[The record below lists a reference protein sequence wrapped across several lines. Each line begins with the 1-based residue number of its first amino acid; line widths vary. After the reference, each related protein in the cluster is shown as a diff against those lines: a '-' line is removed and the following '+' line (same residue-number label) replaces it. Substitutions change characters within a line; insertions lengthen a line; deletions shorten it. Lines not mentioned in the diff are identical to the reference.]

1 MAGENNQNNQNED
14 LNDAVEQTDTND
26 AGTPSQQQNQQ
37 NQQNTIATTIATGAE
52 NTDAA
57 DEVNQALEDN
67 PSGAGNEEE
76 ASASGGA
83 AEEETP
89 ESDEGSD
96 DTQSNVVGGAASDA
110 SSDDASGSGGGSGA
124 GAQAVGGENAAASE
138 GGSDAEGNEDQ
149 GQAARTSAAPSAEA
163 SESDEQQTGDDL
175 DSQTVEETFAVDVE
189 ASDEETISEVE
200 DDFDSETVNETF
212 KIKVESENDAPEAE
226 QNLAYIMDEDG
237 SITFTQEQLLEYAS
251 DVDGDELVASNVQ
264 VGADA
269 TVQENGDGTFT
280 VVPSTDFNGELD
292 LTFDISDGQ
301 ETISSAIDL
310 TVRPIND
317 APVPEDKTFEIE
329 EDGTLIFTDA
339 DLLTGATDIEGD
351 NLTVEGVTYDGGDGI
366 LTDNGNG
373 TYTFAPNENFNGD
386 VNFGFEVSDGTD
398 TVSANIDVSV
408 TAVDDA
414 PVSGDLAYSVDE
426 DGSIRLSQEQ
436 LLSQASDVEG
446 DDLTAS
452 ELSVGGNAT
461 VIQNDDGS
469 FTITPDE
476 NFNGD
481 IDISFDI
488 SDGSNTVQA
497 SADLTVNPV
506 NDLPVPQDQQFSV
519 EEDGTLIFTDADLLT
534 GATDIEGD
542 NLTVEGVTY
551 DGGDGILT
559 DNGNGTYTF
568 APNENFNGDVNFGF
582 DVSDGTDTVS
592 ANIDV
597 SVTAV
602 DDAPVS
608 GDLAYS
614 IDEDGSIRL
623 SQEQLLSQA
632 SDVEGDDLTASGL
645 SVGGNA
651 TVIQNDDGS
660 FTITPDENFNGDID
674 ISFDISDGTNTV
686 QASADLT
693 VNPVNDLPVPQ
704 DQQFSVEEDG
714 TLIFTDAELLTGATD
729 IEGDNLTVEGV
740 TYDGGDGILTDNGNG
755 TYTFAPNENFNGDV
769 NFNFDVS
776 DGTDTVSAN
785 IDVSVTAVDDAPVSG
800 DLAYSVDEDGSI
812 RLSQEQLLSQASDVE
827 GDDLTASGLTVG
839 GDATVVANDDGSFTI
854 TPDEDFNGDIDISF
868 DISDGTNTVQAS
880 ADLTVNPVNDL
891 PVPQDQQFS
900 VEEDG
905 TLIFTDADLLTG
917 ATDIEGDNLTV
928 EGVTYDGGDGILTDN
943 GNGTYTFAP
952 NENFNGDVNF
962 GFDVSDGTDTVSA
975 NIDVSVTAVDDAPVS
990 GDLAYSID
998 EDGSIRLSQEQL
1010 LSQASDVEGDDLTA
1024 SGLTVGGDATV
1035 TQNDDGS
1042 FTITP
1047 DENFNGDI
1055 DISFDIADGTNT
1067 VQASADL
1074 TVNPVNDLPVPQD
1087 QQFSV
1092 EEDGTLIF
1100 TDADLLTGATDIEGD
1115 NLTVEGVTYDGGD
1128 GILTDNGN
1136 GTYTFAPNENFNG
1149 DVNFGFDVSDGT
1161 DTVSANIDVSVT
1173 AVDDAPV
1180 SGDLAY
1186 SIDEDGSIRLSQEQL
1201 LSQASDVEGDD
1212 LTASSLTVGGDA
1224 TVVANDDGSF
1234 TITPDENFNGDI
1246 DISFD
1251 ISDGTNTVQASADLT
1266 VNPVNDL
1273 PVPQD
1278 QQFSIAEDGTLQFTD
1293 ADLLTGATD
1302 VEGDN
1307 LTVEG
1312 ITYEGTDGVLT
1323 DLGEGSYSFAPNE
1336 NFNGD
1341 VSFSFDVS
1349 DGTDTVSANIDV
1361 SVTPENDPPV
1371 AGSTSYTVNE
1381 DNSITI
1387 SDAQLLATS
1396 SDIEGDVSIDS
1407 VTYSGSDGVLEIN
1420 GNGTYIFSPNENF
1433 SGEIALDVVVADED
1447 GATDATTAGINV
1459 LEVND
1464 PPVAGP
1470 TSYTIDEDSV
1480 LTFSESQVLLNA
1492 SDVEGD
1498 VELVGI
1504 SYDGPDGIF
1513 SVNGDGTCS
1522 FAPNENFNGQVQLDV
1537 TIRDED
1543 GAEVETVINVDVLPI
1558 NDVPVSGDL
1567 AYNVNEDGSITL
1579 SQDQLLSQAS
1589 DVEGEDLTASDL
1601 TVNGNAAVTA
1611 NDDGS
1616 FTIVPDANFN
1626 GDIDIQFNITDGTN
1640 TVQATADLTVNP
1652 VNDLPVPQDQQFSV
1666 EEDGTLIFTDAD
1678 LLTGATDIE
1687 GDNLTVEGVTYDGGD
1702 GILTDNGNGTYTFA
1716 PNENFNGDVN
1726 FGFDVSD
1733 GTDTVSANIDVS
1745 VTAVDDAP
1753 VSGDLAYSIDED
1765 GSIRLSQEQLL
1776 SQASDVE
1783 GDDLTASGLSV
1794 GGNATVIQ
1802 NDDGSFTIT
1811 PDENFNGD
1819 IDISFDI
1826 SDGTNTVQASADL
1839 TVNPVNDMPVPQDQQ
1854 FSVEEDGTLIFTDA
1868 DLLTGA
1874 TDIEGDNLTVE
1885 GVTYDGGDG
1894 ILTDNGNGTY
1904 TFAPNENFN
1913 GDVNFGFDVSD
1924 GTNTVQ
1930 ASADLTVNPVNDLP
1944 VPQDQQFSVE
1954 EDGTLI
1960 FTDADLLTGATDIE
1974 GDNLTVEAVT
1984 YDGGDGIL
1992 TDNGN
1997 GTYTFAPNENFNGD
2011 VNFGFEVSDGTDTV
2025 SANIDV
2031 SVTAVDDAPVSGDLA
2046 YSVDE
2051 DGSIRLSQEQL
2062 LSQASD
2068 VEGDDLTASSLTVD
2082 GDATVVANDDG
2093 SFTITP
2099 DENFNGDIDI
2109 SFDISDGTNTVQAS
2123 ADLTVNP
2130 VNDLPVPQ
2138 DQQFSIAEDGTLQF
2152 TDADLLTGA
2161 TDVEGDNLTVEGIT
2175 YEGTDG
2181 VLTDLGEGS
2190 YSFAPNENFNGDVSF
2205 SFDVSDGT
2213 DTVSA
2218 NIDVSVTPENDPPV
2232 AGSTSYTVNEDN
2244 SITISDAQL
2253 LATSSDIEGDVSIDS
2268 VTYSGSDG
2276 VLEIN
2281 GNGTYIFSPNENFS
2295 GEIALDVVVADEDGA
2310 TDATTA
2316 GINVLE
2322 VNDPPVAG
2330 PTSYTIDEDSVLTFS
2345 ESQVLLNASDV
2356 EGDVELVGIS
2366 YDGPDGIFSVN
2377 GDGTCSFAPNENF
2390 NGQVQLDVTIR
2401 DEDGAEVET
2410 VINVDVLPI
2419 NDVPVSGDLAYNV
2432 NEDGSITLSQDQ
2444 LLSQAS
2450 DVEGEDLTASDL
2462 TVNGNAAVTAN
2473 DDGSFTIVP
2482 DANFNGDIDI
2492 QFNITDGTDT
2502 VQATADLTVNPVND
2516 LPVPQDQQFSIAED
2530 GTLQFTDAD
2539 LLTGASDIDGEDLTV
2554 EGISYTGG
2562 DGVLTDHGDGTYT
2575 FAPNENFNG
2584 DVNFSFDVS
2593 DGTDTVSA
2601 NIDVSVTPENDPP
2614 VAGSTSY
2621 MVNED
2626 NAITISDEQLLANSS
2641 DVEGAVSVD
2650 SVTYSGTDG
2659 VFQDNGDGSYTFL
2672 PNENFSGDISLDVI
2686 VADEDGSI
2694 DETTAGITVLEVND
2708 PPVAGPTSYT
2718 IDEDSVLT
2726 FSESQI
2732 LVNASDIEGEVEL
2745 VGINYDGSDGIFTVN
2760 GDGTCS
2766 FAPNENFNGQVQLGV
2781 TIQDEDGATVE
2792 TQINVDV
2799 LPIND
2804 APVSGDLAYTI
2815 NEDSSITLSQEQLLA
2830 RAGDIDS
2837 DNLEAI
2843 NLSTD
2848 ENATIQHNDDGSYTI
2863 TPNADYNGDLDL
2875 NFDIID
2881 NDGGEVQVGL
2891 DITVNPLNDLPQAQ
2905 DQQFTIEE
2913 DGTLLFTDADL
2924 LAGASDIDG
2933 DELSIENVLYT
2944 GADGVL
2950 SDIGDGTYSFAPN
2963 ENFNGDVQFSFDVFD
2978 GTDSTSAVIDVSVT
2992 PENDPPVAG
3001 STSYTVQED
3010 GQITISDEQLLANS
3024 SDVEGDVSLSGVSYS
3039 GDDGSF
3045 VDNGN
3050 GTYTFTPNENF
3061 DGDISLDVVVVDED
3075 GATAT
3080 TTAGIDVIAVNDGP
3094 ETSGIQAEVDEDNS
3108 ITITQEQLLANAT
3121 DIEGDELTATN
3132 LQTNDPDATIVAN
3145 DDGSFTITHT
3155 ENFNGE
3161 LDFTYSISDGENEVL
3176 TTLDLTVNPVNDAPE
3191 AGEEIFIQ
3199 AEEDQTVG
3207 VTLREE
3213 PALRLDQAPENGII
3227 EANVND
3233 EWVVL
3238 EVGQEVPADTEVR
3251 FVPSEGALAEG
3262 THTTQIGTFD
3272 DNASVD
3278 DWGTEVDPYTREFSD
3293 GDLTVTVQSND
3304 EPLGAWN
3311 GNTHIGH
3318 GIGDTDRQGLS
3329 GDEKLTVS
3337 VEGQDINEISFH
3349 LDGLGGWFMEESRH
3363 FTEVEIRAFNDDG
3376 ELIDS
3381 MTYHKEDRSNY
3392 ETDYTLTTSE
3402 PVSYFELGTV
3412 QGNGTYVV
3420 QNMTVSQTCPDEAV
3434 FTSIGVDGSEIT
3446 ETVELNIHAGDSEIE
3461 LTADL
3466 PNITVDTEG
3475 SAQFASVVIT
3485 EEQLLAQASDI
3496 DGDDLDIQNLE
3507 LVGENSEH
3515 ATLTDNGDGTWTVTP
3530 GENFH
3535 GEIELGYQ
3543 VTDGE
3548 LTDSNIINI
3557 NFESVNDAPIV
3568 SGPIVLSTDEDQG
3581 ITFSAD
3587 DLLVNTTDVEGDALS
3602 ISDITYGGDDGD
3614 LIDNGDGTFTFMPN
3628 ENFNGEIDIDYK
3640 VFDGTDE
3647 VATHLDLT
3655 VVPVNDV
3662 PVPGEPLHTQ
3672 MLENGSMI
3680 IEAKD
3685 LLSGAT
3691 DVDGDILHVENLL
3704 LADQTQG
3711 TLTDNGDNT
3720 FTFEPTENFSGEVN
3734 LTFDISDGQASAPS
3748 TATVDVEIVN
3758 EGPEVSGPIEAAVD
3772 EDGSITITQED
3783 LLANATDIDG
3793 DNLQAVN
3800 LATNDPNAVIAE
3812 NSDGS
3817 FTITPSADFFGEIE
3831 FTYDVTDAIETV
3843 AADLNLTVNPI
3854 NDAPD
3859 VPDMSF
3865 TTEDGQAITIT
3876 EAELLAQATDVE
3888 GDELSVVNVT
3898 SASDTV
3904 EVTDNGD
3911 GTYTLTPEQGFFG
3924 NVDLAFDVS
3933 DGTDVV
3939 AANIDLKVE
3948 FVNDAPEATPMVADV
3963 DEDGSILVT
3972 QEMLLENASDQD
3984 GDELFATSL
3993 ETNDPNASIVDNGD
4007 GTYTVTPSENFNGD
4021 IAFTYEVSD
4030 GELSTSNDMTLTV
4043 NPVNDIPIVAPGM
4056 YHIEE
4061 DGSILF
4067 TQEDLLSGAIDI
4079 DGDDLSVTSINY
4091 SGDEGTI
4098 TDNGDGTFSFVP
4110 EEHFSGDLQ
4119 FSFTVTDGTDEV
4131 EQDINVHIEAVADA
4145 PDLVI
4150 TDGDG
4155 VNVDDEAIL
4164 VEPGGIV
4171 ELNIAAALVDQD
4183 LSETLTVTVDGV
4195 PEGSVIQYDNE
4206 GVLNDQ
4212 ENGITS
4218 YNDTEI
4224 TVTFEGE
4231 TAGYQ
4236 NAAGYYKVDE
4246 DGNITGVEVVY
4257 ENASQ
4262 VGGGGDL
4269 VPGQD
4274 QFSFQVAEG
4283 ESFNLF
4289 LIPNGHQHND
4299 FNAMQEGQYEFRAED
4314 GSPANM
4320 DTVDPQLIFIGADG
4334 TETVVQGENG
4344 DAIFHGGSSSQLNQD
4359 GLEHTRT
4366 TVNEGGELVY
4376 GFEDLYGGGD
4386 ADYADFN
4393 FTIDVGEVNSQI
4405 YSGEVTVGPDGTVN
4419 LPTTAIE
4426 NSLQI
4431 QLPED
4436 FNEQLE
4442 VHVTATATE
4451 LSNDDSETVS
4461 QTIYINA
4468 TGAHIEHA
4476 PEALPVAATVEEDG
4490 SITITQEDLLANA
4503 RDLDGDQLTALNL
4516 ATDDE
4521 SVTITDN
4528 GDGTY
4533 TLTPDTDFNGDV
4545 SFTFDVSDGDDV
4557 VSTNLELTV
4566 SPVNDGPE
4574 AQDQTFTV
4582 GEDGVLTFNDQD
4594 LLTGATDIEGDDLS
4608 VEGVT
4613 YTGTD
4618 GVLTDNGDGTYSFA
4632 PNENFNGD
4640 VNFSFNVSDGTDT
4653 VTANIDVSVTPEND
4667 PPVAGN
4673 TSYTV
4678 HEDNSITISNEQL
4691 LANSSDIEGEVAIDS
4706 VTYTG
4711 SDGVL
4716 EINGD
4721 GTYTFSPNENFN
4733 GEVSLDVVV
4742 VDEDDAAVSTIA
4754 GITVLE
4760 VDDPPV
4766 AGPTSYTIDED
4777 SVLTFNESQI
4787 LLNASDIEGDV
4798 ELVEINYD
4806 GPDGIFSINGDG
4818 TCSFAPNEN
4827 FNGQVQLDVTIQD
4840 EDGAQVD
4847 TYITVDV
4854 LPINDVPVS
4863 GDLAYSVEEDG
4874 SITLSQEQ
4882 LLAQASD
4889 IEGDDLTAANLTV
4902 GGDAIVTA
4910 NDDGSFTITPDAN
4923 FNGDIDL
4930 TFDINDGTD
4939 TFVATADLTVNPV
4952 NDLPQPQAQT
4962 FSIGEDGIFNF
4973 TDEDL
4978 LTGTTDIDGDD
4989 LSVEGVTYTGADGV
5003 LTDNG
5008 DGTYSFAP
5016 NENFNGDVNFSFDV
5030 SDGTDTVQA
5039 NIDVSVTPENDP
5051 PVAGSTSYTVHEDNS
5066 ITISNE
5072 QLLANSSDIE
5082 GEVAID
5088 SVTYTGSDGV
5098 FEDNGDGTYTFSP
5111 NENFNGE
5118 VSLDVVVTDEDGT
5131 TESTTAG
5138 VTVLEVNDPP
5148 IAGSTSYSVNEDE
5161 VITISAEQLLANAS
5175 DIEGEVAI
5183 DSVTYTGAD
5192 GIFTDNG
5199 NGTFSFAPNA
5209 NFDGDVS
5216 LDVVVT
5222 DEDGATA
5229 TTTASIDVLPVNDAP
5244 VSGDLAYSVE
5254 EDGSITLSQE
5264 QLLAQASD
5272 IEGDDLTAANLTVGG
5287 DATVTANDD
5296 GSFTITPD
5304 ANFNGDIDLAFD
5316 INDGTDTLVA
5326 TADLTVNPVND
5337 LPQPQDQTFSI
5348 GEDGILNFTDE
5359 DLLTGA
5365 TDIDGDDLS
5374 VEGVTY
5380 TGADGVLTDNGDG
5393 TYSFAPNENFNGDVN
5408 FSFDVSDGTDTV
5420 QANIDVS
5427 VTPEND
5433 PPVAGSTSYTVHE
5446 DNSITISNEQ
5456 LLANSSDIEGEV
5468 VVDSVTYTGSDGV
5481 FEDNGDGTYTFS
5493 PNENFNGE
5501 VSLDVVVTDE
5511 DGTTESTTAGVTV
5524 LEVNDPPI
5532 AGSTSYSVSE
5542 DEVITISAEQLLANA
5557 SDIEGEVAIDSVTY
5571 TGSDGI
5577 FTDNGD
5583 GTFSFAP
5590 NANFDGDV
5598 SLDVVVTDE
5607 EGATVATNASI
5618 DVLPVNDAPV
5628 SGDLAYSIDE
5638 DGSITL
5644 SQEQLLAQAADVDG
5658 DDLTASNLSAGDNA
5672 TVVDNGDGT
5681 FTVTPGTDF
5690 NGNID
5695 LNFDISDGTA
5705 SIVANADLTVN
5716 PVNDLPT
5723 TSDVYANVDEDNV
5736 ITITQEQLLANA
5748 ADIEGDDLVA
5758 SDLTLVGDDATIV
5771 DNGDGTFS
5779 ITPSENF
5786 NGYIDVAYS
5795 ISDGDT
5801 PIAANLGLTVDPVND
5816 APIVSADV
5824 AITIEEDGSYTITQ
5838 EELLQFATD
5847 IEDDDMT
5854 AIIGEQ
5860 GDETTVIGTV
5870 LDAETGNPVVG
5881 ADVTLTDNAGHSYTT
5896 VTDQSG
5902 NYSVNGPVVDQGSVT
5917 IEQEGSITSSFLVP
5931 AGEDTNGGVTAI
5943 SEVLEETDMRIV
5955 VTWGESPQDMD
5966 NHLWLYDTETGNEL
5980 DHIYYRDMSHDLGE
5994 GNVVQ
5999 QDVDDTNGNG
6009 PETITIPNYQDAD
6022 MHYSVHNYTNR
6033 SWDVD
6038 GVEDVQVQVFVGDT
6052 LVETFTPEL
6061 PENPS
6066 GEHWHV
6072 FDIVNGVVVPS
6083 QDVGSENSFELPTSE
6098 EVLANVNGIDISELL
6113 MGDEGGDSGDT
6124 GGNEPSV
6131 GDVSIENA
6139 LITDNGDG
6147 TYTITPEE
6155 NFNGEFS
6162 ISYNVDDG
6170 NGGVTP
6176 AELDVTVT
6184 AVNDLSVIYDH
6195 DYTINEDG
6203 SLTFTDEQ
6211 LLAGTTDIDG
6221 DGLSVESVNYE
6232 GTDGV
6237 FTDNGDGTYTFA
6249 PNENFNGNIDL
6260 TYDVSDGTD
6269 VVSANIDVQVVPIN
6283 DVPVAGSTTY
6293 SVEEDGSI
6301 TLSDAQLL
6309 ANSSD
6314 VEGEV
6319 FVSDVSYSGTDG
6331 VFTDNGDGTYT
6342 FAPNEN
6348 FNGDISLDVSVMDED
6363 GATAETTAGIDVI
6376 AVNDLPV
6383 AGSTTY
6389 SVDEDNVITVN
6400 EAQLLANSSD
6410 IEGDVSVSDVS
6421 YSGAD
6426 GIFTDNGDGT
6436 YSFAPNENFNGNVSL
6451 DVTVADEDGAT
6462 AQTTAGI
6469 DVIAVNDAP
6478 VSGDLAYSVDE
6489 DGSITLSQEQ
6499 LLAQASDVDGDDLTA
6514 ANLTAGDNATVTA
6527 NDDGSFTITPDADF
6541 NGDIDLS
6548 FDVSDGVETV
6558 QAGVDLTVNPVNDI
6572 AVVEDVAYT
6581 IEEDGSLT
6589 FADADLLAGAADIDG
6604 DELSITDVS
6613 YTGAEG
6619 VFTDNGDG
6627 TYSFAPNENFNG
6639 EVSLDFSVSDG
6650 TETVDANIGVTV
6662 TDVNDAPVSGA
6673 TSYQMNEDGTI
6684 TLSPE
6689 QLIANSSDVDGDV
6702 SLDSVSYSGA
6712 DGILVQ
6718 NEDGSVTFAPNENF
6732 NGDINLDVT
6741 VIDDDGATAQTTAG
6755 IEVIAVNDAPVAG
6768 DLAYSVDED
6777 GSITLSQEQLL
6788 AQASDVD
6795 GDDLTAANLT
6805 AGDNAT
6811 VTANDDGSFTITP
6824 DADFNGDI
6832 DLSFDL
6838 SDGTETVVATA
6849 DLTVNPVN
6857 DIAVVEDVAYT
6868 IEEDGSLTFTDEQL
6882 LAGASDIDGDELSVA
6897 DVSYTGAEGVFTDN
6911 GDGTYTFA
6919 PNENFNGDVSLDF
6932 SVSDGTETVDANID
6946 VTVTDV
6952 NDAPVSGATSY
6963 QMNEDG
6969 TITLSPEQLIANSSD
6984 VDGDVS
6990 LDSVSYSGADGI
7002 LVQNEDGSVTFAPN
7016 ENFNGDINLDVTVI
7030 DDDGATAQTTA
7041 GIEVL
7046 AVNDGPE
7053 SEDVKLTTAED
7064 STILITQDMLLAQAT
7079 DIDNTADEL
7088 SASGLQIDPSLGE
7101 LLDNEDGT
7109 WSFTPNENFNGDV
7122 PMTFNVSD
7130 GQETISVDGNID
7142 VTPVNDA
7149 PEAPTIEMQGEEDV
7163 VMVIDP
7169 AYIAD
7174 QVTDLDGD
7182 EISIES
7188 ITVRSPANATLT
7200 QQPDGMYHL
7209 VTTQDF
7215 NGLVELGYQATDG
7228 EEVVEGSLNVDV
7240 IPVNDA
7246 PFNVGNAMMT
7256 TNEDGAFTFDAG
7268 DLMNLF
7274 GDIDTTDLVV
7284 SRIINADGEDGGELT
7299 DNGDGTWTF
7308 TPTGDFSGTSDL
7320 QVVVSDGEFETVLDV
7335 PVFVR
7340 PVADGAVITTDHDGP
7355 LVFGEDETGHLGLNV
7370 GLVDDS
7376 ETLSNLVMTGFPVG
7390 FEVTDGEH
7398 CDDHRTGS
7406 IYRPV
7411 RMGYLKHSNDAS

>member
-37 NQQNTIATTIATGAE
+37 NQQNTIASTVATGAE

-57 DEVNQALEDN
+57 DEINQALEDN
-67 PSGAGNEEE
+67 PSGAGNAED
-76 ASASGGA
+76 ASASGA
-83 AEEETP
+83 AVQEDTT
-89 ESDEGSD
+89 ESGSD
-96 DTQSNVVGGAASDA
+96 SDAAQSNVVDGAATETGTDGA
-110 SSDDASGSGGGSGA
+110 TAGSGGSGA
-124 GAQAVGGENAAASE
+124 GAQAVGGGESTSSD
-138 GGSDAEGNEDQ
+138 GGTDAEGNEGQ
-149 GQAARTSAAPSAEA
+149 GQAATTSASLNADS
-163 SESDEQQTGDDL
+163 SDSGEQQANDDL
-175 DSQTVEETFAVDVE
+175 DSQTIEETFAVDVQ
-189 ASDEETISEVE
+189 ASDEESISEVE
-200 DDFDSETVNETF
+200 DDFDSETVSETF
-212 KIKVESENDAPEAE
+212 KIQVESENDAPEVE
-226 QNLAYIMDEDG
+226 QDLAYIMDEDG

-269 TVQENGDGTFT
+269 TVQDNGDGTFT
-280 VVPSTDFNGELD
+280 VVPSADFNGELD

-301 ETISSAIDL
+301 DTVSSAIDL

-366 LTDNGNG
+366 LTDNDNG

-386 VNFGFEVSDGTD
+386 VNFS
-398 TVSANIDVSV
+398 
-408 TAVDDA
+408 
-414 PVSGDLAYSVDE
+414 
-426 DGSIRLSQEQ
+426 
-436 LLSQASDVEG
+436 
-446 DDLTAS
+446 
-452 ELSVGGNAT
+452 
-461 VIQNDDGS
+461 
-469 FTITPDE
+469 
-476 NFNGD
+476 
-481 IDISFDI
+481 
-488 SDGSNTVQA
+488 
-497 SADLTVNPV
+497 
-506 NDLPVPQDQQFSV
+506 
-519 EEDGTLIFTDADLLT
+519 
-534 GATDIEGD
+534 
-542 NLTVEGVTY
+542 
-551 DGGDGILT
+551 
-559 DNGNGTYTF
+559 
-568 APNENFNGDVNFGF
+568 F

-597 SVTAV
+597 SVA
-602 DDAPVS
+602 
-608 GDLAYS
+608 
-614 IDEDGSIRL
+614 
-623 SQEQLLSQA
+623 
-632 SDVEGDDLTASGL
+632 
-645 SVGGNA
+645 
-651 TVIQNDDGS
+651 
-660 FTITPDENFNGDID
+660 
-674 ISFDISDGTNTV
+674 
-686 QASADLT
+686 
-693 VNPVNDLPVPQ
+693 
-704 DQQFSVEEDG
+704 
-714 TLIFTDAELLTGATD
+714 
-729 IEGDNLTVEGV
+729 
-740 TYDGGDGILTDNGNG
+740 
-755 TYTFAPNENFNGDV
+755 
-769 NFNFDVS
+769 
-776 DGTDTVSAN
+776 
-785 IDVSVTAVDDAPVSG
+785 AVDDAPVSG
-800 DLAYSVDEDGSI
+800 DLAYSV
-812 RLSQEQLLSQASDVE
+812 
-827 GDDLTASGLTVG
+827 
-839 GDATVVANDDGSFTI
+839 
-854 TPDEDFNGDIDISF
+854 
-868 DISDGTNTVQAS
+868 
-880 ADLTVNPVNDL
+880 
-891 PVPQDQQFS
+891 
-900 VEEDG
+900 
-905 TLIFTDADLLTG
+905 
-917 ATDIEGDNLTV
+917 
-928 EGVTYDGGDGILTDN
+928 
-943 GNGTYTFAP
+943 
-952 NENFNGDVNF
+952 
-962 GFDVSDGTDTVSA
+962 
-975 NIDVSVTAVDDAPVS
+975 
-990 GDLAYSID
+990 D

-1055 DISFDIADGTNT
+1055 DIN
-1067 VQASADL
+1067 
-1074 TVNPVNDLPVPQD
+1074 
-1087 QQFSV
+1087 
-1092 EEDGTLIF
+1092 
-1100 TDADLLTGATDIEGD
+1100 
-1115 NLTVEGVTYDGGD
+1115 
-1128 GILTDNGN
+1128 
-1136 GTYTFAPNENFNG
+1136 
-1149 DVNFGFDVSDGT
+1149 
-1161 DTVSANIDVSVT
+1161 
-1173 AVDDAPV
+1173 
-1180 SGDLAY
+1180 
-1186 SIDEDGSIRLSQEQL
+1186 
-1201 LSQASDVEGDD
+1201 
-1212 LTASSLTVGGDA
+1212 
-1224 TVVANDDGSF
+1224 
-1234 TITPDENFNGDI
+1234 
-1246 DISFD
+1246 FD

-1293 ADLLTGATD
+1293 SDLLTGATD
-1302 VEGDN
+1302 IEGDD

-1312 ITYEGTDGVLT
+1312 ISYEGTDGVLT
-1323 DLGEGSYSFAPNE
+1323 DHGDGSYSFAPNE
-1336 NFNGD
+1336 NFNGE
-1341 VSFSFDVS
+1341 VNFSFDVS

-1420 GNGTYIFSPNENF
+1420 GNGTYTFSPNENF
-1433 SGEIALDVVVADED
+1433 SGEIALDVVVTDEE
-1447 GATDATTAGINV
+1447 GATDATTAGITV

-1480 LTFSESQVLLNA
+1480 LTFNESQVLLNA

-1522 FAPNENFNGQVQLDV
+1522 YAPNENFNGQVQLGV

-1543 GAEVETVINVDVLPI
+1543 GAEVDTVINVDVLPI
-1558 NDVPVSGDL
+1558 NDAPVSGDL

-1579 SQDQLLSQAS
+1579 SQEQLLSQAS
-1589 DVEGEDLTASDL
+1589 DVEGQDLTASDL
-1601 TVNGNAAVTA
+1601 TVDGNATVTA

-1616 FTIVPDANFN
+1616 FTIVP
-1626 GDIDIQFNITDGTN
+1626 
-1640 TVQATADLTVNP
+1640 
-1652 VNDLPVPQDQQFSV
+1652 
-1666 EEDGTLIFTDAD
+1666 E
-1678 LLTGATDIE
+1678 
-1687 GDNLTVEGVTYDGGD
+1687 
-1702 GILTDNGNGTYTFA
+1702 
-1716 PNENFNGDVN
+1716 
-1726 FGFDVSD
+1726 
-1733 GTDTVSANIDVS
+1733 
-1745 VTAVDDAP
+1745 
-1753 VSGDLAYSIDED
+1753 
-1765 GSIRLSQEQLL
+1765 
-1776 SQASDVE
+1776 
-1783 GDDLTASGLSV
+1783 
-1794 GGNATVIQ
+1794 
-1802 NDDGSFTIT
+1802 
-1811 PDENFNGD
+1811 
-1819 IDISFDI
+1819 
-1826 SDGTNTVQASADL
+1826 
-1839 TVNPVNDMPVPQDQQ
+1839 
-1854 FSVEEDGTLIFTDA
+1854 
-1868 DLLTGA
+1868 
-1874 TDIEGDNLTVE
+1874 
-1885 GVTYDGGDG
+1885 
-1894 ILTDNGNGTY
+1894 
-1904 TFAPNENFN
+1904 
-1913 GDVNFGFDVSD
+1913 
-1924 GTNTVQ
+1924 
-1930 ASADLTVNPVNDLP
+1930 
-1944 VPQDQQFSVE
+1944 
-1954 EDGTLI
+1954 
-1960 FTDADLLTGATDIE
+1960 
-1974 GDNLTVEAVT
+1974 
-1984 YDGGDGIL
+1984 
-1992 TDNGN
+1992 
-1997 GTYTFAPNENFNGD
+1997 
-2011 VNFGFEVSDGTDTV
+2011 
-2025 SANIDV
+2025 
-2031 SVTAVDDAPVSGDLA
+2031 
-2046 YSVDE
+2046 
-2051 DGSIRLSQEQL
+2051 
-2062 LSQASD
+2062 
-2068 VEGDDLTASSLTVD
+2068 
-2082 GDATVVANDDG
+2082 
-2093 SFTITP
+2093 
-2099 DENFNGDIDI
+2099 
-2109 SFDISDGTNTVQAS
+2109 
-2123 ADLTVNP
+2123 
-2130 VNDLPVPQ
+2130 
-2138 DQQFSIAEDGTLQF
+2138 
-2152 TDADLLTGA
+2152 
-2161 TDVEGDNLTVEGIT
+2161 
-2175 YEGTDG
+2175 
-2181 VLTDLGEGS
+2181 
-2190 YSFAPNENFNGDVSF
+2190 
-2205 SFDVSDGT
+2205 
-2213 DTVSA
+2213 
-2218 NIDVSVTPENDPPV
+2218 
-2232 AGSTSYTVNEDN
+2232 
-2244 SITISDAQL
+2244 
-2253 LATSSDIEGDVSIDS
+2253 
-2268 VTYSGSDG
+2268 
-2276 VLEIN
+2276 
-2281 GNGTYIFSPNENFS
+2281 
-2295 GEIALDVVVADEDGA
+2295 
-2310 TDATTA
+2310 
-2316 GINVLE
+2316 
-2322 VNDPPVAG
+2322 
-2330 PTSYTIDEDSVLTFS
+2330 
-2345 ESQVLLNASDV
+2345 
-2356 EGDVELVGIS
+2356 
-2366 YDGPDGIFSVN
+2366 
-2377 GDGTCSFAPNENF
+2377 
-2390 NGQVQLDVTIR
+2390 
-2401 DEDGAEVET
+2401 
-2410 VINVDVLPI
+2410 
-2419 NDVPVSGDLAYNV
+2419 
-2432 NEDGSITLSQDQ
+2432 
-2444 LLSQAS
+2444 
-2450 DVEGEDLTASDL
+2450 
-2462 TVNGNAAVTAN
+2462 
-2473 DDGSFTIVP
+2473 
-2482 DANFNGDIDI
+2482 ANFNGDIDI

-2516 LPVPQDQQFSIAED
+2516 LPVPQDQQFSIEED

-2539 LLTGASDIDGEDLTV
+2539 LLTGATDIDGDNLTV

-2593 DGTDTVSA
+2593 DGTETVSA
-2601 NIDVSVTPENDPP
+2601 NIDVTVTPENDPP

-2672 PNENFSGDISLDVI
+2672 PNENFSGDISLDLI

-2732 LVNASDIEGEVEL
+2732 LVNASDVEGDVEL

-2837 DNLEAI
+2837 ENLEAI
-2843 NLSTD
+2843 NLSND
-2848 ENATIQHNDDGSYTI
+2848 ENATIQQNDDGSYTI
-2863 TPNADYNGDLDL
+2863 TPDADYNGDLDL

-2881 NDGGEVQVGL
+2881 NDGGSVQVGL

-2905 DQQFTIEE
+2905 DQQFSIEE

-2950 SDIGDGTYSFAPN
+2950 SDNGDGTYSFAPN
-2963 ENFNGDVQFSFDVFD
+2963 ENFNGEVQFSFDVFD
-2978 GTDSTSAVIDVSVT
+2978 GTGSTAAVIDVSVT

-3024 SDVEGDVSLSGVSYS
+3024 SDVEGDVALSSVTYA

-3061 DGDISLDVVVVDED
+3061 DGDISLDVVVVDEA

-3094 ETSGIQAEVDEDNS
+3094 ETSDIQAEVDEDNS

-3121 DIEGDELTATN
+3121 DVEGDELTASN
-3132 LQTNDPDATIVAN
+3132 LQTNDPDATIVTN

-3161 LDFTYSISDGENEVL
+3161 LDFTYSISDGDNEVL

-3199 AEEDQTVG
+3199 AQEDQTVG

-3227 EANVND
+3227 EANLDN

-3304 EPLGAWN
+3304 DPLGAWN

-3318 GIGDTDRQGLS
+3318 GLGDTDRQGLS

-3363 FTEVEIRAFNDDG
+3363 FTEVEIKAFNEDG
-3376 ELIDS
+3376 DLIDS
-3381 MTYHKEDRSNY
+3381 MTYHKEDRGGY
-3392 ETDYTLTTSE
+3392 ETDYTLTVSE

-3420 QNMTVSQTCPDEAV
+3420 QNMTVSQTAHDEAV

-3446 ETVELNIHAGDSEIE
+3446 ETIELNIHAGDNEIE

-3466 PNITVDTEG
+3466 PNITIDTEG

-3530 GENFH
+3530 DENFH
-3535 GEIELGYQ
+3535 GEIELDYQ

-3568 SGPIVLSTDEDQG
+3568 SGPIVLSTDEDEG

-3587 DLLVNTTDVEGDALS
+3587 DLLANTTDIEGDTLS
-3602 ISDITYGGDDGD
+3602 ISDITYGGDHGD
-3614 LIDNGDGTFTFMPN
+3614 LVDNGDGTFTFMPN

-3655 VVPVNDV
+3655 VIPVNDI

-3720 FTFEPTENFSGEVN
+3720 FTFEPAENFSGEVN

-3748 TATVDVEIVN
+3748 IATVDVEIVN

-3783 LLANATDIDG
+3783 LLANATDVDG
-3793 DNLQAVN
+3793 DNLEAVN
-3800 LATNDPNAVIAE
+3800 FATNDPNAVIVE

-3843 AADLNLTVNPI
+3843 AADLNLIVNPI

-3924 NVDLAFDVS
+3924 NVDLTFDVS

-3948 FVNDAPEATPMVADV
+3948 FVNDTPEATPMVADV

-3972 QEMLLENASDQD
+3972 QEMLLESASDQD
-3984 GDELFATSL
+3984 GDELFASAL

-4091 SGDEGTI
+4091 SGDEGTV

-4119 FSFTVTDGTDEV
+4119 FSFTVTDGTTEV
-4131 EQDINVHIEAVADA
+4131 EQDLNVHIEAVADA

-4212 ENGITS
+4212 DNGITS

-4236 NAAGYYKVDE
+4236 NTAGYYKVDE

-4262 VGGGGDL
+4262 VDGGGDL

-4274 QFSFQVAEG
+4274 QFSFQVEEG

-4299 FNAMQEGQYEFRAED
+4299 FDAMQDGQYEFRAAD

-4320 DTVDPQLIFIGADG
+4320 DTVDRQLVFVAADG
-4334 TETVVQGENG
+4334 TETVVQGQNG

-4359 GLEHTRT
+4359 GIEHTRT
-4366 TVNEGGELVY
+4366 TVNEDGELVY

-4386 ADYADFN
+4386 ADYTDFN

-4426 NSLQI
+4426 NALQI

-4490 SITITQEDLLANA
+4490 SIIITQEDLLANA

-4533 TLTPDTDFNGDV
+4533 TLTPDADFNGDV
-4545 SFTFDVSDGDDV
+4545 NFTFDVSDGDDV

-4574 AQDQTFTV
+4574 AQDQAFTV

-4613 YTGTD
+4613 YTGAD

-4667 PPVAGN
+4667 PPVAGS

-4706 VTYTG
+4706 VTYSG

-4742 VDEDDAAVSTIA
+4742 VDEDDAAVSTTA

-4760 VDDPPV
+4760 VNDPPV
-4766 AGPTSYTIDED
+4766 AGPTSYTVDED
-4777 SVLTFNESQI
+4777 SVLTFNETQV

-4798 ELVEINYD
+4798 QLVEINYD

-4847 TYITVDV
+4847 THITVDV

-4882 LLAQASD
+4882 LLSQAND
-4889 IEGDDLTAANLTV
+4889 VDGDDLTASNLMV
-4902 GGDAIVTA
+4902 DGDATVTA

-4930 TFDINDGTD
+4930 TFDINDGVD
-4939 TFVATADLTVNPV
+4939 TLVATADLTVNPV
-4952 NDLPQPQAQT
+4952 NDLPQPQDQA
-4962 FSIGEDGIFNF
+4962 FSIGEDGVLNF

-4978 LTGTTDIDGDD
+4978 LTDATDIDGDD

-5008 DGTYSFAP
+5008 DGSYSFAP

-5066 ITISNE
+5066 ITISDE

-5088 SVTYTGSDGV
+5088 SVAYTGADGV
-5098 FEDNGDGTYTFSP
+5098 LEDNGNGTYTFSP

-5118 VSLDVVVTDEDGT
+5118 VSLDVVVTDEEGATEATTAGISVLEVNDPPVAGSTSYTVHEDNSITISNEQLLANSSDIEGEFAIDSVAYSGADGVFEDNGNGT
-5131 TESTTAG
+5131 YTFSPNENFNGEVSLDVVVTDEEGATEATTAG

-5148 IAGSTSYSVNEDE
+5148 VAGSTSYSVNEDE

-5183 DSVTYTGAD
+5183 DSVNYTGAD

-5216 LDVVVT
+5216 LDVEVT
-5222 DEDGATA
+5222 DEDGATVA
-5229 TTTASIDVLPVNDAP
+5229 TSASIDVLP
-5244 VSGDLAYSVE
+5244 
-5254 EDGSITLSQE
+5254 
-5264 QLLAQASD
+5264 
-5272 IEGDDLTAANLTVGG
+5272 
-5287 DATVTANDD
+5287 
-5296 GSFTITPD
+5296 
-5304 ANFNGDIDLAFD
+5304 
-5316 INDGTDTLVA
+5316 IND
-5326 TADLTVNPVND
+5326 P
-5337 LPQPQDQTFSI
+5337 
-5348 GEDGILNFTDE
+5348 
-5359 DLLTGA
+5359 
-5365 TDIDGDDLS
+5365 
-5374 VEGVTY
+5374 
-5380 TGADGVLTDNGDG
+5380 
-5393 TYSFAPNENFNGDVN
+5393 
-5408 FSFDVSDGTDTV
+5408 
-5420 QANIDVS
+5420 
-5427 VTPEND
+5427 
-5433 PPVAGSTSYTVHE
+5433 
-5446 DNSITISNEQ
+5446 
-5456 LLANSSDIEGEV
+5456 
-5468 VVDSVTYTGSDGV
+5468 
-5481 FEDNGDGTYTFS
+5481 
-5493 PNENFNGE
+5493 
-5501 VSLDVVVTDE
+5501 
-5511 DGTTESTTAGVTV
+5511 
-5524 LEVNDPPI
+5524 
-5532 AGSTSYSVSE
+5532 
-5542 DEVITISAEQLLANA
+5542 
-5557 SDIEGEVAIDSVTY
+5557 
-5571 TGSDGI
+5571 
-5577 FTDNGD
+5577 
-5583 GTFSFAP
+5583 
-5590 NANFDGDV
+5590 
-5598 SLDVVVTDE
+5598 
-5607 EGATVATNASI
+5607 
-5618 DVLPVNDAPV
+5618 PV

-5638 DGSITL
+5638 DGSIIL
-5644 SQEQLLAQAADVDG
+5644 NQEQLLSQASDVDG
-5658 DDLTASNLSAGDNA
+5658 DELTASNLSAGDNA

-5681 FTVTPGTDF
+5681 FTVTPDANF
-5690 NGNID
+5690 NGDID
-5695 LNFDISDGTA
+5695 LSFDISDGTE

-5748 ADIEGDDLVA
+5748 ADIEGGDLVA

-5771 DNGDGTFS
+5771 NNGDGTFS

-5860 GDETTVIGTV
+5860 GDETTVTGTV
-5870 LDAETGNPVVG
+5870 LDAETGSPVVG
-5881 ADVTLTDNAGHSYTT
+5881 ADVTMTDNAGHSYTT
-5896 VTDQSG
+5896 VTDQFG
-5902 NYSVNGPVVDQGSVT
+5902 HYSVSGPVVDQGTVT
-5917 IEQEGSITSSFLVP
+5917 IEQEGSITSSFLIP

-5955 VTWGESPQDMD
+5955 VTWGESPRDMD
-5966 NHLWLYDTETGNEL
+5966 NHLWLYDTENGNEL

-5999 QDVDDTNGNG
+5999 QDVDDTNGGG

-6052 LVETFTPEL
+6052 LVETFTPDL
-6061 PENPS
+6061 PDNPT

-6083 QDVGSENSFELPTSE
+6083 QDVGSENAFDLPTAE
-6098 EVLANVNGIDISELL
+6098 EALANENGINISELL
-6113 MGDEGGDSGDT
+6113 TGDEDGDSGET

-6203 SLTFTDEQ
+6203 SLIFTDEQ
-6211 LLAGTTDIDG
+6211 LLAGATDIDG
-6221 DGLSVESVNYE
+6221 ENLSVESVNYE

-6249 PNENFNGNIDL
+6249 PNENFNGNVDL

-6283 DVPVAGSTTY
+6283 DVPVAGTTAY

-6301 TLSDAQLL
+6301 TLSDTQLL

-6389 SVDEDNVITVN
+6389 SVDEDNVITIS
-6400 EAQLLANSSD
+6400 EAQLIANSSD

-6436 YSFAPNENFNGNVSL
+6436 YSFAANENFNGNINL
-6451 DVTVADEDGAT
+6451 DVTVIDDDGAT

-6499 LLAQASDVDGDDLTA
+6499 LLAQASDL
-6514 ANLTAGDNATVTA
+6514 
-6527 NDDGSFTITPDADF
+6527 
-6541 NGDIDLS
+6541 
-6548 FDVSDGVETV
+6548 
-6558 QAGVDLTVNPVNDI
+6558 
-6572 AVVEDVAYT
+6572 
-6581 IEEDGSLT
+6581 
-6589 FADADLLAGAADIDG
+6589 
-6604 DELSITDVS
+6604 
-6613 YTGAEG
+6613 
-6619 VFTDNGDG
+6619 
-6627 TYSFAPNENFNG
+6627 
-6639 EVSLDFSVSDG
+6639 
-6650 TETVDANIGVTV
+6650 
-6662 TDVNDAPVSGA
+6662 
-6673 TSYQMNEDGTI
+6673 
-6684 TLSPE
+6684 
-6689 QLIANSSDVDGDV
+6689 
-6702 SLDSVSYSGA
+6702 
-6712 DGILVQ
+6712 
-6718 NEDGSVTFAPNENF
+6718 
-6732 NGDINLDVT
+6732 
-6741 VIDDDGATAQTTAG
+6741 
-6755 IEVIAVNDAPVAG
+6755 
-6768 DLAYSVDED
+6768 
-6777 GSITLSQEQLL
+6777 
-6788 AQASDVD
+6788 D

-6919 PNENFNGDVSLDF
+6919 PNENFNGEVSLDF

-6952 NDAPVSGATSY
+6952 NDAPVAGATSY

-6984 VDGDVS
+6984 VDGEVS
-6990 LDSVSYSGADGI
+6990 LESVTYSGSDGS
-7002 LVQNEDGSVTFAPN
+7002 LVQNDNGSVTFTPS
-7016 ENFNGDINLDVTVI
+7016 ENFNGDISLDVVVT
-7030 DDDGATAQTTA
+7030 DDDGATATTTA

-7053 SEDVKLTTAED
+7053 SEEVELTTAED

-7149 PEAPTIEMQGEEDV
+7149 PEAPMIEMQGEEDV

-7188 ITVRSPANATLT
+7188 ITVRAPANATLT

-7228 EEVVEGSLNVDV
+7228 EEVVDGSLNVDV

-7274 GDIDTTDLVV
+7274 GDIDTADLVV
-7284 SRIINADGEDGGELT
+7284 SRIITADGEDGGEVT

-7308 TPTGDFSGTSDL
+7308 TPTGDFAGVSDL

-7335 PVFVR
+7335 PVYVR
-7340 PVADGAVITTDHDGP
+7340 PAADGAVISTDHDGP

-7390 FEVTDGEH
+7390 FEVTDGVNTVMITEPGQYIDLFDWDISNIQMTPPEDFH
-7398 CDDHRTGS
+7398 GEFFVTVSATTVDYGDEPEAFEDGIDSGDFETLAGDSIILTADDLIGLAENVDADSDDEVKLVHLADRSQGEIVDNGDGTWTFTPASGFTGEADIAYVIDKDGVLHDEQTGVVVKEGDSRENATPEINS
-7406 IYRPV
+7406 ITTTEIAADTTLSFTDEDMLANLSDAEGDSLSIESVSLMEGQGVIESDNQGNYQFTPAEDYTGDVQVGFIATDGENRIESFFNV
-7411 RMGYLKHSNDAS
+7411 DIQDAEELALSEGYVLAGDGSLIITESQLVDELGVSDSAQVADVADANDAGFFAESGEGQWTYWPNEDFDGNLAMNVEVNDGSEVSSHSLSIQVADNSAQSDEPPVQAAQVTEEQQLDVVQQTVDQVQDVETEVENSVADVTAAPGDTISISVPDEVSGNESVDYADMSGLPEGATVSNALDNGDGSFTISGNLDQPVSVELPEGYEGTSEVQFQGYDDLGSSIDGASGSVEVEIDDQYTMQGSTQEQQPDMAGMESGGSDWTSSGGQEQGVDFTDDSGSFDSDSQTGTDQGNDLDQSQI

>member
-37 NQQNTIATTIATGAE
+37 NQQNTIASTVATGAE

-57 DEVNQALEDN
+57 DEINQALEDN
-67 PSGAGNEEE
+67 PSGAGNAED
-76 ASASGGA
+76 ASASGA
-83 AEEETP
+83 AVQEETT
-89 ESDEGSD
+89 ESGSD
-96 DTQSNVVGGAASDA
+96 SDAAQSNVVDGAATETGTDGA
-110 SSDDASGSGGGSGA
+110 TAGSGGSGA
-124 GAQAVGGENAAASE
+124 GAQAVGGGESTSSD
-138 GGSDAEGNEDQ
+138 GGTDAEGNEGQ
-149 GQAARTSAAPSAEA
+149 GQAATTSASLNADS
-163 SESDEQQTGDDL
+163 SDSGEQQANDDL
-175 DSQTVEETFAVDVE
+175 DSQTIEETFAVDVQ
-189 ASDEETISEVE
+189 ASDEESISEVE
-200 DDFDSETVNETF
+200 DDFDSETVSETF
-212 KIKVESENDAPEAE
+212 KIQVESENDAPEVE
-226 QNLAYIMDEDG
+226 QDLAYIMDEDG

-269 TVQENGDGTFT
+269 TVQDNGDGTFT
-280 VVPSTDFNGELD
+280 VFPSADFNSELD

-301 ETISSAIDL
+301 DTVSSAIDL

-386 VNFGFEVSDGTD
+386 VNFS
-398 TVSANIDVSV
+398 
-408 TAVDDA
+408 
-414 PVSGDLAYSVDE
+414 
-426 DGSIRLSQEQ
+426 
-436 LLSQASDVEG
+436 
-446 DDLTAS
+446 
-452 ELSVGGNAT
+452 
-461 VIQNDDGS
+461 
-469 FTITPDE
+469 
-476 NFNGD
+476 
-481 IDISFDI
+481 
-488 SDGSNTVQA
+488 
-497 SADLTVNPV
+497 
-506 NDLPVPQDQQFSV
+506 
-519 EEDGTLIFTDADLLT
+519 
-534 GATDIEGD
+534 
-542 NLTVEGVTY
+542 
-551 DGGDGILT
+551 
-559 DNGNGTYTF
+559 
-568 APNENFNGDVNFGF
+568 
-582 DVSDGTDTVS
+582 
-592 ANIDV
+592 
-597 SVTAV
+597 
-602 DDAPVS
+602 
-608 GDLAYS
+608 
-614 IDEDGSIRL
+614 
-623 SQEQLLSQA
+623 
-632 SDVEGDDLTASGL
+632 
-645 SVGGNA
+645 
-651 TVIQNDDGS
+651 
-660 FTITPDENFNGDID
+660 
-674 ISFDISDGTNTV
+674 
-686 QASADLT
+686 
-693 VNPVNDLPVPQ
+693 
-704 DQQFSVEEDG
+704 
-714 TLIFTDAELLTGATD
+714 
-729 IEGDNLTVEGV
+729 
-740 TYDGGDGILTDNGNG
+740 
-755 TYTFAPNENFNGDV
+755 
-769 NFNFDVS
+769 FDVS

-827 GDDLTASGLTVG
+827 GDDLTAS
-839 GDATVVANDDGSFTI
+839 S
-854 TPDEDFNGDIDISF
+854 
-868 DISDGTNTVQAS
+868 
-880 ADLTVNPVNDL
+880 
-891 PVPQDQQFS
+891 
-900 VEEDG
+900 
-905 TLIFTDADLLTG
+905 
-917 ATDIEGDNLTV
+917 
-928 EGVTYDGGDGILTDN
+928 
-943 GNGTYTFAP
+943 
-952 NENFNGDVNF
+952 
-962 GFDVSDGTDTVSA
+962 
-975 NIDVSVTAVDDAPVS
+975 
-990 GDLAYSID
+990 
-998 EDGSIRLSQEQL
+998 
-1010 LSQASDVEGDDLTA
+1010 
-1024 SGLTVGGDATV
+1024 LTVGGDATV
-1035 TQNDDGS
+1035 TQ
-1042 FTITP
+1042 
-1047 DENFNGDI
+1047 
-1055 DISFDIADGTNT
+1055 
-1067 VQASADL
+1067 
-1074 TVNPVNDLPVPQD
+1074 
-1087 QQFSV
+1087 
-1092 EEDGTLIF
+1092 
-1100 TDADLLTGATDIEGD
+1100 
-1115 NLTVEGVTYDGGD
+1115 
-1128 GILTDNGN
+1128 
-1136 GTYTFAPNENFNG
+1136 
-1149 DVNFGFDVSDGT
+1149 
-1161 DTVSANIDVSVT
+1161 
-1173 AVDDAPV
+1173 
-1180 SGDLAY
+1180 
-1186 SIDEDGSIRLSQEQL
+1186 
-1201 LSQASDVEGDD
+1201 
-1212 LTASSLTVGGDA
+1212 
-1224 TVVANDDGSF
+1224 NDDGSF

-1420 GNGTYIFSPNENF
+1420 GNGTYTFSPNENF
-1433 SGEIALDVVVADED
+1433 SGEIALDVVVTDEE
-1447 GATDATTAGINV
+1447 GATDATTAGITV

-1480 LTFSESQVLLNA
+1480 LTFNESQVLLNA

-1543 GAEVETVINVDVLPI
+1543 GAEVDTVINVDVLPI
-1558 NDVPVSGDL
+1558 NDAPVSGDL

-1579 SQDQLLSQAS
+1579 SQEQLLSQAS
-1589 DVEGEDLTASDL
+1589 DVEGQDLTASDL
-1601 TVNGNAAVTA
+1601 TVDGSATVTA

-1616 FTIVPDANFN
+1616 FTITPDANFN
-1626 GDIDIQFNITDGTN
+1626 GDIDIQFN
-1640 TVQATADLTVNP
+1640 
-1652 VNDLPVPQDQQFSV
+1652 
-1666 EEDGTLIFTDAD
+1666 
-1678 LLTGATDIE
+1678 
-1687 GDNLTVEGVTYDGGD
+1687 
-1702 GILTDNGNGTYTFA
+1702 
-1716 PNENFNGDVN
+1716 
-1726 FGFDVSD
+1726 
-1733 GTDTVSANIDVS
+1733 
-1745 VTAVDDAP
+1745 
-1753 VSGDLAYSIDED
+1753 
-1765 GSIRLSQEQLL
+1765 
-1776 SQASDVE
+1776 
-1783 GDDLTASGLSV
+1783 
-1794 GGNATVIQ
+1794 
-1802 NDDGSFTIT
+1802 
-1811 PDENFNGD
+1811 
-1819 IDISFDI
+1819 
-1826 SDGTNTVQASADL
+1826 
-1839 TVNPVNDMPVPQDQQ
+1839 
-1854 FSVEEDGTLIFTDA
+1854 
-1868 DLLTGA
+1868 
-1874 TDIEGDNLTVE
+1874 
-1885 GVTYDGGDG
+1885 
-1894 ILTDNGNGTY
+1894 
-1904 TFAPNENFN
+1904 
-1913 GDVNFGFDVSD
+1913 
-1924 GTNTVQ
+1924 
-1930 ASADLTVNPVNDLP
+1930 
-1944 VPQDQQFSVE
+1944 
-1954 EDGTLI
+1954 
-1960 FTDADLLTGATDIE
+1960 
-1974 GDNLTVEAVT
+1974 
-1984 YDGGDGIL
+1984 
-1992 TDNGN
+1992 
-1997 GTYTFAPNENFNGD
+1997 
-2011 VNFGFEVSDGTDTV
+2011 
-2025 SANIDV
+2025 
-2031 SVTAVDDAPVSGDLA
+2031 
-2046 YSVDE
+2046 
-2051 DGSIRLSQEQL
+2051 
-2062 LSQASD
+2062 
-2068 VEGDDLTASSLTVD
+2068 
-2082 GDATVVANDDG
+2082 
-2093 SFTITP
+2093 
-2099 DENFNGDIDI
+2099 
-2109 SFDISDGTNTVQAS
+2109 
-2123 ADLTVNP
+2123 
-2130 VNDLPVPQ
+2130 
-2138 DQQFSIAEDGTLQF
+2138 
-2152 TDADLLTGA
+2152 
-2161 TDVEGDNLTVEGIT
+2161 
-2175 YEGTDG
+2175 
-2181 VLTDLGEGS
+2181 
-2190 YSFAPNENFNGDVSF
+2190 
-2205 SFDVSDGT
+2205 
-2213 DTVSA
+2213 
-2218 NIDVSVTPENDPPV
+2218 
-2232 AGSTSYTVNEDN
+2232 
-2244 SITISDAQL
+2244 
-2253 LATSSDIEGDVSIDS
+2253 
-2268 VTYSGSDG
+2268 
-2276 VLEIN
+2276 
-2281 GNGTYIFSPNENFS
+2281 
-2295 GEIALDVVVADEDGA
+2295 
-2310 TDATTA
+2310 
-2316 GINVLE
+2316 
-2322 VNDPPVAG
+2322 
-2330 PTSYTIDEDSVLTFS
+2330 
-2345 ESQVLLNASDV
+2345 LN
-2356 EGDVELVGIS
+2356 
-2366 YDGPDGIFSVN
+2366 
-2377 GDGTCSFAPNENF
+2377 
-2390 NGQVQLDVTIR
+2390 
-2401 DEDGAEVET
+2401 
-2410 VINVDVLPI
+2410 
-2419 NDVPVSGDLAYNV
+2419 
-2432 NEDGSITLSQDQ
+2432 
-2444 LLSQAS
+2444 
-2450 DVEGEDLTASDL
+2450 
-2462 TVNGNAAVTAN
+2462 
-2473 DDGSFTIVP
+2473 
-2482 DANFNGDIDI
+2482 
-2492 QFNITDGTDT
+2492 DGTDT

-2516 LPVPQDQQFSIAED
+2516 LPAPQDQQFSIEED

-2539 LLTGASDIDGEDLTV
+2539 LLTGASDIDGDDLTV

-2593 DGTDTVSA
+2593 DGTETVSA

-2626 NAITISDEQLLANSS
+2626 NAITISDEQLLVNSS
-2641 DVEGAVSVD
+2641 DVEGAVSID

-2732 LVNASDIEGEVEL
+2732 LVNASDVEGDVEL
-2745 VGINYDGSDGIFTVN
+2745 VGINYDGSDGIFIVN

-2781 TIQDEDGATVE
+2781 TIKDEDGATVD
-2792 TQINVDV
+2792 THINVDV

-2804 APVSGDLAYTI
+2804 PPTSGELAYTI
-2815 NEDSSITLSQEQLLA
+2815 NEDSSITLSQDQLLA

-2837 DNLEAI
+2837 ENLEAI

-2848 ENATIQHNDDGSYTI
+2848 ENATIQQNDDGSYTI
-2863 TPNADYNGDLDL
+2863 TPDADYNGDLDL

-2881 NDGGEVQVGL
+2881 NDGGSVQVGL

-2905 DQQFTIEE
+2905 DQQFSIEE

-2950 SDIGDGTYSFAPN
+2950 SDNGDGTYSFAPN
-2963 ENFNGDVQFSFDVFD
+2963 ENFNGEVQFSFDVFD
-2978 GTDSTSAVIDVSVT
+2978 GTGSTAAVIDVSVT

-3024 SDVEGDVSLSGVSYS
+3024 SDVEGDVALSSVTYA

-3061 DGDISLDVVVVDED
+3061 DGDISLDVVVVDEA

-3094 ETSGIQAEVDEDNS
+3094 ETSDIQAEVDEDNS

-3121 DIEGDELTATN
+3121 DVEGDELTASN
-3132 LQTNDPDATIVAN
+3132 LQTNDPDATIVTN

-3161 LDFTYSISDGENEVL
+3161 LDFTYSISDGDNEVL

-3199 AEEDQTVG
+3199 AQEDQTVG

-3227 EANVND
+3227 EANLDN

-3304 EPLGAWN
+3304 DPLGAWN

-3318 GIGDTDRQGLS
+3318 GLGDTDRQGLS
-3329 GDEKLTVS
+3329 DDEKLTVS

-3349 LDGLGGWFMEESRH
+3349 LDGLGGWFMEDSRH
-3363 FTEVEIRAFNDDG
+3363 FTEVEIKAFNEDG
-3376 ELIDS
+3376 DLIDS
-3381 MTYHKEDRSNY
+3381 MTYHKEDRGGY
-3392 ETDYTLTTSE
+3392 ETDYTLTVSE

-3420 QNMTVSQTCPDEAV
+3420 QNMTVSQTCHDEAV

-3446 ETVELNIHAGDSEIE
+3446 ETVELNIHAGDNEIE

-3466 PNITVDTEG
+3466 PNITIDTEG

-3530 GENFH
+3530 DENFH

-3548 LTDSNIINI
+3548 LTDDNIINI

-3568 SGPIVLSTDEDQG
+3568 SGPMVLSTDEDQG

-3587 DLLVNTTDVEGDALS
+3587 DLLANTTDVEGDTLS
-3602 ISDITYGGDDGD
+3602 ISDITYGGDHGD
-3614 LIDNGDGTFTFMPN
+3614 LVDNGDGTFTFMPN

-3655 VVPVNDV
+3655 VIPVNDI

-3720 FTFEPTENFSGEVN
+3720 FTFEPAENFSGEVN

-3748 TATVDVEIVN
+3748 IATVDVEIVN

-3783 LLANATDIDG
+3783 LLANATDVDG
-3793 DNLQAVN
+3793 DNLEAVN
-3800 LATNDPNAVIAE
+3800 FATNDPNAVIVE

-3843 AADLNLTVNPI
+3843 AADLNLIVNPI

-3924 NVDLAFDVS
+3924 NVDLTFDVS

-3948 FVNDAPEATPMVADV
+3948 FVNDTPEATPMVADV

-3972 QEMLLENASDQD
+3972 QEMLLESASDQD
-3984 GDELFATSL
+3984 GDELFASAL

-4091 SGDEGTI
+4091 SGDEGTV

-4119 FSFTVTDGTDEV
+4119 FSFTVTDGTTEV
-4131 EQDINVHIEAVADA
+4131 EQDLNVHIEAVADA

-4212 ENGITS
+4212 DNGITS

-4236 NAAGYYKVDE
+4236 NTAGYYKVDE

-4262 VGGGGDL
+4262 VDGGGDL

-4274 QFSFQVAEG
+4274 QFSFQVEEG

-4299 FNAMQEGQYEFRAED
+4299 FDAMQDGQYEFRAAD

-4320 DTVDPQLIFIGADG
+4320 DTVDPQLVFVAADG
-4334 TETVVQGENG
+4334 TETVVQGQNG

-4359 GLEHTRT
+4359 GIEHTRT
-4366 TVNEGGELVY
+4366 TVNEDGELVY

-4386 ADYADFN
+4386 ADYTDFN

-4426 NSLQI
+4426 NALQI

-4490 SITITQEDLLANA
+4490 SIIITQEDLLANA

-4533 TLTPDTDFNGDV
+4533 TLTPDADFNGDV
-4545 SFTFDVSDGDDV
+4545 NFTFDVSDGDDF

-4574 AQDQTFTV
+4574 AQDQAFTV

-4613 YTGTD
+4613 YTGAD

-4667 PPVAGN
+4667 PPVAGS

-4706 VTYTG
+4706 VTYSG

-4716 EINGD
+4716 EINGN

-4733 GEVSLDVVV
+4733 GEISLDVVV
-4742 VDEDDAAVSTIA
+4742 VDEDDAAVSTTA

-4760 VDDPPV
+4760 VNDPPV

-4777 SVLTFNESQI
+4777 SVLTFNETQV

-4798 ELVEINYD
+4798 QLVEINYD

-4847 TYITVDV
+4847 THITVDV

-4882 LLAQASD
+4882 LLSQAND
-4889 IEGDDLTAANLTV
+4889 VDGDDLTASNLMV
-4902 GGDAIVTA
+4902 DGDATLTA

-4930 TFDINDGTD
+4930 TFDINDGVD
-4939 TFVATADLTVNPV
+4939 TLVATADLTVNPV
-4952 NDLPQPQAQT
+4952 NDLPQPQDQA
-4962 FSIGEDGIFNF
+4962 FSIGEDGVLNF

-4978 LTGTTDIDGDD
+4978 LTGATDIDGDD

-5008 DGTYSFAP
+5008 DGSYSFAP

-5066 ITISNE
+5066 ITISDE

-5088 SVTYTGSDGV
+5088 SVAYTGADGVLEDNGNGTYTFSPNENFNGEVSLDVVVTDEEGATEATTAGISVLEVNDPPVAGSTSYTVHEDNSITISNEQLLANSSDIEGEFAIDSVAYSGADGV
-5098 FEDNGDGTYTFSP
+5098 FEDNGNGTYTFSP

-5118 VSLDVVVTDEDGT
+5118 VSLDVVVTDEDGA
-5131 TESTTAG
+5131 TEATTAG

-5148 IAGSTSYSVNEDE
+5148 VAGSTSYSVNEDE

-5216 LDVVVT
+5216 LDVLVT
-5222 DEDGATA
+5222 DEHGATVA
-5229 TTTASIDVLPVNDAP
+5229 TSASIDVLP
-5244 VSGDLAYSVE
+5244 
-5254 EDGSITLSQE
+5254 
-5264 QLLAQASD
+5264 
-5272 IEGDDLTAANLTVGG
+5272 
-5287 DATVTANDD
+5287 
-5296 GSFTITPD
+5296 
-5304 ANFNGDIDLAFD
+5304 
-5316 INDGTDTLVA
+5316 IND
-5326 TADLTVNPVND
+5326 P
-5337 LPQPQDQTFSI
+5337 
-5348 GEDGILNFTDE
+5348 
-5359 DLLTGA
+5359 
-5365 TDIDGDDLS
+5365 
-5374 VEGVTY
+5374 
-5380 TGADGVLTDNGDG
+5380 
-5393 TYSFAPNENFNGDVN
+5393 
-5408 FSFDVSDGTDTV
+5408 
-5420 QANIDVS
+5420 
-5427 VTPEND
+5427 
-5433 PPVAGSTSYTVHE
+5433 
-5446 DNSITISNEQ
+5446 
-5456 LLANSSDIEGEV
+5456 
-5468 VVDSVTYTGSDGV
+5468 
-5481 FEDNGDGTYTFS
+5481 
-5493 PNENFNGE
+5493 
-5501 VSLDVVVTDE
+5501 
-5511 DGTTESTTAGVTV
+5511 
-5524 LEVNDPPI
+5524 
-5532 AGSTSYSVSE
+5532 
-5542 DEVITISAEQLLANA
+5542 
-5557 SDIEGEVAIDSVTY
+5557 
-5571 TGSDGI
+5571 
-5577 FTDNGD
+5577 
-5583 GTFSFAP
+5583 
-5590 NANFDGDV
+5590 
-5598 SLDVVVTDE
+5598 
-5607 EGATVATNASI
+5607 
-5618 DVLPVNDAPV
+5618 PV

-5638 DGSITL
+5638 DGSIIL
-5644 SQEQLLAQAADVDG
+5644 NQEQLLSQASDVDG
-5658 DDLTASNLSAGDNA
+5658 DELTASNLSAGDNA

-5681 FTVTPGTDF
+5681 FTVTPDADF

-5695 LNFDISDGTA
+5695 LSFDISDGTE

-5860 GDETTVIGTV
+5860 GDETTVTGTV
-5870 LDAETGNPVVG
+5870 LDAETGSPVVG
-5881 ADVTLTDNAGHSYTT
+5881 ADVTMTDNAGHSYTT
-5896 VTDQSG
+5896 VTDQFG
-5902 NYSVNGPVVDQGSVT
+5902 HYSVSGPVVDQGTVT
-5917 IEQEGSITSSFLVP
+5917 IEQEGSITSSFLIP

-5955 VTWGESPQDMD
+5955 VTWGESPRDMD
-5966 NHLWLYDTETGNEL
+5966 NHLWLYDTENGNEL

-5999 QDVDDTNGNG
+5999 QDVDDTNGGG

-6052 LVETFTPEL
+6052 LVETFTPDL
-6061 PENPS
+6061 PDNPT

-6083 QDVGSENSFELPTSE
+6083 QDVGSENAFDLPTAE
-6098 EVLANVNGIDISELL
+6098 EALANENGINISELL
-6113 MGDEGGDSGDT
+6113 TGDEDGDSGET

-6203 SLTFTDEQ
+6203 SLVFTDEQ
-6211 LLAGTTDIDG
+6211 LLAGATDIDG
-6221 DGLSVESVNYE
+6221 ENLSVESVNYE

-6249 PNENFNGNIDL
+6249 PNENFNGNVDL

-6283 DVPVAGSTTY
+6283 DVPVAGTTAY

-6301 TLSDAQLL
+6301 TLSDTQLL

-6389 SVDEDNVITVN
+6389 SVDEDNVITIS
-6400 EAQLLANSSD
+6400 EAQLIANSSD

-6436 YSFAPNENFNGNVSL
+6436 YSFAANENFNGNINL
-6451 DVTVADEDGAT
+6451 DVTVIDDDGAT

-6527 NDDGSFTITPDADF
+6527 NNDGSFTITPDAGF

-6548 FDVSDGVETV
+6548 FDVSDGLETV
-6558 QAGVDLTVNPVNDI
+6558 QAGVDLTVNPVNDLPT
-6572 AVVEDVAYT
+6572 AEDQNFTVEEGGT
-6581 IEEDGSLT
+6581 LT
-6589 FADADLLAGAADIDG
+6589 FTDEDLLAGAA
-6604 DELSITDVS
+6604 
-6613 YTGAEG
+6613 
-6619 VFTDNGDG
+6619 
-6627 TYSFAPNENFNG
+6627 
-6639 EVSLDFSVSDG
+6639 
-6650 TETVDANIGVTV
+6650 
-6662 TDVNDAPVSGA
+6662 
-6673 TSYQMNEDGTI
+6673 
-6684 TLSPE
+6684 
-6689 QLIANSSDVDGDV
+6689 
-6702 SLDSVSYSGA
+6702 
-6712 DGILVQ
+6712 
-6718 NEDGSVTFAPNENF
+6718 
-6732 NGDINLDVT
+6732 
-6741 VIDDDGATAQTTAG
+6741 
-6755 IEVIAVNDAPVAG
+6755 
-6768 DLAYSVDED
+6768 
-6777 GSITLSQEQLL
+6777 
-6788 AQASDVD
+6788 
-6795 GDDLTAANLT
+6795 
-6805 AGDNAT
+6805 
-6811 VTANDDGSFTITP
+6811 
-6824 DADFNGDI
+6824 
-6832 DLSFDL
+6832 
-6838 SDGTETVVATA
+6838 
-6849 DLTVNPVN
+6849 
-6857 DIAVVEDVAYT
+6857 
-6868 IEEDGSLTFTDEQL
+6868 
-6882 LAGASDIDGDELSVA
+6882 DIDGDELSVA

-6919 PNENFNGDVSLDF
+6919 PNENFNGDVNLGF
-6932 SVSDGTETVDANID
+6932 TVTDGTETVDANID
-6946 VTVTDV
+6946 VKVTDV
-6952 NDAPVSGATSY
+6952 NDAPVAGSTSY

-6969 TITLSPEQLIANSSD
+6969 TITISPEQLIANSSD
-6984 VDGDVS
+6984 VDGEVS
-6990 LDSVSYSGADGI
+6990 LESVTYSGSDGS
-7002 LVQNEDGSVTFAPN
+7002 LVQNDNGSVTFTPS
-7016 ENFNGDINLDVTVI
+7016 ENFNGDISLDVVVT
-7030 DDDGATAQTTA
+7030 DDDGATATTTA

-7053 SEDVKLTTAED
+7053 SEEVELTTAED

-7149 PEAPTIEMQGEEDV
+7149 PEAPMIEMQGEEDV

-7188 ITVRSPANATLT
+7188 ITVRAPANATLT

-7228 EEVVEGSLNVDV
+7228 EEVVDGSLNVDV

-7274 GDIDTTDLVV
+7274 GDIDTADLVV
-7284 SRIINADGEDGGELT
+7284 SRIITADGEDGGEVT

-7308 TPTGDFSGTSDL
+7308 TPTGDFAGVSDL

-7335 PVFVR
+7335 PVYVR
-7340 PVADGAVITTDHDGP
+7340 PAADGAVISTDHDGP

-7390 FEVTDGEH
+7390 FEVTDGVNTVMITEPGQYIDLFDWDISNIQMTPPEDFH
-7398 CDDHRTGS
+7398 GEFFVTVSATTVDYGDEPEAFEDGIDSGDFETLAGDSIILTADDLIGLAENVNADSDDEVKLVHLADRSQGEIVDNGDGTWTFTPASGFTGEADIAYVIDKDGVLHDEQTGVVVKEGDSRENAAPEINS
-7406 IYRPV
+7406 ITTTEIAADTTLSFTDEDMLANLSDAEGDSLSIESVSLMEGQGVIESDNQGNYQFTPAEDYTGDVQVGFIATDGENRIESFFNV
-7411 RMGYLKHSNDAS
+7411 DIQDAEELALSEGYVLAGDGSLIITESQLVDELGVSDSAQVADVADANDAGFFAESGEGQWTYWPNEDFDGNLAMNVEVNDGSEVSSHSLSIQVADNSAQSDEPPVQAAQVTEEQQLDVVQQTVDQVQDVETEVENSVADVTAAPGDTISISVPDEVSGNESVDYADMSGLPEGATVSNALDNGDGSFTISGNLDQPVSVELPEGYEGTSEVQFQGYDDLGSSIDGASGSVEVEIDDQYTMQGSTQEQQPDMAGMESGGSDWTSSGGQEQGIDFTDDSGSFDSDSQTGTDQGNDLDQSQI

>member
-1 MAGENNQNNQNED
+1 MAGENQNNQN
-14 LNDAVEQTDTND
+14 LNEAVEQAETDE
-26 AGTPSQQQNQQ
+26 ASSSSQQQNQQ
-37 NQQNTIATTIATGAE
+37 NQQNSIASTIATGAE
-52 NTDAA
+52 NTDIA
-57 DEVNQALEDN
+57 DEVNQAMTDD
-67 PSGAGNEEE
+67 PSGAGANDDSESGEI
-76 ASASGGA
+76 GGA
-83 AEEETP
+83 VQEEGTPNNESGDAE
-89 ESDEGSD
+89 
-96 DTQSNVVGGAASDA
+96 QSNVVGGAAETADEET
-110 SSDDASGSGGGSGA
+110 ASGSGGSTDGTGAQSVGGDVSGA
-124 GAQAVGGENAAASE
+124 GSGT
-138 GGSDAEGNEDQ
+138 DAEGNDA
-149 GQAARTSAAPSAEA
+149 QAQTAQTSAVQSSPSSDTEMSQGVDDFD
-163 SESDEQQTGDDL
+163 SETI
-175 DSQTVEETFAVDVE
+175 EETFAVDVQE
-189 ASDEETISEVE
+189 SSDVTVSEVE
-200 DDFDSETVNETF
+200 DDFDSTTISETF
-212 KIKVESENDAPEAE
+212 KIQVESENDAAVVDDV
-226 QNLAYIMDEDG
+226 AYTIQEDG
-237 SITFTQEQLLEYAS
+237 SLTFTDEQLLVGAS
-251 DVDGDELVASNVQ
+251 DIDGDDLIVSDVSYS
-264 VGADA
+264 G
-269 TVQENGDGTFT
+269 TDGVF
-280 VVPSTDFNGELD
+280 
-292 LTFDISDGQ
+292 
-301 ETISSAIDL
+301 
-310 TVRPIND
+310 
-317 APVPEDKTFEIE
+317 
-329 EDGTLIFTDA
+329 
-339 DLLTGATDIEGD
+339 
-351 NLTVEGVTYDGGDGI
+351 
-366 LTDNGNG
+366 TDNGDG

-386 VNFGFEVSDGTD
+386 VDLSFSVSDGITTTEAHIDVTVDAVNDIPVAGSTTYTINEDSVLTFNESQVLANASDIEGDVSLVGINYDGPDGVFSINGDGTCSFAPNENFNGEVQLSVTIQDEDGATVD
-398 TVSANIDVSV
+398 TVINVNVLPIN
-408 TAVDDA
+408 DA

-426 DGSIRLSQEQ
+426 DGSITLSQEQ
-436 LLSQASDVEG
+436 LLAQAGDVDG
-446 DDLTAS
+446 DDLLAS
-452 ELSVGGNAT
+452 NLTVDGNAT
-461 VIQNDDGS
+461 
-469 FTITPDE
+469 
-476 NFNGD
+476 
-481 IDISFDI
+481 
-488 SDGSNTVQA
+488 
-497 SADLTVNPV
+497 
-506 NDLPVPQDQQFSV
+506 
-519 EEDGTLIFTDADLLT
+519 
-534 GATDIEGD
+534 
-542 NLTVEGVTY
+542 
-551 DGGDGILT
+551 
-559 DNGNGTYTF
+559 
-568 APNENFNGDVNFGF
+568 
-582 DVSDGTDTVS
+582 
-592 ANIDV
+592 
-597 SVTAV
+597 
-602 DDAPVS
+602 
-608 GDLAYS
+608 
-614 IDEDGSIRL
+614 
-623 SQEQLLSQA
+623 
-632 SDVEGDDLTASGL
+632 
-645 SVGGNA
+645 
-651 TVIQNDDGS
+651 
-660 FTITPDENFNGDID
+660 
-674 ISFDISDGTNTV
+674 
-686 QASADLT
+686 
-693 VNPVNDLPVPQ
+693 
-704 DQQFSVEEDG
+704 
-714 TLIFTDAELLTGATD
+714 
-729 IEGDNLTVEGV
+729 
-740 TYDGGDGILTDNGNG
+740 
-755 TYTFAPNENFNGDV
+755 
-769 NFNFDVS
+769 
-776 DGTDTVSAN
+776 
-785 IDVSVTAVDDAPVSG
+785 
-800 DLAYSVDEDGSI
+800 
-812 RLSQEQLLSQASDVE
+812 
-827 GDDLTASGLTVG
+827 
-839 GDATVVANDDGSFTI
+839 
-854 TPDEDFNGDIDISF
+854 
-868 DISDGTNTVQAS
+868 
-880 ADLTVNPVNDL
+880 
-891 PVPQDQQFS
+891 
-900 VEEDG
+900 
-905 TLIFTDADLLTG
+905 
-917 ATDIEGDNLTV
+917 
-928 EGVTYDGGDGILTDN
+928 
-943 GNGTYTFAP
+943 
-952 NENFNGDVNF
+952 
-962 GFDVSDGTDTVSA
+962 
-975 NIDVSVTAVDDAPVS
+975 
-990 GDLAYSID
+990 
-998 EDGSIRLSQEQL
+998 
-1010 LSQASDVEGDDLTA
+1010 
-1024 SGLTVGGDATV
+1024 
-1035 TQNDDGS
+1035 
-1042 FTITP
+1042 
-1047 DENFNGDI
+1047 
-1055 DISFDIADGTNT
+1055 
-1067 VQASADL
+1067 
-1074 TVNPVNDLPVPQD
+1074 
-1087 QQFSV
+1087 
-1092 EEDGTLIF
+1092 
-1100 TDADLLTGATDIEGD
+1100 
-1115 NLTVEGVTYDGGD
+1115 
-1128 GILTDNGN
+1128 
-1136 GTYTFAPNENFNG
+1136 
-1149 DVNFGFDVSDGT
+1149 
-1161 DTVSANIDVSVT
+1161 
-1173 AVDDAPV
+1173 
-1180 SGDLAY
+1180 
-1186 SIDEDGSIRLSQEQL
+1186 
-1201 LSQASDVEGDD
+1201 
-1212 LTASSLTVGGDA
+1212 
-1224 TVVANDDGSF
+1224 
-1234 TITPDENFNGDI
+1234 
-1246 DISFD
+1246 
-1251 ISDGTNTVQASADLT
+1251 
-1266 VNPVNDL
+1266 
-1273 PVPQD
+1273 
-1278 QQFSIAEDGTLQFTD
+1278 
-1293 ADLLTGATD
+1293 
-1302 VEGDN
+1302 
-1307 LTVEG
+1307 
-1312 ITYEGTDGVLT
+1312 
-1323 DLGEGSYSFAPNE
+1323 
-1336 NFNGD
+1336 
-1341 VSFSFDVS
+1341 
-1349 DGTDTVSANIDV
+1349 
-1361 SVTPENDPPV
+1361 
-1371 AGSTSYTVNE
+1371 
-1381 DNSITI
+1381 
-1387 SDAQLLATS
+1387 
-1396 SDIEGDVSIDS
+1396 
-1407 VTYSGSDGVLEIN
+1407 
-1420 GNGTYIFSPNENF
+1420 
-1433 SGEIALDVVVADED
+1433 
-1447 GATDATTAGINV
+1447 
-1459 LEVND
+1459 
-1464 PPVAGP
+1464 
-1470 TSYTIDEDSV
+1470 
-1480 LTFSESQVLLNA
+1480 
-1492 SDVEGD
+1492 
-1498 VELVGI
+1498 
-1504 SYDGPDGIF
+1504 
-1513 SVNGDGTCS
+1513 
-1522 FAPNENFNGQVQLDV
+1522 
-1537 TIRDED
+1537 
-1543 GAEVETVINVDVLPI
+1543 
-1558 NDVPVSGDL
+1558 
-1567 AYNVNEDGSITL
+1567 
-1579 SQDQLLSQAS
+1579 
-1589 DVEGEDLTASDL
+1589 
-1601 TVNGNAAVTA
+1601 VTA

-1616 FTIVPDANFN
+1616 FTIIPDANFN
-1626 GDIDIQFNITDGTN
+1626 GD
-1640 TVQATADLTVNP
+1640 V
-1652 VNDLPVPQDQQFSV
+1652 
-1666 EEDGTLIFTDAD
+1666 
-1678 LLTGATDIE
+1678 
-1687 GDNLTVEGVTYDGGD
+1687 
-1702 GILTDNGNGTYTFA
+1702 
-1716 PNENFNGDVN
+1716 
-1726 FGFDVSD
+1726 
-1733 GTDTVSANIDVS
+1733 
-1745 VTAVDDAP
+1745 
-1753 VSGDLAYSIDED
+1753 
-1765 GSIRLSQEQLL
+1765 
-1776 SQASDVE
+1776 
-1783 GDDLTASGLSV
+1783 
-1794 GGNATVIQ
+1794 
-1802 NDDGSFTIT
+1802 
-1811 PDENFNGD
+1811 
-1819 IDISFDI
+1819 
-1826 SDGTNTVQASADL
+1826 
-1839 TVNPVNDMPVPQDQQ
+1839 
-1854 FSVEEDGTLIFTDA
+1854 
-1868 DLLTGA
+1868 
-1874 TDIEGDNLTVE
+1874 
-1885 GVTYDGGDG
+1885 
-1894 ILTDNGNGTY
+1894 
-1904 TFAPNENFN
+1904 
-1913 GDVNFGFDVSD
+1913 
-1924 GTNTVQ
+1924 
-1930 ASADLTVNPVNDLP
+1930 
-1944 VPQDQQFSVE
+1944 
-1954 EDGTLI
+1954 
-1960 FTDADLLTGATDIE
+1960 
-1974 GDNLTVEAVT
+1974 
-1984 YDGGDGIL
+1984 
-1992 TDNGN
+1992 
-1997 GTYTFAPNENFNGD
+1997 
-2011 VNFGFEVSDGTDTV
+2011 
-2025 SANIDV
+2025 
-2031 SVTAVDDAPVSGDLA
+2031 
-2046 YSVDE
+2046 
-2051 DGSIRLSQEQL
+2051 
-2062 LSQASD
+2062 
-2068 VEGDDLTASSLTVD
+2068 
-2082 GDATVVANDDG
+2082 
-2093 SFTITP
+2093 
-2099 DENFNGDIDI
+2099 
-2109 SFDISDGTNTVQAS
+2109 
-2123 ADLTVNP
+2123 
-2130 VNDLPVPQ
+2130 
-2138 DQQFSIAEDGTLQF
+2138 
-2152 TDADLLTGA
+2152 
-2161 TDVEGDNLTVEGIT
+2161 
-2175 YEGTDG
+2175 
-2181 VLTDLGEGS
+2181 
-2190 YSFAPNENFNGDVSF
+2190 
-2205 SFDVSDGT
+2205 
-2213 DTVSA
+2213 
-2218 NIDVSVTPENDPPV
+2218 
-2232 AGSTSYTVNEDN
+2232 
-2244 SITISDAQL
+2244 
-2253 LATSSDIEGDVSIDS
+2253 
-2268 VTYSGSDG
+2268 
-2276 VLEIN
+2276 
-2281 GNGTYIFSPNENFS
+2281 
-2295 GEIALDVVVADEDGA
+2295 
-2310 TDATTA
+2310 
-2316 GINVLE
+2316 
-2322 VNDPPVAG
+2322 
-2330 PTSYTIDEDSVLTFS
+2330 
-2345 ESQVLLNASDV
+2345 
-2356 EGDVELVGIS
+2356 
-2366 YDGPDGIFSVN
+2366 
-2377 GDGTCSFAPNENF
+2377 
-2390 NGQVQLDVTIR
+2390 
-2401 DEDGAEVET
+2401 
-2410 VINVDVLPI
+2410 
-2419 NDVPVSGDLAYNV
+2419 
-2432 NEDGSITLSQDQ
+2432 
-2444 LLSQAS
+2444 
-2450 DVEGEDLTASDL
+2450 
-2462 TVNGNAAVTAN
+2462 
-2473 DDGSFTIVP
+2473 
-2482 DANFNGDIDI
+2482 DI

-2502 VQATADLTVNPVND
+2502 VQATADLTVNP
-2516 LPVPQDQQFSIAED
+2516 I
-2530 GTLQFTDAD
+2530 
-2539 LLTGASDIDGEDLTV
+2539 
-2554 EGISYTGG
+2554 
-2562 DGVLTDHGDGTYT
+2562 
-2575 FAPNENFNG
+2575 
-2584 DVNFSFDVS
+2584 
-2593 DGTDTVSA
+2593 
-2601 NIDVSVTPENDPP
+2601 
-2614 VAGSTSY
+2614 
-2621 MVNED
+2621 
-2626 NAITISDEQLLANSS
+2626 
-2641 DVEGAVSVD
+2641 
-2650 SVTYSGTDG
+2650 
-2659 VFQDNGDGSYTFL
+2659 
-2672 PNENFSGDISLDVI
+2672 
-2686 VADEDGSI
+2686 
-2694 DETTAGITVLEVND
+2694 
-2708 PPVAGPTSYT
+2708 
-2718 IDEDSVLT
+2718 
-2726 FSESQI
+2726 
-2732 LVNASDIEGEVEL
+2732 
-2745 VGINYDGSDGIFTVN
+2745 
-2760 GDGTCS
+2760 
-2766 FAPNENFNGQVQLGV
+2766 
-2781 TIQDEDGATVE
+2781 
-2792 TQINVDV
+2792 
-2799 LPIND
+2799 
-2804 APVSGDLAYTI
+2804 
-2815 NEDSSITLSQEQLLA
+2815 
-2830 RAGDIDS
+2830 
-2837 DNLEAI
+2837 
-2843 NLSTD
+2843 
-2848 ENATIQHNDDGSYTI
+2848 
-2863 TPNADYNGDLDL
+2863 
-2875 NFDIID
+2875 
-2881 NDGGEVQVGL
+2881 
-2891 DITVNPLNDLPQAQ
+2891 NDLPQAQ

-2913 DGTLLFTDADL
+2913 DGTLLFTDEDL

-2950 SDIGDGTYSFAPN
+2950 SDNGDGTYSFAPN
-2963 ENFNGDVQFSFDVFD
+2963 ENFNGDVQFSFDVSD
-2978 GTDSTSAVIDVSVT
+2978 GTDVTPAVIDVRVT
-2992 PENDPPVAG
+2992 PENDPPIAG

-3024 SDVEGDVSLSGVSYS
+3024 SDVEGDVALSSVSYT

-3050 GTYTFTPNENF
+3050 GTYTFIPTENF
-3061 DGDISLDVVVVDED
+3061 DGGISLDVVVVDED

-3094 ETSGIQAEVDEDNS
+3094 ETSGIQAEIDEDNS

-3121 DIEGDELTATN
+3121 DVEGDELTASN

-3161 LDFTYSISDGENEVL
+3161 LDFTYSVSDGENEVL

-3199 AEEDQTVG
+3199 AQEDQTVG

-3227 EANVND
+3227 EVNLD
-3233 EWVVL
+3233 NEWVVL

-3251 FVPSEGALAEG
+3251 FVPSEDALANG

-3293 GDLTVTVQSND
+3293 GDLTVTVKSND
-3304 EPLGAWN
+3304 DPLGAWN

-3329 GDEKLTVS
+3329 GNEKLTVS
-3337 VEGQDINEISFH
+3337 VQGQDINEISFH

-3381 MTYHKEDRSNY
+3381 MTYHKEDRSDY
-3392 ETDYTLTTSE
+3392 ETDYTLTVSE

-3420 QNMTVSQTCPDEAV
+3420 QNMTVSQTCDDEAV
-3434 FTSIGVDGSEIT
+3434 FTSIGIDGSEIT
-3446 ETVELNIHAGDSEIE
+3446 ETVELNIRAGDNEIE

-3466 PNITVDTEG
+3466 PNITVDTED
-3475 SAQFASVVIT
+3475 SAQFASVIIT

-3530 GENFH
+3530 DENFY

-3543 VTDGE
+3543 VSDGE
-3548 LTDSNIINI
+3548 LTDDNIINI

-3587 DLLVNTTDVEGDALS
+3587 DLLANTTDVEGDTLS

-3614 LIDNGDGTFTFMPN
+3614 LVDNGDGTFTFMPN

-3691 DVDGDILHVENLL
+3691 DVDGDILHVENLIL
-3704 LADQTQG
+3704 TDQTQG

-3720 FTFEPTENFSGEVN
+3720 FTFEPAENFYGEVN
-3734 LTFDISDGQASAPS
+3734 LSFDISDGQESAPS
-3748 TATVDVEIVN
+3748 TAKVDVEIVN

-3793 DNLQAVN
+3793 DNLEAVN
-3800 LATNDPNAVIAE
+3800 LATNDSNAVIVE

-3865 TTEDGQAITIT
+3865 ATEDGQAITIT

-3984 GDELFATSL
+3984 GDELFASSL

-4091 SGDEGTI
+4091 SGDEGTV

-4131 EQDINVHIEAVADA
+4131 EQDLNVHIEAVADA

-4155 VNVDDEAIL
+4155 VNVDDQAIL

-4212 ENGITS
+4212 GNGITS

-4224 TVTFEGE
+4224 TVMFEGE

-4274 QFSFQVAEG
+4274 QFSFQVEEG

-4299 FNAMQEGQYEFRAED
+4299 FDAMQDGQYEFRAED

-4320 DTVDPQLIFIGADG
+4320 DTVDPQLVFVAADG
-4334 TETVVQGENG
+4334 TETVVQGQNG

-4359 GLEHTRT
+4359 GIEHTRT
-4366 TVNEGGELVY
+4366 TVNEDGELVY

-4386 ADYADFN
+4386 ADYSDFN

-4426 NSLQI
+4426 NALQI

-4490 SITITQEDLLANA
+4490 SITITQEDLLTNA

-4533 TLTPDTDFNGDV
+4533 TLTPDADFNGDV

-4566 SPVNDGPE
+4566 SPENDGPE
-4574 AQDQTFTV
+4574 AQDQAFTV
-4582 GEDGVLTFNDQD
+4582 NEDGVLTFTDQD
-4594 LLTGATDIEGDDLS
+4594 LLTGATDVEGDTLT
-4608 VEGVT
+4608 VESVT
-4613 YTGTD
+4613 YTGAD
-4618 GVLTDNGDGTYSFA
+4618 GVLTDNGDGSYSFA

-4640 VNFSFNVSDGTDT
+4640 VNFSFDVSDGTDT
-4653 VTANIDVSVTPEND
+4653 VQANIDVSVTPEND
-4667 PPVAGN
+4667 PPVAGS

-4691 LANSSDIEGEVAIDS
+4691 LANSSDVEGEVAIDS
-4706 VTYTG
+4706 VTYSG

-4742 VDEDDAAVSTIA
+4742 TDEDGATEATTA

-4760 VDDPPV
+4760 VNDPPV

-4777 SVLTFNESQI
+4777 SVLTFNESQV

-4889 IEGDDLTAANLTV
+4889 VEGDDLTASNLMV
-4902 GGDAIVTA
+4902 DGDATVTA

-4930 TFDINDGTD
+4930 TFDINDGAD
-4939 TFVATADLTVNPV
+4939 TLVATADLTVNPV
-4952 NDLPQPQAQT
+4952 NDLPQPQDQT
-4962 FSIGEDGIFNF
+4962 FSIGEDGILNF

-4978 LTGTTDIDGDD
+4978 LTGATDIDGDD

-5003 LTDNG
+5003 LTDYG
-5008 DGTYSFAP
+5008 DGSYSFAP

-5072 QLLANSSDIE
+5072 QLLANSSDVE

-5088 SVTYTGSDGV
+5088 SVSYTGSDGV
-5098 FEDNGDGTYTFSP
+5098 FQDNGDGTYTFSP

-5118 VSLDVVVTDEDGT
+5118 VSLDVVVTDEDGA
-5131 TESTTAG
+5131 TEATTAG
-5138 VTVLEVNDPP
+5138 ITVLEVNDPP
-5148 IAGSTSYSVNEDE
+5148 IADSTSYSVNEDE
-5161 VITISAEQLLANAS
+5161 VITISS
-5175 DIEGEVAI
+5175 
-5183 DSVTYTGAD
+5183 
-5192 GIFTDNG
+5192 
-5199 NGTFSFAPNA
+5199 
-5209 NFDGDVS
+5209 
-5216 LDVVVT
+5216 
-5222 DEDGATA
+5222 
-5229 TTTASIDVLPVNDAP
+5229 
-5244 VSGDLAYSVE
+5244 
-5254 EDGSITLSQE
+5254 
-5264 QLLAQASD
+5264 
-5272 IEGDDLTAANLTVGG
+5272 
-5287 DATVTANDD
+5287 
-5296 GSFTITPD
+5296 
-5304 ANFNGDIDLAFD
+5304 
-5316 INDGTDTLVA
+5316 
-5326 TADLTVNPVND
+5326 
-5337 LPQPQDQTFSI
+5337 
-5348 GEDGILNFTDE
+5348 
-5359 DLLTGA
+5359 
-5365 TDIDGDDLS
+5365 
-5374 VEGVTY
+5374 
-5380 TGADGVLTDNGDG
+5380 
-5393 TYSFAPNENFNGDVN
+5393 
-5408 FSFDVSDGTDTV
+5408 
-5420 QANIDVS
+5420 
-5427 VTPEND
+5427 
-5433 PPVAGSTSYTVHE
+5433 
-5446 DNSITISNEQ
+5446 EQ

-5468 VVDSVTYTGSDGV
+5468 
-5481 FEDNGDGTYTFS
+5481 
-5493 PNENFNGE
+5493 
-5501 VSLDVVVTDE
+5501 
-5511 DGTTESTTAGVTV
+5511 
-5524 LEVNDPPI
+5524 
-5532 AGSTSYSVSE
+5532 
-5542 DEVITISAEQLLANA
+5542 
-5557 SDIEGEVAIDSVTY
+5557 AIDSVNY
-5571 TGSDGI
+5571 TGADGI

-5598 SLDVVVTDE
+5598 NLDVVVTDE
-5607 EGATVATNASI
+5607 DGATVATSASI
-5618 DVLPVNDAPV
+5618 DVLPINDPPV

-5644 SQEQLLAQAADVDG
+5644 TQEQLLSQASDVDG

-5681 FTVTPGTDF
+5681 FTVTPDANF
-5690 NGNID
+5690 NGDID
-5695 LNFDISDGTA
+5695 LSFDISDGTE

-5860 GDETTVIGTV
+5860 GDETTVTGTV
-5870 LDAETGNPVVG
+5870 LDAETGNPIAG
-5881 ADVTLTDNAGHSYTT
+5881 ADVTLTDNAGHSYTA

-5902 NYSVNGPVVDQGSVT
+5902 NYSVSGPVVDQGTVT

-5955 VTWGESPQDMD
+5955 VTWGDSPRDMD
-5966 NHLWLYDTETGNEL
+5966 NHLWLYDTENGSEL

-5999 QDVDDTNGNG
+5999 QDVDDTNGGG

-6022 MHYSVHNYTNR
+6022 MHYSVHNYTSR

-6052 LVETFTPEL
+6052 LVETFSPDLSES
-6061 PENPS
+6061 PS
-6066 GEHWHV
+6066 GDHWHV
-6072 FDIVNGVVVPS
+6072 FDIVNGVIVPS
-6083 QDVGSENSFELPTSE
+6083 QDVGSENAFDLPTAE
-6098 EVLANVNGIDISELL
+6098 EALANENGIDISELL
-6113 MGDEGGDSGDT
+6113 TGEEGDDSGET

-6211 LLAGTTDIDG
+6211 LLAGATDIDG
-6221 DGLSVESVNYE
+6221 DDLSVESVNYE

-6249 PNENFNGNIDL
+6249 PNENFNGNVDL

-6389 SVDEDNVITVN
+6389 SVDEDNVITIS

-6478 VSGDLAYSVDE
+6478 VS
-6489 DGSITLSQEQ
+6489 
-6499 LLAQASDVDGDDLTA
+6499 
-6514 ANLTAGDNATVTA
+6514 
-6527 NDDGSFTITPDADF
+6527 
-6541 NGDIDLS
+6541 
-6548 FDVSDGVETV
+6548 
-6558 QAGVDLTVNPVNDI
+6558 
-6572 AVVEDVAYT
+6572 
-6581 IEEDGSLT
+6581 
-6589 FADADLLAGAADIDG
+6589 
-6604 DELSITDVS
+6604 
-6613 YTGAEG
+6613 
-6619 VFTDNGDG
+6619 
-6627 TYSFAPNENFNG
+6627 
-6639 EVSLDFSVSDG
+6639 
-6650 TETVDANIGVTV
+6650 
-6662 TDVNDAPVSGA
+6662 
-6673 TSYQMNEDGTI
+6673 
-6684 TLSPE
+6684 
-6689 QLIANSSDVDGDV
+6689 
-6702 SLDSVSYSGA
+6702 
-6712 DGILVQ
+6712 
-6718 NEDGSVTFAPNENF
+6718 
-6732 NGDINLDVT
+6732 
-6741 VIDDDGATAQTTAG
+6741 
-6755 IEVIAVNDAPVAG
+6755 G

-6952 NDAPVSGATSY
+6952 NDAPVAGATSY

-6984 VDGDVS
+6984 VDGEVS

-7030 DDDGATAQTTA
+7030 DDDGATAQTTAGIEVIAVNDAPVAGNVAYSVDEDGSITLSQEQLLANASDVDGDALTASNLSAGDNATVTANEDGSFTITPDADFNGDIDLSFDVSDGLETVQAGVDLTVNPVNDLPTAEDQNFTVEEDGTLTFTDADLLAGAADIDGDDLSITDVSYTGAEGVFTDNGDGTYSFAPNENFNGDVNLGFTVSDGTETVDANIDVTVTDINGAPVAGSTSYQMNEDGTITISPEQLIANSSDVDGEVSLESVTYTGSDGALVQNDDGSVTFTPSENFNGDISLDVVVTDDDGATATTTA

-7188 ITVRSPANATLT
+7188 ITVRAPANATLT

-7228 EEVVEGSLNVDV
+7228 EEVVDGSLNVDV

-7256 TNEDGAFTFDAG
+7256 TDEDGAFTFDAG

-7274 GDIDTTDLVV
+7274 GDIDTADLVV
-7284 SRIINADGEDGGELT
+7284 SRIITADGEDGGEVT

-7308 TPTGDFSGTSDL
+7308 TPTGDFAGVSDL

-7335 PVFVR
+7335 PVYVR

-7390 FEVTDGEH
+7390 FEVTDGVNTVMITEPGQYIDLFDWDISNIQMTPPEDFH
-7398 CDDHRTGS
+7398 GEFFVTVSATTVDYGDEPEAFEDGIDSGDFETVAGDSIILTADDLIGLAENVDADCDDEVKLVHLADRSQGEIVDNGDGTWTFTPAPGFTGEADIAYVVDKDGVLHDEQTGVVVKEGDSQENAAPEVDS
-7406 IYRPV
+7406 ITTTEIAADATLSFTDEDMLANLSDAEGDSLSIESVSLMEGQGVIESDNQGNYQFTPAEDYTGDVQVGFIATDGENRIESFFNV
-7411 RMGYLKHSNDAS
+7411 DIQGGDEAAASEGYALADDGSLTITDAQLVDELGVSDSAQVVDVADANDAGFFAESGEGEWTYWPNEDFDGNLAMNVEVNDGGEVSSHSLSIQVEDDLVQSDEPQVQAAQATEEQQVEVAQQADDQAQDAETEDSTADVTAAPGDTISISIPDEVSGNESVDYADMSGLPEGVTVSNALDNGDGSFTISGNLEQPVSVELPEGYEGTSEIQFQGYDELGSSIDGASGSVEVEVDDQYTMQGSTQEQQPDMAGMESGGSDWTSSGGQDQGVDFTDDSGSFDSDSQAGTEHSDDIDTSI

>member
-37 NQQNTIATTIATGAE
+37 NQQNTIASTVATGAE

-57 DEVNQALEDN
+57 DEINQALEDN
-67 PSGAGNEEE
+67 PSGAGNAED
-76 ASASGGA
+76 ASASGA
-83 AEEETP
+83 AVQEETT
-89 ESDEGSD
+89 ESGSD
-96 DTQSNVVGGAASDA
+96 SDAAQSNVVDGAATETGTDGA
-110 SSDDASGSGGGSGA
+110 TAGSGGSGA
-124 GAQAVGGENAAASE
+124 GAQAVGGGESTSSD
-138 GGSDAEGNEDQ
+138 GGTDAEGNEGQ
-149 GQAARTSAAPSAEA
+149 GQAATTSASLNADS
-163 SESDEQQTGDDL
+163 SDSGEQQANDDL
-175 DSQTVEETFAVDVE
+175 DSQTIEETFAVDVQ
-189 ASDEETISEVE
+189 ASDEESISEVE
-200 DDFDSETVNETF
+200 DDFDSETVSETF
-212 KIKVESENDAPEAE
+212 KIQVESENDAPEVE
-226 QNLAYIMDEDG
+226 QDLAYIMDEDG

-269 TVQENGDGTFT
+269 TVQDNGDGTFT
-280 VVPSTDFNGELD
+280 VVPSADFNGELD

-301 ETISSAIDL
+301 EIVGSAIDL

-317 APVPEDKTFEIE
+317 APEPEDKTFEIE

-351 NLTVEGVTYDGGDGI
+351 NLTVEGVIYDGGDGI

-386 VNFGFEVSDGTD
+386 VNFS
-398 TVSANIDVSV
+398 
-408 TAVDDA
+408 
-414 PVSGDLAYSVDE
+414 
-426 DGSIRLSQEQ
+426 
-436 LLSQASDVEG
+436 
-446 DDLTAS
+446 
-452 ELSVGGNAT
+452 
-461 VIQNDDGS
+461 
-469 FTITPDE
+469 
-476 NFNGD
+476 
-481 IDISFDI
+481 
-488 SDGSNTVQA
+488 
-497 SADLTVNPV
+497 
-506 NDLPVPQDQQFSV
+506 
-519 EEDGTLIFTDADLLT
+519 
-534 GATDIEGD
+534 
-542 NLTVEGVTY
+542 
-551 DGGDGILT
+551 
-559 DNGNGTYTF
+559 
-568 APNENFNGDVNFGF
+568 
-582 DVSDGTDTVS
+582 
-592 ANIDV
+592 
-597 SVTAV
+597 
-602 DDAPVS
+602 
-608 GDLAYS
+608 
-614 IDEDGSIRL
+614 
-623 SQEQLLSQA
+623 
-632 SDVEGDDLTASGL
+632 
-645 SVGGNA
+645 
-651 TVIQNDDGS
+651 
-660 FTITPDENFNGDID
+660 
-674 ISFDISDGTNTV
+674 
-686 QASADLT
+686 
-693 VNPVNDLPVPQ
+693 
-704 DQQFSVEEDG
+704 
-714 TLIFTDAELLTGATD
+714 
-729 IEGDNLTVEGV
+729 
-740 TYDGGDGILTDNGNG
+740 
-755 TYTFAPNENFNGDV
+755 
-769 NFNFDVS
+769 FDVS

-827 GDDLTASGLTVG
+827 GDDLTAS
-839 GDATVVANDDGSFTI
+839 S
-854 TPDEDFNGDIDISF
+854 
-868 DISDGTNTVQAS
+868 
-880 ADLTVNPVNDL
+880 
-891 PVPQDQQFS
+891 
-900 VEEDG
+900 
-905 TLIFTDADLLTG
+905 
-917 ATDIEGDNLTV
+917 
-928 EGVTYDGGDGILTDN
+928 
-943 GNGTYTFAP
+943 
-952 NENFNGDVNF
+952 
-962 GFDVSDGTDTVSA
+962 
-975 NIDVSVTAVDDAPVS
+975 
-990 GDLAYSID
+990 
-998 EDGSIRLSQEQL
+998 
-1010 LSQASDVEGDDLTA
+1010 
-1024 SGLTVGGDATV
+1024 LTVGGDATV
-1035 TQNDDGS
+1035 TQ
-1042 FTITP
+1042 
-1047 DENFNGDI
+1047 
-1055 DISFDIADGTNT
+1055 
-1067 VQASADL
+1067 
-1074 TVNPVNDLPVPQD
+1074 
-1087 QQFSV
+1087 
-1092 EEDGTLIF
+1092 
-1100 TDADLLTGATDIEGD
+1100 
-1115 NLTVEGVTYDGGD
+1115 
-1128 GILTDNGN
+1128 
-1136 GTYTFAPNENFNG
+1136 
-1149 DVNFGFDVSDGT
+1149 
-1161 DTVSANIDVSVT
+1161 
-1173 AVDDAPV
+1173 
-1180 SGDLAY
+1180 
-1186 SIDEDGSIRLSQEQL
+1186 
-1201 LSQASDVEGDD
+1201 
-1212 LTASSLTVGGDA
+1212 
-1224 TVVANDDGSF
+1224 NDDGSF

-1420 GNGTYIFSPNENF
+1420 GNGTYTFSPNENF
-1433 SGEIALDVVVADED
+1433 SGEIALDVVVTDEE
-1447 GATDATTAGINV
+1447 GATDATTAGITV

-1480 LTFSESQVLLNA
+1480 LTFNESQVLLNA

-1543 GAEVETVINVDVLPI
+1543 GAEVDTVINVDVLPI
-1558 NDVPVSGDL
+1558 NDAPVSGDL

-1579 SQDQLLSQAS
+1579 SQEQLLSQAS
-1589 DVEGEDLTASDL
+1589 DVEGQDLTASDL
-1601 TVNGNAAVTA
+1601 TVDGSATVTA

-1616 FTIVPDANFN
+1616 FTITPDANFN
-1626 GDIDIQFNITDGTN
+1626 GDIDIQFN
-1640 TVQATADLTVNP
+1640 
-1652 VNDLPVPQDQQFSV
+1652 
-1666 EEDGTLIFTDAD
+1666 
-1678 LLTGATDIE
+1678 
-1687 GDNLTVEGVTYDGGD
+1687 
-1702 GILTDNGNGTYTFA
+1702 
-1716 PNENFNGDVN
+1716 
-1726 FGFDVSD
+1726 
-1733 GTDTVSANIDVS
+1733 
-1745 VTAVDDAP
+1745 
-1753 VSGDLAYSIDED
+1753 
-1765 GSIRLSQEQLL
+1765 
-1776 SQASDVE
+1776 
-1783 GDDLTASGLSV
+1783 
-1794 GGNATVIQ
+1794 
-1802 NDDGSFTIT
+1802 
-1811 PDENFNGD
+1811 
-1819 IDISFDI
+1819 
-1826 SDGTNTVQASADL
+1826 
-1839 TVNPVNDMPVPQDQQ
+1839 
-1854 FSVEEDGTLIFTDA
+1854 
-1868 DLLTGA
+1868 
-1874 TDIEGDNLTVE
+1874 
-1885 GVTYDGGDG
+1885 
-1894 ILTDNGNGTY
+1894 
-1904 TFAPNENFN
+1904 
-1913 GDVNFGFDVSD
+1913 
-1924 GTNTVQ
+1924 
-1930 ASADLTVNPVNDLP
+1930 
-1944 VPQDQQFSVE
+1944 
-1954 EDGTLI
+1954 
-1960 FTDADLLTGATDIE
+1960 
-1974 GDNLTVEAVT
+1974 
-1984 YDGGDGIL
+1984 
-1992 TDNGN
+1992 
-1997 GTYTFAPNENFNGD
+1997 
-2011 VNFGFEVSDGTDTV
+2011 
-2025 SANIDV
+2025 
-2031 SVTAVDDAPVSGDLA
+2031 
-2046 YSVDE
+2046 
-2051 DGSIRLSQEQL
+2051 
-2062 LSQASD
+2062 
-2068 VEGDDLTASSLTVD
+2068 
-2082 GDATVVANDDG
+2082 
-2093 SFTITP
+2093 
-2099 DENFNGDIDI
+2099 
-2109 SFDISDGTNTVQAS
+2109 
-2123 ADLTVNP
+2123 
-2130 VNDLPVPQ
+2130 
-2138 DQQFSIAEDGTLQF
+2138 
-2152 TDADLLTGA
+2152 
-2161 TDVEGDNLTVEGIT
+2161 
-2175 YEGTDG
+2175 
-2181 VLTDLGEGS
+2181 
-2190 YSFAPNENFNGDVSF
+2190 
-2205 SFDVSDGT
+2205 
-2213 DTVSA
+2213 
-2218 NIDVSVTPENDPPV
+2218 
-2232 AGSTSYTVNEDN
+2232 
-2244 SITISDAQL
+2244 
-2253 LATSSDIEGDVSIDS
+2253 
-2268 VTYSGSDG
+2268 
-2276 VLEIN
+2276 
-2281 GNGTYIFSPNENFS
+2281 
-2295 GEIALDVVVADEDGA
+2295 
-2310 TDATTA
+2310 
-2316 GINVLE
+2316 
-2322 VNDPPVAG
+2322 
-2330 PTSYTIDEDSVLTFS
+2330 
-2345 ESQVLLNASDV
+2345 LN
-2356 EGDVELVGIS
+2356 
-2366 YDGPDGIFSVN
+2366 
-2377 GDGTCSFAPNENF
+2377 
-2390 NGQVQLDVTIR
+2390 
-2401 DEDGAEVET
+2401 
-2410 VINVDVLPI
+2410 
-2419 NDVPVSGDLAYNV
+2419 
-2432 NEDGSITLSQDQ
+2432 
-2444 LLSQAS
+2444 
-2450 DVEGEDLTASDL
+2450 
-2462 TVNGNAAVTAN
+2462 
-2473 DDGSFTIVP
+2473 
-2482 DANFNGDIDI
+2482 
-2492 QFNITDGTDT
+2492 DGTDT

-2516 LPVPQDQQFSIAED
+2516 LPAPQDQQFSIEED

-2539 LLTGASDIDGEDLTV
+2539 LLTGASDIDGDDLTV

-2593 DGTDTVSA
+2593 DGTETVSA

-2626 NAITISDEQLLANSS
+2626 NAITISDEQLLVNSS
-2641 DVEGAVSVD
+2641 DVEGAVSID

-2732 LVNASDIEGEVEL
+2732 LVNASDVEGDVEL
-2745 VGINYDGSDGIFTVN
+2745 VGINYDGSDGIFIVN

-2781 TIQDEDGATVE
+2781 TIKDEDGATVD
-2792 TQINVDV
+2792 THINVDV

-2804 APVSGDLAYTI
+2804 PPTSGELAYTI
-2815 NEDSSITLSQEQLLA
+2815 NEDSSITLSQDQLLA

-2837 DNLEAI
+2837 ENLEAI

-2848 ENATIQHNDDGSYTI
+2848 ENATIQQNDDGSYTI
-2863 TPNADYNGDLDL
+2863 TPDADYNGDLDL

-2881 NDGGEVQVGL
+2881 NDGGSVQVGL

-2905 DQQFTIEE
+2905 DQQFSIEE

-2950 SDIGDGTYSFAPN
+2950 SDNGDGTYSFAPN
-2963 ENFNGDVQFSFDVFD
+2963 ENFNGEVQFSFDVFD
-2978 GTDSTSAVIDVSVT
+2978 GTGSTAAVIDVSVT

-3024 SDVEGDVSLSGVSYS
+3024 SDVEGDVALSSVTYA

-3061 DGDISLDVVVVDED
+3061 DGDISLDVVVVDEA

-3094 ETSGIQAEVDEDNS
+3094 ETSDIQAEVDEDNS

-3121 DIEGDELTATN
+3121 DVEGDELTASN
-3132 LQTNDPDATIVAN
+3132 LQTNDPDATIVTN

-3161 LDFTYSISDGENEVL
+3161 LDFTYSISDGDNEVL

-3199 AEEDQTVG
+3199 AQEDQTVG

-3227 EANVND
+3227 EANLDN

-3304 EPLGAWN
+3304 DPLGAWN

-3318 GIGDTDRQGLS
+3318 GLGDTDRQGLS

-3349 LDGLGGWFMEESRH
+3349 LDGLGGWFMEDSRH
-3363 FTEVEIRAFNDDG
+3363 FTEVEIKAFNEDG
-3376 ELIDS
+3376 DLIDS
-3381 MTYHKEDRSNY
+3381 MTYHKEDRGGY
-3392 ETDYTLTTSE
+3392 ETDYTLTVSE

-3420 QNMTVSQTCPDEAV
+3420 QNMTVSQTCHDEAV

-3446 ETVELNIHAGDSEIE
+3446 ETVELNIHAGDNEIE

-3466 PNITVDTEG
+3466 PNITIDTEG

-3530 GENFH
+3530 DENFH

-3548 LTDSNIINI
+3548 LTDDNIINI

-3568 SGPIVLSTDEDQG
+3568 SGPMVLSTDEDQG

-3587 DLLVNTTDVEGDALS
+3587 DLLANTTDVEGDTLS
-3602 ISDITYGGDDGD
+3602 ISDITYGGDHGD
-3614 LIDNGDGTFTFMPN
+3614 LVDNGDGTFTFMPN

-3655 VVPVNDV
+3655 VIPVNDI

-3720 FTFEPTENFSGEVN
+3720 FTFEPAENFSGEVN

-3748 TATVDVEIVN
+3748 IATVDVEIVN

-3783 LLANATDIDG
+3783 LLANATDVDG
-3793 DNLQAVN
+3793 DNLEAVN
-3800 LATNDPNAVIAE
+3800 FATNDPNAVIVE

-3843 AADLNLTVNPI
+3843 AADLNLTVNSI

-3948 FVNDAPEATPMVADV
+3948 FVNDTPEATPMVADV

-3972 QEMLLENASDQD
+3972 QEMLLESASDQD
-3984 GDELFATSL
+3984 GDELFASAL
-3993 ETNDPNASIVDNGD
+3993 ETNDPNATIVNNGD

-4067 TQEDLLSGAIDI
+4067 TQEELLSGAIDI

-4091 SGDEGTI
+4091 SGDEGAI

-4119 FSFTVTDGTDEV
+4119 FSFTVTDGTTEV
-4131 EQDINVHIEAVADA
+4131 EQDLNVHIEAVADA

-4155 VNVDDEAIL
+4155 VNVDDQAIL

-4212 ENGITS
+4212 DNGITS

-4236 NAAGYYKVDE
+4236 NTAGYYKVDE

-4262 VGGGGDL
+4262 VDGGGDL

-4274 QFSFQVAEG
+4274 QFSFQVEEG

-4299 FNAMQEGQYEFRAED
+4299 FDAMQDGQYEFRAED

-4320 DTVDPQLIFIGADG
+4320 DTVDPQLVFVATDG
-4334 TETVVQGENG
+4334 TETVIQGQNG

-4359 GLEHTRT
+4359 GIEHTRT
-4366 TVNEGGELVY
+4366 TVNEDGELVY

-4386 ADYADFN
+4386 ADYSDFN

-4426 NSLQI
+4426 NALQI

-4490 SITITQEDLLANA
+4490 SIIITQEDLLANA

-4533 TLTPDTDFNGDV
+4533 TLTPDADFNGDV
-4545 SFTFDVSDGDDV
+4545 NFTFDVSDGDDV

-4574 AQDQTFTV
+4574 AQDQAFTV

-4613 YTGTD
+4613 YTGAD

-4667 PPVAGN
+4667 PPVAGS

-4706 VTYTG
+4706 VTYSG

-4742 VDEDDAAVSTIA
+4742 VDEDDAAVSTTA

-4760 VDDPPV
+4760 VNDPPV
-4766 AGPTSYTIDED
+4766 AGPTSYTVDED
-4777 SVLTFNESQI
+4777 SVLTFNETQV

-4798 ELVEINYD
+4798 QLVEINYD

-4847 TYITVDV
+4847 THITVDV

-4882 LLAQASD
+4882 LLSQAND
-4889 IEGDDLTAANLTV
+4889 VDGDDLTASNLMV
-4902 GGDAIVTA
+4902 DGDATVTA

-4930 TFDINDGTD
+4930 TFDINDGVD
-4939 TFVATADLTVNPV
+4939 TLVATADLTVNPV
-4952 NDLPQPQAQT
+4952 NDLPQPQDQA
-4962 FSIGEDGIFNF
+4962 FSIGEDGVLNF

-4978 LTGTTDIDGDD
+4978 LTGATDIDGDD

-5008 DGTYSFAP
+5008 DGSYSFAP

-5066 ITISNE
+5066 ITISDE

-5088 SVTYTGSDGV
+5088 SVAYTGADGV
-5098 FEDNGDGTYTFSP
+5098 LEDNGNGTYTFSP

-5118 VSLDVVVTDEDGT
+5118 VSLDVVVTDEEGATEATTAGISVLEVNDPPVAGSTSYTVHEDNSITISNEQLLANSSDIEGEFAIDSVAYSGADGVFEDNGNGT
-5131 TESTTAG
+5131 YTFSPNENFNGEVSLDVVVTDEEGATEATTAG

-5148 IAGSTSYSVNEDE
+5148 VAGSTSYSVNEDE

-5183 DSVTYTGAD
+5183 DSVNYTGAD

-5222 DEDGATA
+5222 DEDGATVA
-5229 TTTASIDVLPVNDAP
+5229 TSASIDVLP
-5244 VSGDLAYSVE
+5244 
-5254 EDGSITLSQE
+5254 
-5264 QLLAQASD
+5264 
-5272 IEGDDLTAANLTVGG
+5272 
-5287 DATVTANDD
+5287 
-5296 GSFTITPD
+5296 
-5304 ANFNGDIDLAFD
+5304 
-5316 INDGTDTLVA
+5316 IND
-5326 TADLTVNPVND
+5326 P
-5337 LPQPQDQTFSI
+5337 
-5348 GEDGILNFTDE
+5348 
-5359 DLLTGA
+5359 
-5365 TDIDGDDLS
+5365 
-5374 VEGVTY
+5374 
-5380 TGADGVLTDNGDG
+5380 
-5393 TYSFAPNENFNGDVN
+5393 
-5408 FSFDVSDGTDTV
+5408 
-5420 QANIDVS
+5420 
-5427 VTPEND
+5427 
-5433 PPVAGSTSYTVHE
+5433 
-5446 DNSITISNEQ
+5446 
-5456 LLANSSDIEGEV
+5456 
-5468 VVDSVTYTGSDGV
+5468 
-5481 FEDNGDGTYTFS
+5481 
-5493 PNENFNGE
+5493 
-5501 VSLDVVVTDE
+5501 
-5511 DGTTESTTAGVTV
+5511 
-5524 LEVNDPPI
+5524 
-5532 AGSTSYSVSE
+5532 
-5542 DEVITISAEQLLANA
+5542 
-5557 SDIEGEVAIDSVTY
+5557 
-5571 TGSDGI
+5571 
-5577 FTDNGD
+5577 
-5583 GTFSFAP
+5583 
-5590 NANFDGDV
+5590 
-5598 SLDVVVTDE
+5598 
-5607 EGATVATNASI
+5607 
-5618 DVLPVNDAPV
+5618 PV

-5638 DGSITL
+5638 DGSIIL
-5644 SQEQLLAQAADVDG
+5644 NQEQLLSQASDVDG
-5658 DDLTASNLSAGDNA
+5658 DELTASNLSAGDNA

-5681 FTVTPGTDF
+5681 FTVTPDANF
-5690 NGNID
+5690 NGDID
-5695 LNFDISDGTA
+5695 LSFDISDGTE

-5748 ADIEGDDLVA
+5748 ADIEGGDLVA

-5860 GDETTVIGTV
+5860 GDETTVTGTV
-5870 LDAETGNPVVG
+5870 LDAETGSPVVG
-5881 ADVTLTDNAGHSYTT
+5881 ADVTMTDNAGHSYTT
-5896 VTDQSG
+5896 VTDQFG
-5902 NYSVNGPVVDQGSVT
+5902 HYSVSGPVVDQGTVT
-5917 IEQEGSITSSFLVP
+5917 IEQEGSITSSFLIP

-5955 VTWGESPQDMD
+5955 VTWGESPRDMD
-5966 NHLWLYDTETGNEL
+5966 NHLWLYDTENGNEL

-5999 QDVDDTNGNG
+5999 QDVDDTNGGG

-6052 LVETFTPEL
+6052 LVETFTPDL
-6061 PENPS
+6061 PDNPT

-6083 QDVGSENSFELPTSE
+6083 QDVGSENAFDLPTAE
-6098 EVLANVNGIDISELL
+6098 EALANENGINISELL
-6113 MGDEGGDSGDT
+6113 TGDEDGDSGET

-6203 SLTFTDEQ
+6203 SLIFTDEQ
-6211 LLAGTTDIDG
+6211 LLAGATDIDG
-6221 DGLSVESVNYE
+6221 ENLSVESVNYE

-6249 PNENFNGNIDL
+6249 PNENFNGNVDL

-6283 DVPVAGSTTY
+6283 DVPVAGTTAY

-6301 TLSDAQLL
+6301 TLSDTQLL

-6389 SVDEDNVITVN
+6389 SVDEDNVITIS
-6400 EAQLLANSSD
+6400 EAQLIANSSD

-6436 YSFAPNENFNGNVSL
+6436 YSFAANENFNGNINL
-6451 DVTVADEDGAT
+6451 DVTVIDDDGAT

-6499 LLAQASDVDGDDLTA
+6499 LLAQASDL
-6514 ANLTAGDNATVTA
+6514 
-6527 NDDGSFTITPDADF
+6527 
-6541 NGDIDLS
+6541 
-6548 FDVSDGVETV
+6548 
-6558 QAGVDLTVNPVNDI
+6558 
-6572 AVVEDVAYT
+6572 
-6581 IEEDGSLT
+6581 
-6589 FADADLLAGAADIDG
+6589 
-6604 DELSITDVS
+6604 
-6613 YTGAEG
+6613 
-6619 VFTDNGDG
+6619 
-6627 TYSFAPNENFNG
+6627 
-6639 EVSLDFSVSDG
+6639 
-6650 TETVDANIGVTV
+6650 
-6662 TDVNDAPVSGA
+6662 
-6673 TSYQMNEDGTI
+6673 
-6684 TLSPE
+6684 
-6689 QLIANSSDVDGDV
+6689 
-6702 SLDSVSYSGA
+6702 
-6712 DGILVQ
+6712 
-6718 NEDGSVTFAPNENF
+6718 
-6732 NGDINLDVT
+6732 
-6741 VIDDDGATAQTTAG
+6741 
-6755 IEVIAVNDAPVAG
+6755 
-6768 DLAYSVDED
+6768 
-6777 GSITLSQEQLL
+6777 
-6788 AQASDVD
+6788 D

-6882 LAGASDIDGDELSVA
+6882 LAGASDIDGDELSAA
-6897 DVSYTGAEGVFTDN
+6897 DVSYTGTEGVFTDN

-6919 PNENFNGDVSLDF
+6919 PNENFNGEVSLDF

-6952 NDAPVSGATSY
+6952 NDAPVAGATSY

-6984 VDGDVS
+6984 VDGEVS
-6990 LDSVSYSGADGI
+6990 LESVTYSGSDGS
-7002 LVQNEDGSVTFAPN
+7002 LVQNDNGSVTFTPS
-7016 ENFNGDINLDVTVI
+7016 ENFNGDISLDVVVT
-7030 DDDGATAQTTA
+7030 DDDGATATTTA

-7053 SEDVKLTTAED
+7053 SEEVELTTAED

-7149 PEAPTIEMQGEEDV
+7149 PEAPMIEMQGEEDV

-7188 ITVRSPANATLT
+7188 ITVRAPANATLT

-7228 EEVVEGSLNVDV
+7228 EEVVDGSLNVDV

-7274 GDIDTTDLVV
+7274 GDIDTADLVV
-7284 SRIINADGEDGGELT
+7284 SRIITADGEDGGEVT

-7308 TPTGDFSGTSDL
+7308 TPTGDFAGVSDL

-7335 PVFVR
+7335 PVYVR
-7340 PVADGAVITTDHDGP
+7340 PAADGAVISTDHDGP

-7390 FEVTDGEH
+7390 FEVTDGVNTVMITEPGQYIDLFDWDISNIQMTPPEDFH
-7398 CDDHRTGS
+7398 GEFFVTVSATTVDYGDEPEAFEDGIDSGDFETLAGDSIILTADDLIGLAENVNADSDDEVKLVHLADRSQGEIVDNGDGTWTFTPASGFTGEADIAYVIDKDGVLHDEQTGVVVKEGDSRENAAPEINS
-7406 IYRPV
+7406 ITTTEIAADTTLSFTDEDMLANLSDAEGDSLSIESVSLMEGQGVIESDNQGNYQFTPAEDYTGDVQVGFIATDGENRIESFFNV
-7411 RMGYLKHSNDAS
+7411 DIQDAEELALSEGYVLTGDGSLIITESQLVDELGVSDSAQVADVADANDAGFFAESGEGQWTYWPNEDFDGNLAMNVEVNDGSEVSSHSLSIQVADNSAQSDEPSVQAAQVTEEQQLDVVQQTVDQVQDVETEVENSVADVTAAPGDTISISVPDEVSGNESVDYADMSGLPEGATVSNALDNGDGSFTISGNLDQPVSVELPEGYEGTSEVQFQGYDDLGSSIDGASGSVEVEIDDQYTMQGSTQEQQPDMAGMESGGSDWTSSGGQEQGIDFTDDSGSFDSDSQTGTDQGNDLDQSQI

>member
-37 NQQNTIATTIATGAE
+37 NTIVSTVATGAE

-57 DEVNQALEDN
+57 DEINQALEDN
-67 PSGAGNEEE
+67 PSGAGNAED
-76 ASASGGA
+76 ASASGA
-83 AEEETP
+83 AVQEETT
-89 ESDEGSD
+89 ESGSD
-96 DTQSNVVGGAASDA
+96 SDAAQSNVVDGAATETGTDGA
-110 SSDDASGSGGGSGA
+110 TAGSGGSGA
-124 GAQAVGGENAAASE
+124 GAQAVGGGESTSSD
-138 GGSDAEGNEDQ
+138 GGTDAEGNEGQ
-149 GQAARTSAAPSAEA
+149 GQAATTSASLNADS
-163 SESDEQQTGDDL
+163 SDSGEQQANDDL
-175 DSQTVEETFAVDVE
+175 DSQTIEETFAVDVQ
-189 ASDEETISEVE
+189 ASDEESISEVE
-200 DDFDSETVNETF
+200 DDFDSETVSETF
-212 KIKVESENDAPEAE
+212 KIQVESENDAPEVE
-226 QNLAYIMDEDG
+226 QDLAYIMDEDG

-269 TVQENGDGTFT
+269 TVQDNGDGTFT
-280 VVPSTDFNGELD
+280 VVPSADFNGELD

-301 ETISSAIDL
+301 DTVSSAIDL

-366 LTDNGNG
+366 LTDNDNG

-386 VNFGFEVSDGTD
+386 VNFS
-398 TVSANIDVSV
+398 
-408 TAVDDA
+408 
-414 PVSGDLAYSVDE
+414 
-426 DGSIRLSQEQ
+426 
-436 LLSQASDVEG
+436 
-446 DDLTAS
+446 
-452 ELSVGGNAT
+452 
-461 VIQNDDGS
+461 
-469 FTITPDE
+469 
-476 NFNGD
+476 
-481 IDISFDI
+481 
-488 SDGSNTVQA
+488 
-497 SADLTVNPV
+497 
-506 NDLPVPQDQQFSV
+506 
-519 EEDGTLIFTDADLLT
+519 
-534 GATDIEGD
+534 
-542 NLTVEGVTY
+542 
-551 DGGDGILT
+551 
-559 DNGNGTYTF
+559 
-568 APNENFNGDVNFGF
+568 F

-597 SVTAV
+597 SVA
-602 DDAPVS
+602 
-608 GDLAYS
+608 
-614 IDEDGSIRL
+614 
-623 SQEQLLSQA
+623 
-632 SDVEGDDLTASGL
+632 
-645 SVGGNA
+645 
-651 TVIQNDDGS
+651 
-660 FTITPDENFNGDID
+660 
-674 ISFDISDGTNTV
+674 
-686 QASADLT
+686 
-693 VNPVNDLPVPQ
+693 
-704 DQQFSVEEDG
+704 
-714 TLIFTDAELLTGATD
+714 
-729 IEGDNLTVEGV
+729 
-740 TYDGGDGILTDNGNG
+740 
-755 TYTFAPNENFNGDV
+755 
-769 NFNFDVS
+769 
-776 DGTDTVSAN
+776 
-785 IDVSVTAVDDAPVSG
+785 AVDDAPVSG
-800 DLAYSVDEDGSI
+800 DLAYSV
-812 RLSQEQLLSQASDVE
+812 
-827 GDDLTASGLTVG
+827 
-839 GDATVVANDDGSFTI
+839 
-854 TPDEDFNGDIDISF
+854 
-868 DISDGTNTVQAS
+868 
-880 ADLTVNPVNDL
+880 
-891 PVPQDQQFS
+891 
-900 VEEDG
+900 
-905 TLIFTDADLLTG
+905 
-917 ATDIEGDNLTV
+917 
-928 EGVTYDGGDGILTDN
+928 
-943 GNGTYTFAP
+943 
-952 NENFNGDVNF
+952 
-962 GFDVSDGTDTVSA
+962 
-975 NIDVSVTAVDDAPVS
+975 
-990 GDLAYSID
+990 D

-1055 DISFDIADGTNT
+1055 DIN
-1067 VQASADL
+1067 
-1074 TVNPVNDLPVPQD
+1074 
-1087 QQFSV
+1087 
-1092 EEDGTLIF
+1092 
-1100 TDADLLTGATDIEGD
+1100 
-1115 NLTVEGVTYDGGD
+1115 
-1128 GILTDNGN
+1128 
-1136 GTYTFAPNENFNG
+1136 
-1149 DVNFGFDVSDGT
+1149 
-1161 DTVSANIDVSVT
+1161 
-1173 AVDDAPV
+1173 
-1180 SGDLAY
+1180 
-1186 SIDEDGSIRLSQEQL
+1186 
-1201 LSQASDVEGDD
+1201 
-1212 LTASSLTVGGDA
+1212 
-1224 TVVANDDGSF
+1224 
-1234 TITPDENFNGDI
+1234 
-1246 DISFD
+1246 FD

-1293 ADLLTGATD
+1293 SDLLTGATD
-1302 VEGDN
+1302 IEGDD

-1312 ITYEGTDGVLT
+1312 ISYEGTDGVLT
-1323 DLGEGSYSFAPNE
+1323 DHGDGSYSFAPNE
-1336 NFNGD
+1336 NFNGE
-1341 VSFSFDVS
+1341 VNFSFDVS

-1420 GNGTYIFSPNENF
+1420 GNGTYTFSPNENF
-1433 SGEIALDVVVADED
+1433 SGEIALDVVVTDEE
-1447 GATDATTAGINV
+1447 GATDATTAGITV

-1480 LTFSESQVLLNA
+1480 LTFNESQVLLNA

-1522 FAPNENFNGQVQLDV
+1522 YAPNENFNGQVQLGV

-1543 GAEVETVINVDVLPI
+1543 GAEVDTVINVDVLPI
-1558 NDVPVSGDL
+1558 NDAPVSGDL

-1579 SQDQLLSQAS
+1579 SQ
-1589 DVEGEDLTASDL
+1589 
-1601 TVNGNAAVTA
+1601 
-1611 NDDGS
+1611 
-1616 FTIVPDANFN
+1616 
-1626 GDIDIQFNITDGTN
+1626 
-1640 TVQATADLTVNP
+1640 
-1652 VNDLPVPQDQQFSV
+1652 
-1666 EEDGTLIFTDAD
+1666 
-1678 LLTGATDIE
+1678 
-1687 GDNLTVEGVTYDGGD
+1687 
-1702 GILTDNGNGTYTFA
+1702 
-1716 PNENFNGDVN
+1716 
-1726 FGFDVSD
+1726 
-1733 GTDTVSANIDVS
+1733 
-1745 VTAVDDAP
+1745 
-1753 VSGDLAYSIDED
+1753 
-1765 GSIRLSQEQLL
+1765 EQLL

-1783 GDDLTASGLSV
+1783 G
-1794 GGNATVIQ
+1794 Q
-1802 NDDGSFTIT
+1802 
-1811 PDENFNGD
+1811 
-1819 IDISFDI
+1819 
-1826 SDGTNTVQASADL
+1826 
-1839 TVNPVNDMPVPQDQQ
+1839 
-1854 FSVEEDGTLIFTDA
+1854 
-1868 DLLTGA
+1868 
-1874 TDIEGDNLTVE
+1874 
-1885 GVTYDGGDG
+1885 
-1894 ILTDNGNGTY
+1894 
-1904 TFAPNENFN
+1904 
-1913 GDVNFGFDVSD
+1913 
-1924 GTNTVQ
+1924 
-1930 ASADLTVNPVNDLP
+1930 
-1944 VPQDQQFSVE
+1944 
-1954 EDGTLI
+1954 
-1960 FTDADLLTGATDIE
+1960 
-1974 GDNLTVEAVT
+1974 
-1984 YDGGDGIL
+1984 
-1992 TDNGN
+1992 
-1997 GTYTFAPNENFNGD
+1997 
-2011 VNFGFEVSDGTDTV
+2011 
-2025 SANIDV
+2025 
-2031 SVTAVDDAPVSGDLA
+2031 
-2046 YSVDE
+2046 
-2051 DGSIRLSQEQL
+2051 
-2062 LSQASD
+2062 
-2068 VEGDDLTASSLTVD
+2068 
-2082 GDATVVANDDG
+2082 
-2093 SFTITP
+2093 
-2099 DENFNGDIDI
+2099 
-2109 SFDISDGTNTVQAS
+2109 
-2123 ADLTVNP
+2123 
-2130 VNDLPVPQ
+2130 
-2138 DQQFSIAEDGTLQF
+2138 
-2152 TDADLLTGA
+2152 
-2161 TDVEGDNLTVEGIT
+2161 
-2175 YEGTDG
+2175 
-2181 VLTDLGEGS
+2181 
-2190 YSFAPNENFNGDVSF
+2190 
-2205 SFDVSDGT
+2205 
-2213 DTVSA
+2213 
-2218 NIDVSVTPENDPPV
+2218 
-2232 AGSTSYTVNEDN
+2232 
-2244 SITISDAQL
+2244 
-2253 LATSSDIEGDVSIDS
+2253 
-2268 VTYSGSDG
+2268 
-2276 VLEIN
+2276 
-2281 GNGTYIFSPNENFS
+2281 
-2295 GEIALDVVVADEDGA
+2295 
-2310 TDATTA
+2310 
-2316 GINVLE
+2316 
-2322 VNDPPVAG
+2322 
-2330 PTSYTIDEDSVLTFS
+2330 
-2345 ESQVLLNASDV
+2345 
-2356 EGDVELVGIS
+2356 
-2366 YDGPDGIFSVN
+2366 
-2377 GDGTCSFAPNENF
+2377 
-2390 NGQVQLDVTIR
+2390 
-2401 DEDGAEVET
+2401 
-2410 VINVDVLPI
+2410 
-2419 NDVPVSGDLAYNV
+2419 
-2432 NEDGSITLSQDQ
+2432 
-2444 LLSQAS
+2444 
-2450 DVEGEDLTASDL
+2450 DLTASDL
-2462 TVNGNAAVTAN
+2462 TVDGNATVTAN
-2473 DDGSFTIVP
+2473 DDGSFTISNVE
-2482 DANFNGDIDI
+2482 ANFNGDIDI

-2516 LPVPQDQQFSIAED
+2516 LPVPQDQQFSIEED

-2539 LLTGASDIDGEDLTV
+2539 LLTGATDIDGDNLTV

-2593 DGTDTVSA
+2593 DGTETVSA
-2601 NIDVSVTPENDPP
+2601 NIDVTVTPENDPP

-2672 PNENFSGDISLDVI
+2672 PNENFSGDISLDLI

-2732 LVNASDIEGEVEL
+2732 LVNASDVEGDVEL

-2837 DNLEAI
+2837 ENLEAI
-2843 NLSTD
+2843 NLSND
-2848 ENATIQHNDDGSYTI
+2848 ENATIQQNDDGSYTI
-2863 TPNADYNGDLDL
+2863 TPDADYNGDLDL

-2881 NDGGEVQVGL
+2881 NDGGSVQVGL

-2905 DQQFTIEE
+2905 DQQFSIEE

-2950 SDIGDGTYSFAPN
+2950 SDNGDGTYSFAPN
-2963 ENFNGDVQFSFDVFD
+2963 ENFNGEVQFSFDVFD
-2978 GTDSTSAVIDVSVT
+2978 GTGSTAAVIDVSVT

-3024 SDVEGDVSLSGVSYS
+3024 SDVEGDVALSSVTYA

-3061 DGDISLDVVVVDED
+3061 DGDISLDVVVVDEA

-3094 ETSGIQAEVDEDNS
+3094 ETSDIQAEVDEDNS

-3121 DIEGDELTATN
+3121 DVEGDELTASN
-3132 LQTNDPDATIVAN
+3132 LQTNDPDATIVTN

-3161 LDFTYSISDGENEVL
+3161 LDFTYSISDGDNEVL

-3199 AEEDQTVG
+3199 AQEDQTVG

-3227 EANVND
+3227 EANLDN

-3304 EPLGAWN
+3304 DPLGAWN

-3318 GIGDTDRQGLS
+3318 GLGDTDRQGLS

-3363 FTEVEIRAFNDDG
+3363 FTEVEIKAFNEDG
-3376 ELIDS
+3376 DLIDS
-3381 MTYHKEDRSNY
+3381 MTYHKEDRGGY
-3392 ETDYTLTTSE
+3392 ETDYTLTVSE

-3420 QNMTVSQTCPDEAV
+3420 QNMTVSQTAHDEAV

-3446 ETVELNIHAGDSEIE
+3446 ETIELNIHAGDNEIE

-3466 PNITVDTEG
+3466 PNITIDTEG

-3530 GENFH
+3530 DENFH
-3535 GEIELGYQ
+3535 GEIELDYQ

-3568 SGPIVLSTDEDQG
+3568 SGPIVLSTDEDEG

-3587 DLLVNTTDVEGDALS
+3587 DLLANTTDIEGDTLS
-3602 ISDITYGGDDGD
+3602 ISDITYGGDHGD
-3614 LIDNGDGTFTFMPN
+3614 LVDNGDGTFTFMPN

-3655 VVPVNDV
+3655 VIPVNDI

-3720 FTFEPTENFSGEVN
+3720 FTFEPAENFSGEVN

-3748 TATVDVEIVN
+3748 IATVDVEIVN

-3783 LLANATDIDG
+3783 LLANATDVDG
-3793 DNLQAVN
+3793 DNLEAVN
-3800 LATNDPNAVIAE
+3800 FATNDPNAVIVE

-3843 AADLNLTVNPI
+3843 AADLNLIVNPI

-3924 NVDLAFDVS
+3924 NVDLTFDVS

-3948 FVNDAPEATPMVADV
+3948 FVNDTPEATPMVADV

-3972 QEMLLENASDQD
+3972 QEMLLESASDQD
-3984 GDELFATSL
+3984 GDELFASAL

-4091 SGDEGTI
+4091 SGDEGTV

-4119 FSFTVTDGTDEV
+4119 FSFTVTDGTTEV
-4131 EQDINVHIEAVADA
+4131 EQDLNVHIEAVADA

-4212 ENGITS
+4212 DNGITS

-4236 NAAGYYKVDE
+4236 NTAGYYKVDE

-4262 VGGGGDL
+4262 VDGGGDL

-4274 QFSFQVAEG
+4274 QFSFQVEEG

-4299 FNAMQEGQYEFRAED
+4299 FDAMQDGQYEFRAAD

-4320 DTVDPQLIFIGADG
+4320 DTVDPQLVFVAADG
-4334 TETVVQGENG
+4334 TETVVQGQNG

-4359 GLEHTRT
+4359 GIEHTRT
-4366 TVNEGGELVY
+4366 TVNEDGELVY

-4386 ADYADFN
+4386 ADYTDFN

-4426 NSLQI
+4426 NALQI

-4490 SITITQEDLLANA
+4490 SIIITQEDLLANA

-4533 TLTPDTDFNGDV
+4533 TLTPDADFNGDV
-4545 SFTFDVSDGDDV
+4545 NFTFDVSDGDDV

-4574 AQDQTFTV
+4574 AQDQAFTV

-4613 YTGTD
+4613 YTGAD

-4667 PPVAGN
+4667 PPVAGS

-4706 VTYTG
+4706 VTYSG

-4742 VDEDDAAVSTIA
+4742 VDEDDEAVSTTA

-4760 VDDPPV
+4760 VNDPPV
-4766 AGPTSYTIDED
+4766 AGPTSYTVDED
-4777 SVLTFNESQI
+4777 SVLTFNETQV

-4798 ELVEINYD
+4798 QLVEINYD

-4847 TYITVDV
+4847 THITVDV

-4882 LLAQASD
+4882 LLSQAND
-4889 IEGDDLTAANLTV
+4889 VDGDDLTASNLMV
-4902 GGDAIVTA
+4902 DGDATVTA

-4923 FNGDIDL
+4923 LNGDIDL
-4930 TFDINDGTD
+4930 TFDINDGVD
-4939 TFVATADLTVNPV
+4939 TLVATADLTVNPV
-4952 NDLPQPQAQT
+4952 NDLPQPQDQA
-4962 FSIGEDGIFNF
+4962 FSIGEDGVLNF

-4978 LTGTTDIDGDD
+4978 LTGATDIDGDD

-5008 DGTYSFAP
+5008 DGSYSFAP

-5066 ITISNE
+5066 ITISDE

-5088 SVTYTGSDGV
+5088 SVAYTGADGV
-5098 FEDNGDGTYTFSP
+5098 LEDNGNGTYTFSP

-5118 VSLDVVVTDEDGT
+5118 VSLDVVVTDEEGATEATTAGISVLEVNDPPVAGSTSYTVHEDNSITISNEQLLANSSDIEGEFAIDSVAYSGADGVFEDNGNGT
-5131 TESTTAG
+5131 YTFSPNENFNGEVSLDVVVTDEEGATEATTAG

-5148 IAGSTSYSVNEDE
+5148 VAGSTSYSVNEDE

-5183 DSVTYTGAD
+5183 DSVNYTGAD

-5222 DEDGATA
+5222 DEDGATVA
-5229 TTTASIDVLPVNDAP
+5229 TSASIDVLP
-5244 VSGDLAYSVE
+5244 
-5254 EDGSITLSQE
+5254 
-5264 QLLAQASD
+5264 
-5272 IEGDDLTAANLTVGG
+5272 
-5287 DATVTANDD
+5287 
-5296 GSFTITPD
+5296 
-5304 ANFNGDIDLAFD
+5304 
-5316 INDGTDTLVA
+5316 IND
-5326 TADLTVNPVND
+5326 P
-5337 LPQPQDQTFSI
+5337 
-5348 GEDGILNFTDE
+5348 
-5359 DLLTGA
+5359 
-5365 TDIDGDDLS
+5365 
-5374 VEGVTY
+5374 
-5380 TGADGVLTDNGDG
+5380 
-5393 TYSFAPNENFNGDVN
+5393 
-5408 FSFDVSDGTDTV
+5408 
-5420 QANIDVS
+5420 
-5427 VTPEND
+5427 
-5433 PPVAGSTSYTVHE
+5433 
-5446 DNSITISNEQ
+5446 
-5456 LLANSSDIEGEV
+5456 
-5468 VVDSVTYTGSDGV
+5468 
-5481 FEDNGDGTYTFS
+5481 
-5493 PNENFNGE
+5493 
-5501 VSLDVVVTDE
+5501 
-5511 DGTTESTTAGVTV
+5511 
-5524 LEVNDPPI
+5524 
-5532 AGSTSYSVSE
+5532 
-5542 DEVITISAEQLLANA
+5542 
-5557 SDIEGEVAIDSVTY
+5557 
-5571 TGSDGI
+5571 
-5577 FTDNGD
+5577 
-5583 GTFSFAP
+5583 
-5590 NANFDGDV
+5590 
-5598 SLDVVVTDE
+5598 
-5607 EGATVATNASI
+5607 
-5618 DVLPVNDAPV
+5618 PV

-5638 DGSITL
+5638 DGSIIL
-5644 SQEQLLAQAADVDG
+5644 NQEQLLSQASDVDG
-5658 DDLTASNLSAGDNA
+5658 DELTASNLSAGDNA

-5681 FTVTPGTDF
+5681 FTVTPDANF
-5690 NGNID
+5690 NGDID
-5695 LNFDISDGTA
+5695 LSFDISDGTE

-5748 ADIEGDDLVA
+5748 ADIEGGDLVA

-5860 GDETTVIGTV
+5860 GDETTVTGTV
-5870 LDAETGNPVVG
+5870 LDAETGSPVVG
-5881 ADVTLTDNAGHSYTT
+5881 ADVTMTDNAGHSYTT
-5896 VTDQSG
+5896 VTDQFG
-5902 NYSVNGPVVDQGSVT
+5902 HYSVSGPVVDQGTVT
-5917 IEQEGSITSSFLVP
+5917 IEQEGSITSSFLIP

-5955 VTWGESPQDMD
+5955 VTWGESPRDMD
-5966 NHLWLYDTETGNEL
+5966 NHLWLYDTENGNEL

-5999 QDVDDTNGNG
+5999 QDVDDTNGGG

-6052 LVETFTPEL
+6052 LVETFTPDL
-6061 PENPS
+6061 PDNPT

-6083 QDVGSENSFELPTSE
+6083 QDVGSENAFDLPTAE
-6098 EVLANVNGIDISELL
+6098 EALANENGINISELL
-6113 MGDEGGDSGDT
+6113 TGDEDGDSGET

-6203 SLTFTDEQ
+6203 SLIFTDEQ
-6211 LLAGTTDIDG
+6211 LLAGATDIDG
-6221 DGLSVESVNYE
+6221 ENLSVESVNYE

-6249 PNENFNGNIDL
+6249 PNENFNGNVDL

-6283 DVPVAGSTTY
+6283 DVPVAGTTAY

-6301 TLSDAQLL
+6301 TLSDTQLL

-6389 SVDEDNVITVN
+6389 SVDEDNVITIS
-6400 EAQLLANSSD
+6400 EAQLIANSSD

-6436 YSFAPNENFNGNVSL
+6436 YSFAANENFNGDINL
-6451 DVTVADEDGAT
+6451 DVTVIDDDGAT
-6462 AQTTAGI
+6462 AETTAGI
-6469 DVIAVNDAP
+6469 EVIAVNDAP

-6499 LLAQASDVDGDDLTA
+6499 LLAQASDL
-6514 ANLTAGDNATVTA
+6514 
-6527 NDDGSFTITPDADF
+6527 
-6541 NGDIDLS
+6541 
-6548 FDVSDGVETV
+6548 
-6558 QAGVDLTVNPVNDI
+6558 
-6572 AVVEDVAYT
+6572 
-6581 IEEDGSLT
+6581 
-6589 FADADLLAGAADIDG
+6589 
-6604 DELSITDVS
+6604 
-6613 YTGAEG
+6613 
-6619 VFTDNGDG
+6619 
-6627 TYSFAPNENFNG
+6627 
-6639 EVSLDFSVSDG
+6639 
-6650 TETVDANIGVTV
+6650 
-6662 TDVNDAPVSGA
+6662 
-6673 TSYQMNEDGTI
+6673 
-6684 TLSPE
+6684 
-6689 QLIANSSDVDGDV
+6689 
-6702 SLDSVSYSGA
+6702 
-6712 DGILVQ
+6712 
-6718 NEDGSVTFAPNENF
+6718 
-6732 NGDINLDVT
+6732 
-6741 VIDDDGATAQTTAG
+6741 
-6755 IEVIAVNDAPVAG
+6755 
-6768 DLAYSVDED
+6768 
-6777 GSITLSQEQLL
+6777 
-6788 AQASDVD
+6788 D

-6919 PNENFNGDVSLDF
+6919 PNENFNGEVSLDF

-6952 NDAPVSGATSY
+6952 NDAPVAGATSY

-6984 VDGDVS
+6984 VDGEVS
-6990 LDSVSYSGADGI
+6990 LESVTYSGSDGS
-7002 LVQNEDGSVTFAPN
+7002 LVQNDNGSVTFTPS
-7016 ENFNGDINLDVTVI
+7016 ENFNGDISLDVVVT
-7030 DDDGATAQTTA
+7030 DDDGATATTTA

-7053 SEDVKLTTAED
+7053 SEEVELTTAED

-7149 PEAPTIEMQGEEDV
+7149 PEAPMIEMQGEEDV

-7188 ITVRSPANATLT
+7188 ITVRAPANATLT

-7228 EEVVEGSLNVDV
+7228 EEVVDGSLNVDV

-7274 GDIDTTDLVV
+7274 GDIDTADLVV
-7284 SRIINADGEDGGELT
+7284 SRIITADGEDGGEVT

-7308 TPTGDFSGTSDL
+7308 TPTGDFAGVSDL

-7335 PVFVR
+7335 PVYVR
-7340 PVADGAVITTDHDGP
+7340 PAADGAVISTDHDGP

-7390 FEVTDGEH
+7390 FEVTDGVNTVMITELGQYIDLFDWDISNIQMTPPEDFH
-7398 CDDHRTGS
+7398 GEFFVTVSATTVDYGDEPEAFEDGIDSGDFETLAGDSIILTADDLIGLAENVNADSDDEVKLVHLADRSQGEIVDNGDGTWTFTPASGFTGEADIAYVIDKDGVLHDEQTGVVVKEGDSRENAAPEINS
-7406 IYRPV
+7406 ITTTEIAADTTLSFTDEDMLANLSDAEGDSLSIESVSLMEGQGVIESDNQGNYQFTPAEDYTGDVQVGFIATDGENRIESFFNV
-7411 RMGYLKHSNDAS
+7411 DIQDAEELALSEGYVLAGDGSLIITESQLVDELGVSDSAQVADVADANDAGFFAESGEGQWTYWPNEDFDGNLAMNVEVNDGSEVSSHSLSIQVADNSAQSDEPPVQAAQVTEEQQLDVVQQTVDQVQDVETEVENSVADVTAAPGDTISISVPDEVSGNESVDYADMSGLPEGATVSNALDNGDGSFTISGNLDQPVSVELPEGYEGTSEVQFQGYDDLGSSIDGASGSVEVEIDDQYTMQGSTQEQQPDMAGMESGGSDWTSSGGQEQGIDFTDDSGSFDSDSQTGTDQGNDLDQSQI

>member
-76 ASASGGA
+76 ASASGGS
-83 AEEETP
+83 AEEETQ

-96 DTQSNVVGGAASDA
+96 DAQSNVVGGAASDA

-163 SESDEQQTGDDL
+163 SESDEQQMGDDL

-280 VVPSTDFNGELD
+280 VVPSADFNGELD

-317 APVPEDKTFEIE
+317 APVPEDKTFVIE
-329 EDGTLIFTDA
+329 EDGTLQFTDA

-386 VNFGFEVSDGTD
+386 VNFS
-398 TVSANIDVSV
+398 
-408 TAVDDA
+408 
-414 PVSGDLAYSVDE
+414 
-426 DGSIRLSQEQ
+426 
-436 LLSQASDVEG
+436 
-446 DDLTAS
+446 
-452 ELSVGGNAT
+452 
-461 VIQNDDGS
+461 
-469 FTITPDE
+469 
-476 NFNGD
+476 
-481 IDISFDI
+481 
-488 SDGSNTVQA
+488 
-497 SADLTVNPV
+497 
-506 NDLPVPQDQQFSV
+506 
-519 EEDGTLIFTDADLLT
+519 
-534 GATDIEGD
+534 
-542 NLTVEGVTY
+542 
-551 DGGDGILT
+551 
-559 DNGNGTYTF
+559 
-568 APNENFNGDVNFGF
+568 F
-582 DVSDGTDTVS
+582 DVSDGT
-592 ANIDV
+592 
-597 SVTAV
+597 
-602 DDAPVS
+602 
-608 GDLAYS
+608 G
-614 IDEDGSIRL
+614 
-623 SQEQLLSQA
+623 
-632 SDVEGDDLTASGL
+632 
-645 SVGGNA
+645 
-651 TVIQNDDGS
+651 
-660 FTITPDENFNGDID
+660 
-674 ISFDISDGTNTV
+674 
-686 QASADLT
+686 
-693 VNPVNDLPVPQ
+693 
-704 DQQFSVEEDG
+704 
-714 TLIFTDAELLTGATD
+714 
-729 IEGDNLTVEGV
+729 
-740 TYDGGDGILTDNGNG
+740 
-755 TYTFAPNENFNGDV
+755 
-769 NFNFDVS
+769 
-776 DGTDTVSAN
+776 TVSAN

-839 GDATVVANDDGSFTI
+839 GDATVTQNEDGSFTI
-854 TPDEDFNGDIDISF
+854 TPDENFNGDIDISF

-917 ATDIEGDNLTV
+917 ATDIEGD
-928 EGVTYDGGDGILTDN
+928 D
-943 GNGTYTFAP
+943 
-952 NENFNGDVNF
+952 
-962 GFDVSDGTDTVSA
+962 
-975 NIDVSVTAVDDAPVS
+975 
-990 GDLAYSID
+990 
-998 EDGSIRLSQEQL
+998 
-1010 LSQASDVEGDDLTA
+1010 
-1024 SGLTVGGDATV
+1024 
-1035 TQNDDGS
+1035 
-1042 FTITP
+1042 
-1047 DENFNGDI
+1047 
-1055 DISFDIADGTNT
+1055 
-1067 VQASADL
+1067 
-1074 TVNPVNDLPVPQD
+1074 
-1087 QQFSV
+1087 
-1092 EEDGTLIF
+1092 
-1100 TDADLLTGATDIEGD
+1100 
-1115 NLTVEGVTYDGGD
+1115 
-1128 GILTDNGN
+1128 
-1136 GTYTFAPNENFNG
+1136 
-1149 DVNFGFDVSDGT
+1149 
-1161 DTVSANIDVSVT
+1161 
-1173 AVDDAPV
+1173 
-1180 SGDLAY
+1180 
-1186 SIDEDGSIRLSQEQL
+1186 
-1201 LSQASDVEGDD
+1201 
-1212 LTASSLTVGGDA
+1212 
-1224 TVVANDDGSF
+1224 
-1234 TITPDENFNGDI
+1234 
-1246 DISFD
+1246 
-1251 ISDGTNTVQASADLT
+1251 
-1266 VNPVNDL
+1266 
-1273 PVPQD
+1273 
-1278 QQFSIAEDGTLQFTD
+1278 
-1293 ADLLTGATD
+1293 
-1302 VEGDN
+1302 

-1312 ITYEGTDGVLT
+1312 ISYEGTDGVLT

-1420 GNGTYIFSPNENF
+1420 GNGTYTFSPNENF
-1433 SGEIALDVVVADED
+1433 TGEIALDVVVADED
-1447 GATDATTAGINV
+1447 GATDATTAGITV

-1543 GAEVETVINVDVLPI
+1543 GAEVDTVINVDVLPI
-1558 NDVPVSGDL
+1558 NDAPVSGDL

-1579 SQDQLLSQAS
+1579 SQEQLLSQAS

-1601 TVNGNAAVTA
+1601 TVG
-1611 NDDGS
+1611 
-1616 FTIVPDANFN
+1616 
-1626 GDIDIQFNITDGTN
+1626 
-1640 TVQATADLTVNP
+1640 
-1652 VNDLPVPQDQQFSV
+1652 
-1666 EEDGTLIFTDAD
+1666 
-1678 LLTGATDIE
+1678 
-1687 GDNLTVEGVTYDGGD
+1687 
-1702 GILTDNGNGTYTFA
+1702 
-1716 PNENFNGDVN
+1716 
-1726 FGFDVSD
+1726 
-1733 GTDTVSANIDVS
+1733 
-1745 VTAVDDAP
+1745 
-1753 VSGDLAYSIDED
+1753 
-1765 GSIRLSQEQLL
+1765 
-1776 SQASDVE
+1776 
-1783 GDDLTASGLSV
+1783 
-1794 GGNATVIQ
+1794 
-1802 NDDGSFTIT
+1802 
-1811 PDENFNGD
+1811 
-1819 IDISFDI
+1819 
-1826 SDGTNTVQASADL
+1826 
-1839 TVNPVNDMPVPQDQQ
+1839 
-1854 FSVEEDGTLIFTDA
+1854 
-1868 DLLTGA
+1868 
-1874 TDIEGDNLTVE
+1874 
-1885 GVTYDGGDG
+1885 
-1894 ILTDNGNGTY
+1894 
-1904 TFAPNENFN
+1904 
-1913 GDVNFGFDVSD
+1913 
-1924 GTNTVQ
+1924 
-1930 ASADLTVNPVNDLP
+1930 
-1944 VPQDQQFSVE
+1944 
-1954 EDGTLI
+1954 
-1960 FTDADLLTGATDIE
+1960 
-1974 GDNLTVEAVT
+1974 
-1984 YDGGDGIL
+1984 
-1992 TDNGN
+1992 
-1997 GTYTFAPNENFNGD
+1997 
-2011 VNFGFEVSDGTDTV
+2011 
-2025 SANIDV
+2025 
-2031 SVTAVDDAPVSGDLA
+2031 
-2046 YSVDE
+2046 
-2051 DGSIRLSQEQL
+2051 
-2062 LSQASD
+2062 
-2068 VEGDDLTASSLTVD
+2068 
-2082 GDATVVANDDG
+2082 GDATVEANDDG
-2093 SFTITP
+2093 SFTIT
-2099 DENFNGDIDI
+2099 
-2109 SFDISDGTNTVQAS
+2109 
-2123 ADLTVNP
+2123 
-2130 VNDLPVPQ
+2130 
-2138 DQQFSIAEDGTLQF
+2138 
-2152 TDADLLTGA
+2152 
-2161 TDVEGDNLTVEGIT
+2161 
-2175 YEGTDG
+2175 
-2181 VLTDLGEGS
+2181 
-2190 YSFAPNENFNGDVSF
+2190 
-2205 SFDVSDGT
+2205 
-2213 DTVSA
+2213 
-2218 NIDVSVTPENDPPV
+2218 
-2232 AGSTSYTVNEDN
+2232 
-2244 SITISDAQL
+2244 
-2253 LATSSDIEGDVSIDS
+2253 
-2268 VTYSGSDG
+2268 
-2276 VLEIN
+2276 
-2281 GNGTYIFSPNENFS
+2281 
-2295 GEIALDVVVADEDGA
+2295 
-2310 TDATTA
+2310 
-2316 GINVLE
+2316 
-2322 VNDPPVAG
+2322 
-2330 PTSYTIDEDSVLTFS
+2330 
-2345 ESQVLLNASDV
+2345 
-2356 EGDVELVGIS
+2356 
-2366 YDGPDGIFSVN
+2366 
-2377 GDGTCSFAPNENF
+2377 
-2390 NGQVQLDVTIR
+2390 
-2401 DEDGAEVET
+2401 
-2410 VINVDVLPI
+2410 
-2419 NDVPVSGDLAYNV
+2419 
-2432 NEDGSITLSQDQ
+2432 
-2444 LLSQAS
+2444 
-2450 DVEGEDLTASDL
+2450 
-2462 TVNGNAAVTAN
+2462 
-2473 DDGSFTIVP
+2473 P

-2516 LPVPQDQQFSIAED
+2516 LPVPQDQQFSIEED

-2539 LLTGASDIDGEDLTV
+2539 LLTGATDIDGDDLTV

-2593 DGTDTVSA
+2593 DGTETVSA
-2601 NIDVSVTPENDPP
+2601 NIDVSVTPENDPA

-2641 DVEGAVSVD
+2641 DIEGAVSVD

-2732 LVNASDIEGEVEL
+2732 LVNASDVEGDVEL

-2792 TQINVDV
+2792 THINVDV

-2848 ENATIQHNDDGSYTI
+2848 ENATIQQNDDGSYTI
-2863 TPNADYNGDLDL
+2863 TPDADYNGDLDL

-2881 NDGGEVQVGL
+2881 NDGGSVQVGL
-2891 DITVNPLNDLPQAQ
+2891 DITVNPVNDLPQAQ

-2924 LAGASDIDG
+2924 LAGTSDIDG

-2950 SDIGDGTYSFAPN
+2950 SDNGDGTYSFAPN
-2963 ENFNGDVQFSFDVFD
+2963 ENFNGDVQFSFDVSD
-2978 GTDSTSAVIDVSVT
+2978 GTDSTAAVIDVSVT

-3024 SDVEGDVSLSGVSYS
+3024 SDVEGDVSLSSVSYT

-3108 ITITQEQLLANAT
+3108 ITITQDQLLANAT
-3121 DIEGDELTATN
+3121 DVEGDELTATN

-3161 LDFTYSISDGENEVL
+3161 LDFTYNISDGENEVL

-3191 AGEEIFIQ
+3191 AGDEIFIQ
-3199 AEEDQTVG
+3199 AQEDQTVG

-3251 FVPSEGALAEG
+3251 FIPNDEALANG

-3304 EPLGAWN
+3304 DPLGAWN

-3392 ETDYTLTTSE
+3392 ETDYTLTVSE

-3420 QNMTVSQTCPDEAV
+3420 QNMTVSQTCPDSAV

-3446 ETVELNIHAGDSEIE
+3446 ETVELNIHAGDNEIE
-3461 LTADL
+3461 LTAEL
-3466 PNITVDTEG
+3466 PNITVDTDG

-3515 ATLTDNGDGTWTVTP
+3515 ATLIDNGDGTWTVTP
-3530 GENFH
+3530 DENFH

-3543 VTDGE
+3543 VSDGE
-3548 LTDSNIINI
+3548 LTDNNIINI

-3568 SGPIVLSTDEDQG
+3568 SGPIVLSTDEDEG

-3587 DLLVNTTDVEGDALS
+3587 DLLANTTDVEGDTLS
-3602 ISDITYGGDDGD
+3602 ISDITYGGDNGE
-3614 LIDNGDGTFTFMPN
+3614 LVDNGDGTFTFMPN

-3720 FTFEPTENFSGEVN
+3720 FTFEPAEDFYGEVN

-3748 TATVDVEIVN
+3748 TARVDVEIVN
-3758 EGPEVSGPIEAAVD
+3758 EGPEVSGPIEAVVD

-3783 LLANATDIDG
+3783 LLANATDVDG
-3793 DNLQAVN
+3793 DNLEAVN
-3800 LATNDPNAVIAE
+3800 FATNDPNAVVVE

-3993 ETNDPNASIVDNGD
+3993 ETNDPNANIVDNGD

-4043 NPVNDIPIVAPGM
+4043 NPVNDTPIVAPGL

-4091 SGDEGTI
+4091 SGDEGTV

-4236 NAAGYYKVDE
+4236 NTAGYYKVDE

-4257 ENASQ
+4257 ENASE

-4299 FNAMQEGQYEFRAED
+4299 FDAMQDGQYEFRAED

-4320 DTVDPQLIFIGADG
+4320 DTVDPQLVFVAADG
-4334 TETVVQGENG
+4334 TETVIQGQNG

-4359 GLEHTRT
+4359 GIEHTRT
-4366 TVNEGGELVY
+4366 TVNEDGELVY

-4468 TGAHIEHA
+4468 TGVHIEHA
-4476 PEALPVAATVEEDG
+4476 PEALPVSATVEEDG
-4490 SITITQEDLLANA
+4490 SIIITQDDLLANA

-4516 ATDDE
+4516 ATDDD

-4533 TLTPDTDFNGDV
+4533 TLTPDADFNGDV
-4545 SFTFDVSDGDDV
+4545 NFTFDVSDGDDV

-4608 VEGVT
+4608 VEGIT
-4613 YTGTD
+4613 YTGAD

-4640 VNFSFNVSDGTDT
+4640 VNFSFDVSDGTDT
-4653 VTANIDVSVTPEND
+4653 VQANIDVSVTPEND
-4667 PPVAGN
+4667 PPVAGS

-4706 VTYTG
+4706 VTYNG

-4716 EINGD
+4716 EINGN

-4733 GEVSLDVVV
+4733 GEISLDIVI
-4742 VDEDDAAVSTIA
+4742 VDEDNAIEATTA

-4760 VDDPPV
+4760 VNDPPV
-4766 AGPTSYTIDED
+4766 AGSTSYTIDED
-4777 SVLTFNESQI
+4777 SVLTFSESQV

-4806 GPDGIFSINGDG
+4806 GLDGIFSINGDG

-4902 GGDAIVTA
+4902 GGDATVTA

-4930 TFDINDGTD
+4930 VFDINDGTD
-4939 TFVATADLTVNPV
+4939 TLVTTADLTVNPV
-4952 NDLPQPQAQT
+4952 NDLPQPQDQT
-4962 FSIGEDGIFNF
+4962 FSIGEDGILNF

-4978 LTGTTDIDGDD
+4978 LTGATDIDGDE

-5008 DGTYSFAP
+5008 DGSYSFAP
-5016 NENFNGDVNFSFDV
+5016 NENFNGDVNFNFDV

-5082 GEVAID
+5082 GEVAVD
-5088 SVTYTGSDGV
+5088 SVTYSGADGV

-5111 NENFNGE
+5111 NANFNGE
-5118 VSLDVVVTDEDGT
+5118 VSLDVVVTDEEGA
-5131 TESTTAG
+5131 TEATTAG
-5138 VTVLEVNDPP
+5138 ITVLEVNDPP
-5148 IAGSTSYSVNEDE
+5148 IAGSTSYSVSEDE

-5183 DSVTYTGAD
+5183 DSVNYVGSD

-5199 NGTFSFAPNA
+5199 DGTFSFAPNA

-5244 VSGDLAYSVE
+5244 VSGDLAYSID
-5254 EDGSITLSQE
+5254 EDGAITLSQE

-5287 DATVTANDD
+5287 DATVSANDD

-5365 TDIDGDDLS
+5365 TDIDGDELS

-5393 TYSFAPNENFNGDVN
+5393 SYSFAPNENFNGDVN
-5408 FSFDVSDGTDTV
+5408 FNFDVSDGTDTV

-5468 VVDSVTYTGSDGV
+5468 AVDSVTYSGADGV

-5493 PNENFNGE
+5493 PNANFNGE

-5511 DGTTESTTAGVTV
+5511 EGATEATTAGITV

-5557 SDIEGEVAIDSVTY
+5557 SDIEGEVAIDSVNY
-5571 TGSDGI
+5571 VGSDGI

-5607 EGATVATNASI
+5607 DGATATTTASI

-5638 DGSITL
+5638 DGAITL
-5644 SQEQLLAQAADVDG
+5644 SQEQLLAQASDVDG

-5695 LNFDISDGTA
+5695 LNFDISDGTE

-5723 TSDVYANVDEDNV
+5723 TSDVYASVDEDNV
-5736 ITITQEQLLANA
+5736 ITITQEQLLANS

-5758 SDLTLVGDDATIV
+5758 SGLTLVGDDATIV

-5881 ADVTLTDNAGHSYTT
+5881 ADVILTDNAGHTYTT

-5902 NYSVNGPVVDQGSVT
+5902 NYTVNGPVVDQGSVT

-6009 PETITIPNYQDAD
+6009 PETITIPNYQDAN

-6083 QDVGSENSFELPTSE
+6083 QDVGSENAFELPTSE

-6113 MGDEGGDSGDT
+6113 MGDEGGDSGDA

-6221 DGLSVESVNYE
+6221 DGLTVESVNYE

-6249 PNENFNGNIDL
+6249 PNENFNGNVDL

-6269 VVSANIDVQVVPIN
+6269 VVSANIDVQIVPIN

-6342 FAPNEN
+6342 FSPNEN

-6389 SVDEDNVITVN
+6389 SVDEDNVITIS

-6426 GIFTDNGDGT
+6426 GIFIDNGDGT
-6436 YSFAPNENFNGNVSL
+6436 YSFAPNENFNGDISL
-6451 DVTVADEDGAT
+6451 DVTIIDDDGVTAT
-6462 AQTTAGI
+6462 TTAGI

-6478 VSGDLAYSVDE
+6478 VAGDLAYSVDE

-6499 LLAQASDVDGDDLTA
+6499 LLANASDVDGDALTASNLSAGDNATVTANDDGSFTITPDADFNGDIDLSFDVSDGLETVQAGVDLTVNPVNDVAVVEDVAYTIEEDGSLTFIDADLLAGAADIDGDELSITDVSYTGAEGVFTDNGDGTYSFAPNENFNGDVSLDFSVSDGTETVNANIDVTVTDVNDAPVAGATSYQINEDSTITLSPEQLIANSSDLDGEVSLDSVSYSGADGILVQNEDGSVTFAPNENFNGDISLDVTIIDDDGATATTTAGIDVIAVNDAPVAGDLAYSVDEDGSITLSQEQLLANASDVDGDDLTA

-6548 FDVSDGVETV
+6548 FDVSDGLETV
-6558 QAGVDLTVNPVNDI
+6558 QAGVDLTVNPVNDV

-6589 FADADLLAGAADIDG
+6589 FTDADLLAGAADIDG

-6639 EVSLDFSVSDG
+6639 DVNLGFTVTDG

-6662 TDVNDAPVSGA
+6662 TDVNDAPVAGATSYQMNEDGTITLSPEQLIANSSDVDGDVSLDSVSYSGADGILVQNEDGSVTFAPNENFNGDISLDVTIIDDDGATATTTAGIDVIAVNDAPVAGDLAYSVDEDGSITLSQEQLLANASDVDGDDLTAANLTAGDNATVTANDDGSFTITPDADFNGDIDLSFDVSDGLETVQAGVDLTVNPVNDIAVVEDVAYTIEEDGSLTFTDADLLAGAADIDGDELSITDVSYTGAEGVFTDNGDGTYSFAPNENFNGDVSLDFSVSDGTETVNANIDVTVTDVNDAPVAGA

-6741 VIDDDGATAQTTAG
+6741 IIDDDGATAT
-6755 IEVIAVNDAPVAG
+6755 
-6768 DLAYSVDED
+6768 
-6777 GSITLSQEQLL
+6777 
-6788 AQASDVD
+6788 
-6795 GDDLTAANLT
+6795 
-6805 AGDNAT
+6805 
-6811 VTANDDGSFTITP
+6811 
-6824 DADFNGDI
+6824 
-6832 DLSFDL
+6832 
-6838 SDGTETVVATA
+6838 
-6849 DLTVNPVN
+6849 
-6857 DIAVVEDVAYT
+6857 
-6868 IEEDGSLTFTDEQL
+6868 
-6882 LAGASDIDGDELSVA
+6882 
-6897 DVSYTGAEGVFTDN
+6897 
-6911 GDGTYTFA
+6911 
-6919 PNENFNGDVSLDF
+6919 
-6932 SVSDGTETVDANID
+6932 
-6946 VTVTDV
+6946 
-6952 NDAPVSGATSY
+6952 
-6963 QMNEDG
+6963 
-6969 TITLSPEQLIANSSD
+6969 
-6984 VDGDVS
+6984 
-6990 LDSVSYSGADGI
+6990 
-7002 LVQNEDGSVTFAPN
+7002 
-7016 ENFNGDINLDVTVI
+7016 
-7030 DDDGATAQTTA
+7030 TTA

-7188 ITVRSPANATLT
+7188 ITVRAPANATLT

-7284 SRIINADGEDGGELT
+7284 SRIINAEGEDGGELT

-7390 FEVTDGEH
+7390 FEVTDGVNTVMITEPGQYIDLFEWDISNIQMTPPENFSGEFFITVSATTVDYG
-7398 CDDHRTGS
+7398 DDPEAFQDGIDSGDFETVAGDAIILTTDELIGLAENVNADGDDEVKLVHLADRSQGEIIDNGDGTWTFTPAPGFTGEADIAYVIDKDGVLHDEQTGVVVKEGDLQGNAAPEVNS
-7406 IYRPV
+7406 IATTEMSADATLSFTDEDMLANLSDAEGDSLSIESVSLMEGQGVIESDNQGNYQFTPAENYTGDVQVGFIATDGENRIESFFNVDIQGGDEATVSEGYALAGDGSLTITESQLVDELGVSDTANIVDVADVNDAGFFAESGEGEWTYWPNEDFDGNLAMNVEVDDGGEVSSHSLGLQVADDSAQSEESQVQAAQVPEEQPV
-7411 RMGYLKHSNDAS
+7411 EVGQQADDQAQEAEANDSSADVTAAPGDTISISIPDEVSANESVDYAEMSGLPEGSTVSNALDNGDGSFTVSGNLDQSVSVEFPEGYEGTSEIQFQGYDELGSSIDGASGSVEVEVDDQYTMQGSTQEQQADMAGMESGSSDWTSSGGQEQGVDFTDDSGSYDSDSQTGTDQSNDFDQSSI

>member
-37 NQQNTIATTIATGAE
+37 NQQNTIASTVATGAE

-57 DEVNQALEDN
+57 DEINQALEDN
-67 PSGAGNEEE
+67 PSGAGNAED
-76 ASASGGA
+76 ASASGA
-83 AEEETP
+83 AVQEETT
-89 ESDEGSD
+89 ESSSD
-96 DTQSNVVGGAASDA
+96 SDAAQSNVVDGAATETGTDGA
-110 SSDDASGSGGGSGA
+110 TAGSGGSGA
-124 GAQAVGGENAAASE
+124 GAQAVGGGESTSSD
-138 GGSDAEGNEDQ
+138 GGTDAEGNEGQ
-149 GQAARTSAAPSAEA
+149 GQAATTSASLNADS
-163 SESDEQQTGDDL
+163 SDSGEQQANDDL
-175 DSQTVEETFAVDVE
+175 DSQTIEETFAVDVQ
-189 ASDEETISEVE
+189 ASDEESISEVE
-200 DDFDSETVNETF
+200 DDFDSETVSETF
-212 KIKVESENDAPEAE
+212 KIQVESENDAPEVE
-226 QNLAYIMDEDG
+226 QDLAYIMDEDG

-269 TVQENGDGTFT
+269 TVQDNGDGTFT
-280 VVPSTDFNGELD
+280 VVPSADFNGELD

-301 ETISSAIDL
+301 DTVSSAIDL

-317 APVPEDKTFEIE
+317 APVPEDKTFEI
-329 EDGTLIFTDA
+329 
-339 DLLTGATDIEGD
+339 
-351 NLTVEGVTYDGGDGI
+351 
-366 LTDNGNG
+366 
-373 TYTFAPNENFNGD
+373 
-386 VNFGFEVSDGTD
+386 
-398 TVSANIDVSV
+398 
-408 TAVDDA
+408 
-414 PVSGDLAYSVDE
+414 
-426 DGSIRLSQEQ
+426 
-436 LLSQASDVEG
+436 
-446 DDLTAS
+446 
-452 ELSVGGNAT
+452 
-461 VIQNDDGS
+461 
-469 FTITPDE
+469 
-476 NFNGD
+476 
-481 IDISFDI
+481 
-488 SDGSNTVQA
+488 
-497 SADLTVNPV
+497 
-506 NDLPVPQDQQFSV
+506 

-614 IDEDGSIRL
+614 
-623 SQEQLLSQA
+623 
-632 SDVEGDDLTASGL
+632 V
-645 SVGGNA
+645 
-651 TVIQNDDGS
+651 
-660 FTITPDENFNGDID
+660 
-674 ISFDISDGTNTV
+674 
-686 QASADLT
+686 
-693 VNPVNDLPVPQ
+693 
-704 DQQFSVEEDG
+704 
-714 TLIFTDAELLTGATD
+714 
-729 IEGDNLTVEGV
+729 
-740 TYDGGDGILTDNGNG
+740 
-755 TYTFAPNENFNGDV
+755 
-769 NFNFDVS
+769 
-776 DGTDTVSAN
+776 
-785 IDVSVTAVDDAPVSG
+785 
-800 DLAYSVDEDGSI
+800 
-812 RLSQEQLLSQASDVE
+812 
-827 GDDLTASGLTVG
+827 
-839 GDATVVANDDGSFTI
+839 
-854 TPDEDFNGDIDISF
+854 
-868 DISDGTNTVQAS
+868 
-880 ADLTVNPVNDL
+880 
-891 PVPQDQQFS
+891 
-900 VEEDG
+900 
-905 TLIFTDADLLTG
+905 
-917 ATDIEGDNLTV
+917 
-928 EGVTYDGGDGILTDN
+928 
-943 GNGTYTFAP
+943 
-952 NENFNGDVNF
+952 
-962 GFDVSDGTDTVSA
+962 
-975 NIDVSVTAVDDAPVS
+975 
-990 GDLAYSID
+990 
-998 EDGSIRLSQEQL
+998 
-1010 LSQASDVEGDDLTA
+1010 
-1024 SGLTVGGDATV
+1024 
-1035 TQNDDGS
+1035 
-1042 FTITP
+1042 
-1047 DENFNGDI
+1047 
-1055 DISFDIADGTNT
+1055 
-1067 VQASADL
+1067 
-1074 TVNPVNDLPVPQD
+1074 
-1087 QQFSV
+1087 
-1092 EEDGTLIF
+1092 
-1100 TDADLLTGATDIEGD
+1100 
-1115 NLTVEGVTYDGGD
+1115 
-1128 GILTDNGN
+1128 
-1136 GTYTFAPNENFNG
+1136 
-1149 DVNFGFDVSDGT
+1149 
-1161 DTVSANIDVSVT
+1161 
-1173 AVDDAPV
+1173 
-1180 SGDLAY
+1180 
-1186 SIDEDGSIRLSQEQL
+1186 DEDGSIRLSQEQL

-1224 TVVANDDGSF
+1224 TVTQNDDGSF

-1302 VEGDN
+1302 IEGDD

-1312 ITYEGTDGVLT
+1312 ISYEGTDGVLT
-1323 DLGEGSYSFAPNE
+1323 DHGDGSYSFAPNE
-1336 NFNGD
+1336 NFNGE
-1341 VSFSFDVS
+1341 VNFSFDVS

-1420 GNGTYIFSPNENF
+1420 GNGTYTFSPNENF
-1433 SGEIALDVVVADED
+1433 SGEIALDVVVTDEE
-1447 GATDATTAGINV
+1447 GATDATTAGITV

-1480 LTFSESQVLLNA
+1480 LTFNESQVLLNA

-1543 GAEVETVINVDVLPI
+1543 GAEVDTVINVDVLPI
-1558 NDVPVSGDL
+1558 NDAPVSGDL

-1579 SQDQLLSQAS
+1579 SQEQLLSQAS
-1589 DVEGEDLTASDL
+1589 DVEGQDLTASDL
-1601 TVNGNAAVTA
+1601 TVDGSATVTA

-1616 FTIVPDANFN
+1616 FTITPDANFN
-1626 GDIDIQFNITDGTN
+1626 GDIDIQFN
-1640 TVQATADLTVNP
+1640 
-1652 VNDLPVPQDQQFSV
+1652 
-1666 EEDGTLIFTDAD
+1666 
-1678 LLTGATDIE
+1678 
-1687 GDNLTVEGVTYDGGD
+1687 
-1702 GILTDNGNGTYTFA
+1702 
-1716 PNENFNGDVN
+1716 
-1726 FGFDVSD
+1726 
-1733 GTDTVSANIDVS
+1733 
-1745 VTAVDDAP
+1745 
-1753 VSGDLAYSIDED
+1753 
-1765 GSIRLSQEQLL
+1765 
-1776 SQASDVE
+1776 
-1783 GDDLTASGLSV
+1783 
-1794 GGNATVIQ
+1794 
-1802 NDDGSFTIT
+1802 
-1811 PDENFNGD
+1811 
-1819 IDISFDI
+1819 
-1826 SDGTNTVQASADL
+1826 
-1839 TVNPVNDMPVPQDQQ
+1839 
-1854 FSVEEDGTLIFTDA
+1854 
-1868 DLLTGA
+1868 
-1874 TDIEGDNLTVE
+1874 
-1885 GVTYDGGDG
+1885 
-1894 ILTDNGNGTY
+1894 
-1904 TFAPNENFN
+1904 
-1913 GDVNFGFDVSD
+1913 
-1924 GTNTVQ
+1924 
-1930 ASADLTVNPVNDLP
+1930 
-1944 VPQDQQFSVE
+1944 
-1954 EDGTLI
+1954 
-1960 FTDADLLTGATDIE
+1960 
-1974 GDNLTVEAVT
+1974 
-1984 YDGGDGIL
+1984 
-1992 TDNGN
+1992 
-1997 GTYTFAPNENFNGD
+1997 
-2011 VNFGFEVSDGTDTV
+2011 
-2025 SANIDV
+2025 
-2031 SVTAVDDAPVSGDLA
+2031 
-2046 YSVDE
+2046 
-2051 DGSIRLSQEQL
+2051 
-2062 LSQASD
+2062 
-2068 VEGDDLTASSLTVD
+2068 
-2082 GDATVVANDDG
+2082 
-2093 SFTITP
+2093 
-2099 DENFNGDIDI
+2099 
-2109 SFDISDGTNTVQAS
+2109 
-2123 ADLTVNP
+2123 
-2130 VNDLPVPQ
+2130 
-2138 DQQFSIAEDGTLQF
+2138 
-2152 TDADLLTGA
+2152 
-2161 TDVEGDNLTVEGIT
+2161 
-2175 YEGTDG
+2175 
-2181 VLTDLGEGS
+2181 
-2190 YSFAPNENFNGDVSF
+2190 
-2205 SFDVSDGT
+2205 
-2213 DTVSA
+2213 
-2218 NIDVSVTPENDPPV
+2218 
-2232 AGSTSYTVNEDN
+2232 
-2244 SITISDAQL
+2244 
-2253 LATSSDIEGDVSIDS
+2253 
-2268 VTYSGSDG
+2268 
-2276 VLEIN
+2276 
-2281 GNGTYIFSPNENFS
+2281 
-2295 GEIALDVVVADEDGA
+2295 
-2310 TDATTA
+2310 
-2316 GINVLE
+2316 
-2322 VNDPPVAG
+2322 
-2330 PTSYTIDEDSVLTFS
+2330 
-2345 ESQVLLNASDV
+2345 LN
-2356 EGDVELVGIS
+2356 
-2366 YDGPDGIFSVN
+2366 
-2377 GDGTCSFAPNENF
+2377 
-2390 NGQVQLDVTIR
+2390 
-2401 DEDGAEVET
+2401 
-2410 VINVDVLPI
+2410 
-2419 NDVPVSGDLAYNV
+2419 
-2432 NEDGSITLSQDQ
+2432 
-2444 LLSQAS
+2444 
-2450 DVEGEDLTASDL
+2450 
-2462 TVNGNAAVTAN
+2462 
-2473 DDGSFTIVP
+2473 
-2482 DANFNGDIDI
+2482 
-2492 QFNITDGTDT
+2492 DGTDT

-2516 LPVPQDQQFSIAED
+2516 LPAPQDQQFSIEED

-2539 LLTGASDIDGEDLTV
+2539 LLTGASDIDGDDLTV

-2593 DGTDTVSA
+2593 DGTETVSA

-2626 NAITISDEQLLANSS
+2626 NTITISDEQLLVNSS
-2641 DVEGAVSVD
+2641 DVEGAVSID

-2732 LVNASDIEGEVEL
+2732 LVNASDVEGGVEL
-2745 VGINYDGSDGIFTVN
+2745 VGINYDGSDGIFIVN

-2781 TIQDEDGATVE
+2781 TIKDEDGATVD
-2792 TQINVDV
+2792 THINVDV

-2804 APVSGDLAYTI
+2804 PPTSGDLAYTI
-2815 NEDSSITLSQEQLLA
+2815 NEDSSITLSQDQLLA

-2837 DNLEAI
+2837 ENLEAI

-2848 ENATIQHNDDGSYTI
+2848 ENATIQQNDDGSYTI
-2863 TPNADYNGDLDL
+2863 TPDADYNGDLDL
-2875 NFDIID
+2875 SFDIID
-2881 NDGGEVQVGL
+2881 NDGGSVQVGL

-2905 DQQFTIEE
+2905 DQQFSIEE

-2950 SDIGDGTYSFAPN
+2950 SDNGDGTYSFAPN
-2963 ENFNGDVQFSFDVFD
+2963 ENFNGEVQFSFDVSD
-2978 GTDSTSAVIDVSVT
+2978 GTGSTAAVIDVSVT

-3024 SDVEGDVSLSGVSYS
+3024 SDVEGDVALSSVTYA

-3061 DGDISLDVVVVDED
+3061 DGDISLDVVVVDEA

-3121 DIEGDELTATN
+3121 DVEGDELTASN
-3132 LQTNDPDATIVAN
+3132 LQTNDPDATIVTN

-3161 LDFTYSISDGENEVL
+3161 LDFTYSISDGDNEVL

-3199 AEEDQTVG
+3199 AQEDQTVG

-3227 EANVND
+3227 EANLDN

-3304 EPLGAWN
+3304 DPLGAWN

-3318 GIGDTDRQGLS
+3318 GLGDTDRQGLS

-3349 LDGLGGWFMEESRH
+3349 LDGLGGWFMEDSRH
-3363 FTEVEIRAFNDDG
+3363 FTEVEIKAFNEDG
-3376 ELIDS
+3376 DLIDS
-3381 MTYHKEDRSNY
+3381 MTYHKEDRGGY
-3392 ETDYTLTTSE
+3392 ETDYTLTVSE

-3420 QNMTVSQTCPDEAV
+3420 QNMTVSQTCHDEAV

-3446 ETVELNIHAGDSEIE
+3446 ETVELNIHAGDNEIE

-3466 PNITVDTEG
+3466 PNITIDTEG

-3530 GENFH
+3530 DENFH

-3548 LTDSNIINI
+3548 LTDDNIINI

-3568 SGPIVLSTDEDQG
+3568 SGPMVLSTDEDQG

-3587 DLLVNTTDVEGDALS
+3587 DLLANTTDVEGDTLS
-3602 ISDITYGGDDGD
+3602 ISDITYGGDHGD
-3614 LIDNGDGTFTFMPN
+3614 LVDNGDGTFTFMPN

-3655 VVPVNDV
+3655 VIPVNDI

-3720 FTFEPTENFSGEVN
+3720 FTFEPAENFSGEVN

-3748 TATVDVEIVN
+3748 IATVDVEIVN

-3783 LLANATDIDG
+3783 LLANATDVDG
-3793 DNLQAVN
+3793 DNLEAVN
-3800 LATNDPNAVIAE
+3800 FATNDPNAVIVE

-3843 AADLNLTVNPI
+3843 AADLNLIVNPI

-3924 NVDLAFDVS
+3924 NVDLTFDVS

-3948 FVNDAPEATPMVADV
+3948 FVNDTPEATPMVADV

-3972 QEMLLENASDQD
+3972 QEMLLESASDQD
-3984 GDELFATSL
+3984 GDELFASAL

-4091 SGDEGTI
+4091 SGDEGTV

-4119 FSFTVTDGTDEV
+4119 FSFTVTDGTTEV
-4131 EQDINVHIEAVADA
+4131 EQDLNVHIEAVADA

-4212 ENGITS
+4212 DNGITS

-4236 NAAGYYKVDE
+4236 NTAGYYKVDE

-4262 VGGGGDL
+4262 VDGGGDL

-4274 QFSFQVAEG
+4274 QFSFQVEEG

-4299 FNAMQEGQYEFRAED
+4299 FDAMQDGQYEFRAAD

-4320 DTVDPQLIFIGADG
+4320 DTVDPQLVFVAADG
-4334 TETVVQGENG
+4334 TETVVQGQNG

-4359 GLEHTRT
+4359 GIEHTRT
-4366 TVNEGGELVY
+4366 TVNEDGELVY

-4386 ADYADFN
+4386 ADYTDFN

-4405 YSGEVTVGPDGTVN
+4405 YSGEVTVGPVGTVN

-4426 NSLQI
+4426 NALQI

-4490 SITITQEDLLANA
+4490 SIIITQEDLLANA

-4533 TLTPDTDFNGDV
+4533 TLTPDADFNGDV
-4545 SFTFDVSDGDDV
+4545 NFTFDVSDGDDV

-4574 AQDQTFTV
+4574 AQDQAFTV

-4594 LLTGATDIEGDDLS
+4594 LLTGATDIE
-4608 VEGVT
+4608 
-4613 YTGTD
+4613 
-4618 GVLTDNGDGTYSFA
+4618 
-4632 PNENFNGD
+4632 
-4640 VNFSFNVSDGTDT
+4640 
-4653 VTANIDVSVTPEND
+4653 
-4667 PPVAGN
+4667 
-4673 TSYTV
+4673 
-4678 HEDNSITISNEQL
+4678 
-4691 LANSSDIEGEVAIDS
+4691 
-4706 VTYTG
+4706 
-4711 SDGVL
+4711 
-4716 EINGD
+4716 
-4721 GTYTFSPNENFN
+4721 
-4733 GEVSLDVVV
+4733 
-4742 VDEDDAAVSTIA
+4742 
-4754 GITVLE
+4754 
-4760 VDDPPV
+4760 
-4766 AGPTSYTIDED
+4766 
-4777 SVLTFNESQI
+4777 
-4787 LLNASDIEGDV
+4787 
-4798 ELVEINYD
+4798 
-4806 GPDGIFSINGDG
+4806 
-4818 TCSFAPNEN
+4818 
-4827 FNGQVQLDVTIQD
+4827 
-4840 EDGAQVD
+4840 
-4847 TYITVDV
+4847 
-4854 LPINDVPVS
+4854 
-4863 GDLAYSVEEDG
+4863 
-4874 SITLSQEQ
+4874 
-4882 LLAQASD
+4882 
-4889 IEGDDLTAANLTV
+4889 
-4902 GGDAIVTA
+4902 
-4910 NDDGSFTITPDAN
+4910 
-4923 FNGDIDL
+4923 
-4930 TFDINDGTD
+4930 
-4939 TFVATADLTVNPV
+4939 
-4952 NDLPQPQAQT
+4952 
-4962 FSIGEDGIFNF
+4962 
-4973 TDEDL
+4973 
-4978 LTGTTDIDGDD
+4978 GDD

-5016 NENFNGDVNFSFDV
+5016 NENFNGDVNLSFNV
-5030 SDGTDTVQA
+5030 SDGTDTVTA

-5088 SVTYTGSDGV
+5088 SVTYSGSDGV
-5098 FEDNGDGTYTFSP
+5098 LEINGNGTYTFSP

-5118 VSLDVVVTDEDGT
+5118 ISLDVVVVDEDDAAV
-5131 TESTTAG
+5131 STTAG
-5138 VTVLEVNDPP
+5138 ITVLEVNDPP
-5148 IAGSTSYSVNEDE
+5148 VAGPTSYTIDEDSVLTFNETQ
-5161 VITISAEQLLANAS
+5161 VLLNAS
-5175 DIEGEVAI
+5175 DIEGDVQLVEI
-5183 DSVTYTGAD
+5183 NYDGPD
-5192 GIFTDNG
+5192 GIFSING
-5199 NGTFSFAPNA
+5199 DGTCSFAPNE
-5209 NFDGDVS
+5209 NFNGQVQ
-5216 LDVVVT
+5216 LDVT
-5222 DEDGATA
+5222 IQDEDGAQVDTHI
-5229 TTTASIDVLPVNDAP
+5229 TVDVLPINDVP

-5264 QLLAQASD
+5264 QLLSQAND
-5272 IEGDDLTAANLTVGG
+5272 VDGDDLTASNLMVDG

-5304 ANFNGDIDLAFD
+5304 ANFNGDIDLTFD
-5316 INDGTDTLVA
+5316 INDGVDTLVA

-5337 LPQPQDQTFSI
+5337 LPQPQDQAFSI
-5348 GEDGILNFTDE
+5348 GEDGVLSFTDE

-5393 TYSFAPNENFNGDVN
+5393 SYSFAPNEDFNGDVN

-5446 DNSITISNEQ
+5446 DNSITISDEQLLANSSDIEGEVAIDSVAYTGADGVLEDNGNGTYTFSPNENFNGEVSLDVVVTDEEGATEATTAGISVLEVNDPPVAGSTSYTVHEDNSITISNEQ
-5456 LLANSSDIEGEV
+5456 LLANSSDIEGEFAI
-5468 VVDSVTYTGSDGV
+5468 DSVAYSGADGV
-5481 FEDNGDGTYTFS
+5481 FEDNGNGTYTFS

-5511 DGTTESTTAGVTV
+5511 DGATEATTAGVTV
-5524 LEVNDPPI
+5524 LEVNDPPV
-5532 AGSTSYSVSE
+5532 AGSTSYSVNE

-5557 SDIEGEVAIDSVTY
+5557 SDIEGEVAIDSVNY
-5571 TGSDGI
+5571 TGADGI
-5577 FTDNGD
+5577 FTDNGN

-5607 EGATVATNASI
+5607 DGATVATSTSI
-5618 DVLPVNDAPV
+5618 DVLPINDPPV

-5638 DGSITL
+5638 DGSIIL
-5644 SQEQLLAQAADVDG
+5644 NQEQLLSQASDVDG
-5658 DDLTASNLSAGDNA
+5658 DELTASNLSAGDNA

-5681 FTVTPGTDF
+5681 FTVTPDANF
-5690 NGNID
+5690 NGDID
-5695 LNFDISDGTA
+5695 LSFDISDGTE

-5748 ADIEGDDLVA
+5748 ADIEGGDLVA

-5860 GDETTVIGTV
+5860 GDETTVTGTV
-5870 LDAETGNPVVG
+5870 LDAETGSPVVG
-5881 ADVTLTDNAGHSYTT
+5881 ADVTMTDNAGHSYTT
-5896 VTDQSG
+5896 VTDQFG
-5902 NYSVNGPVVDQGSVT
+5902 HYSVSGPVVDQGTVT
-5917 IEQEGSITSSFLVP
+5917 IEQEGSITSSFLIP

-5955 VTWGESPQDMD
+5955 VTWGESPRDMD
-5966 NHLWLYDTETGNEL
+5966 NHLWLYDTENGNEL

-6052 LVETFTPEL
+6052 LVETFTPDL
-6061 PENPS
+6061 PDNPT

-6083 QDVGSENSFELPTSE
+6083 QDVGSENAFDLPTAE
-6098 EVLANVNGIDISELL
+6098 EALANENGINISELL
-6113 MGDEGGDSGDT
+6113 TGDEDGDSGET

-6203 SLTFTDEQ
+6203 SLIFTDEQ
-6211 LLAGTTDIDG
+6211 LLAGATDIDG
-6221 DGLSVESVNYE
+6221 ENLSVESVNYE

-6249 PNENFNGNIDL
+6249 PNENFNGNVDL

-6283 DVPVAGSTTY
+6283 DVPVAGTTAY

-6301 TLSDAQLL
+6301 TLSDTQLL

-6319 FVSDVSYSGTDG
+6319 FVSDVSYSSTDG

-6389 SVDEDNVITVN
+6389 SVDEDNVITIS
-6400 EAQLLANSSD
+6400 EAQLIANSSD

-6436 YSFAPNENFNGNVSL
+6436 YSFAANENFNGNINL
-6451 DVTVADEDGAT
+6451 DVTVIDDDGAT

-6499 LLAQASDVDGDDLTA
+6499 LLAQASDL
-6514 ANLTAGDNATVTA
+6514 
-6527 NDDGSFTITPDADF
+6527 
-6541 NGDIDLS
+6541 
-6548 FDVSDGVETV
+6548 
-6558 QAGVDLTVNPVNDI
+6558 
-6572 AVVEDVAYT
+6572 
-6581 IEEDGSLT
+6581 
-6589 FADADLLAGAADIDG
+6589 
-6604 DELSITDVS
+6604 
-6613 YTGAEG
+6613 
-6619 VFTDNGDG
+6619 
-6627 TYSFAPNENFNG
+6627 
-6639 EVSLDFSVSDG
+6639 
-6650 TETVDANIGVTV
+6650 
-6662 TDVNDAPVSGA
+6662 
-6673 TSYQMNEDGTI
+6673 
-6684 TLSPE
+6684 
-6689 QLIANSSDVDGDV
+6689 
-6702 SLDSVSYSGA
+6702 
-6712 DGILVQ
+6712 
-6718 NEDGSVTFAPNENF
+6718 
-6732 NGDINLDVT
+6732 
-6741 VIDDDGATAQTTAG
+6741 
-6755 IEVIAVNDAPVAG
+6755 
-6768 DLAYSVDED
+6768 
-6777 GSITLSQEQLL
+6777 
-6788 AQASDVD
+6788 D

-6919 PNENFNGDVSLDF
+6919 PNENFNGEVSLDF

-6952 NDAPVSGATSY
+6952 NDAPVAGATSY

-6984 VDGDVS
+6984 VDGEVS
-6990 LDSVSYSGADGI
+6990 LESVTYSGSDGS
-7002 LVQNEDGSVTFAPN
+7002 LVQNDNGSVTFTPS
-7016 ENFNGDINLDVTVI
+7016 ENFNGDISLDVVVT
-7030 DDDGATAQTTA
+7030 DDDGATATTTA

-7053 SEDVKLTTAED
+7053 SEEVELTTAED

-7149 PEAPTIEMQGEEDV
+7149 PEAPMIEMQGEEDV

-7188 ITVRSPANATLT
+7188 ITVRAPANATLT

-7228 EEVVEGSLNVDV
+7228 EEVVDGSLNVDV

-7274 GDIDTTDLVV
+7274 GDIDTADLVV
-7284 SRIINADGEDGGELT
+7284 SRIITADGEDGGEVT

-7308 TPTGDFSGTSDL
+7308 TPTGDFAGVSDL

-7335 PVFVR
+7335 PVYVR
-7340 PVADGAVITTDHDGP
+7340 PAADGAVISTDHDGP

-7390 FEVTDGEH
+7390 FEVTDGVNTVMITEPGQYIDLFDWDISNIQMTPPEDFH
-7398 CDDHRTGS
+7398 GEFFVTVSATTVDYGDEPEAFEDGIDSGDFETLAGDSIILTADDLIGLAENVNADSDDEVKLVHLADRSQGEIVDNGDGTWTFTPASGFTGEADIAYVIDKDGVLHDEQTGVVVKEGDSRENAAPEINS
-7406 IYRPV
+7406 ITTTEIAADTTLSFTDEDMLANLIDAEGDSLSIESVSLMEGQGVIESDNQGNYQFTPAEDYTGDVQVGFIATDGENRIESFFNV
-7411 RMGYLKHSNDAS
+7411 DIQDAEELALSEGYVLAGDGSLIITESQLVDELGVSDSAQVADVADANDAGFFAESGEGQWTYWPNEDFDGNLAMNVEVNDGSEVSSHSLSIQVADNSAQSDEPPVQAAQVTEEQQLDVVQQTVDQVQDVETEVENSVADVTAAPGDTISISVPDEVSGNESVDYADMSGLPEGATVSNALDNGDGSFTISGNLDQPVSVELPEGYEGTSEVQFQGYDDLGSSIDGASGSVEVEIDDQYTMQGSTQEQQPDMAGMESGGSDWTSSGGQEQGIDFTDDSGSFDSDSQTGTDQGNDLDQSQI

>member
-37 NQQNTIATTIATGAE
+37 NQQNTIASTIATGAE

-67 PSGAGNEEE
+67 PSGAGNAED
-76 ASASGGA
+76 ASASGA
-83 AEEETP
+83 AVQEETP
-89 ESDEGSD
+89 ESGSD
-96 DTQSNVVGGAASDA
+96 SDAAQSNVVGGAASDA
-110 SSDDASGSGGGSGA
+110 GSDNAASSGGGAGA
-124 GAQAVGGENAAASE
+124 GAQAVGGDNAEAAT
-138 GGSDAEGNEDQ
+138 GGADAEGNEEQ
-149 GQAARTSAAPSAEA
+149 GQAARTSAAPSATS
-163 SESDEQQTGDDL
+163 SESGDQQVGDEL
-175 DSQTVEETFAVDVE
+175 DSQTVEETFAVDVQ

-200 DDFDSETVNETF
+200 DDFDSETVSETF

-226 QNLAYIMDEDG
+226 QDLAYIMDEDG

-269 TVQENGDGTFT
+269 TVQDNGDGTFT
-280 VVPSTDFNGELD
+280 VVPSADFNGELD

-386 VNFGFEVSDGTD
+386 VNFGFDVSDGTD

-414 PVSGDLAYSVDE
+414 PVSGDLAYSINE

-436 LLSQASDVEG
+436 LLAQASDVEG

-452 ELSVGGNAT
+452 DLTVGGDAT
-461 VIQNDDGS
+461 VTQNDDGS

-488 SDGSNTVQA
+488 SDGTNTVQA

-519 EEDGTLIFTDADLLT
+519 EEDGTLIFTDADLLA

-632 SDVEGDDLTASGL
+632 SDVEGDDLTAS
-645 SVGGNA
+645 
-651 TVIQNDDGS
+651 
-660 FTITPDENFNGDID
+660 
-674 ISFDISDGTNTV
+674 
-686 QASADLT
+686 DLT
-693 VNPVNDLPVPQ
+693 VD
-704 DQQFSVEEDG
+704 
-714 TLIFTDAELLTGATD
+714 
-729 IEGDNLTVEGV
+729 
-740 TYDGGDGILTDNGNG
+740 
-755 TYTFAPNENFNGDV
+755 
-769 NFNFDVS
+769 
-776 DGTDTVSAN
+776 
-785 IDVSVTAVDDAPVSG
+785 
-800 DLAYSVDEDGSI
+800 
-812 RLSQEQLLSQASDVE
+812 
-827 GDDLTASGLTVG
+827 

-854 TPDEDFNGDIDISF
+854 TPDENFNGDIDISF

-952 NENFNGDVNF
+952 NENFNGDVSF

-990 GDLAYSID
+990 GDLAYSVD

-1024 SGLTVGGDATV
+1024 SDLTVGGDATV

-1055 DISFDIADGTNT
+1055 DISFDISDGTNT

-1149 DVNFGFDVSDGT
+1149 DVSFGFDVSDGT

-1212 LTASSLTVGGDA
+1212 LTASDLTVDGDA

-1266 VNPVNDL
+1266 VNPINDL

-1278 QQFSIAEDGTLQFTD
+1278 QQFSIAEDGTLLFTD

-1302 VEGDN
+1302 IEGDN

-1420 GNGTYIFSPNENF
+1420 GNGTYTFSPNENF
-1433 SGEIALDVVVADED
+1433 SGEIALDVVVADEE

-1470 TSYTIDEDSV
+1470 TSYTLDEDSV

-1492 SDVEGD
+1492 SDVEGG

-1504 SYDGPDGIF
+1504 SYDGPEGIF

-1567 AYNVNEDGSITL
+1567 AYSVNEDGSITL

-1601 TVNGNAAVTA
+1601 TVG
-1611 NDDGS
+1611 
-1616 FTIVPDANFN
+1616 
-1626 GDIDIQFNITDGTN
+1626 
-1640 TVQATADLTVNP
+1640 
-1652 VNDLPVPQDQQFSV
+1652 
-1666 EEDGTLIFTDAD
+1666 
-1678 LLTGATDIE
+1678 
-1687 GDNLTVEGVTYDGGD
+1687 
-1702 GILTDNGNGTYTFA
+1702 
-1716 PNENFNGDVN
+1716 
-1726 FGFDVSD
+1726 
-1733 GTDTVSANIDVS
+1733 
-1745 VTAVDDAP
+1745 
-1753 VSGDLAYSIDED
+1753 
-1765 GSIRLSQEQLL
+1765 
-1776 SQASDVE
+1776 
-1783 GDDLTASGLSV
+1783 
-1794 GGNATVIQ
+1794 
-1802 NDDGSFTIT
+1802 
-1811 PDENFNGD
+1811 
-1819 IDISFDI
+1819 
-1826 SDGTNTVQASADL
+1826 
-1839 TVNPVNDMPVPQDQQ
+1839 
-1854 FSVEEDGTLIFTDA
+1854 
-1868 DLLTGA
+1868 
-1874 TDIEGDNLTVE
+1874 
-1885 GVTYDGGDG
+1885 
-1894 ILTDNGNGTY
+1894 
-1904 TFAPNENFN
+1904 
-1913 GDVNFGFDVSD
+1913 
-1924 GTNTVQ
+1924 
-1930 ASADLTVNPVNDLP
+1930 
-1944 VPQDQQFSVE
+1944 
-1954 EDGTLI
+1954 
-1960 FTDADLLTGATDIE
+1960 
-1974 GDNLTVEAVT
+1974 
-1984 YDGGDGIL
+1984 
-1992 TDNGN
+1992 
-1997 GTYTFAPNENFNGD
+1997 
-2011 VNFGFEVSDGTDTV
+2011 
-2025 SANIDV
+2025 
-2031 SVTAVDDAPVSGDLA
+2031 
-2046 YSVDE
+2046 
-2051 DGSIRLSQEQL
+2051 
-2062 LSQASD
+2062 
-2068 VEGDDLTASSLTVD
+2068 

-2099 DENFNGDIDI
+2099 DE
-2109 SFDISDGTNTVQAS
+2109 
-2123 ADLTVNP
+2123 
-2130 VNDLPVPQ
+2130 
-2138 DQQFSIAEDGTLQF
+2138 
-2152 TDADLLTGA
+2152 
-2161 TDVEGDNLTVEGIT
+2161 
-2175 YEGTDG
+2175 
-2181 VLTDLGEGS
+2181 
-2190 YSFAPNENFNGDVSF
+2190 
-2205 SFDVSDGT
+2205 
-2213 DTVSA
+2213 
-2218 NIDVSVTPENDPPV
+2218 
-2232 AGSTSYTVNEDN
+2232 
-2244 SITISDAQL
+2244 
-2253 LATSSDIEGDVSIDS
+2253 
-2268 VTYSGSDG
+2268 
-2276 VLEIN
+2276 
-2281 GNGTYIFSPNENFS
+2281 
-2295 GEIALDVVVADEDGA
+2295 
-2310 TDATTA
+2310 
-2316 GINVLE
+2316 
-2322 VNDPPVAG
+2322 
-2330 PTSYTIDEDSVLTFS
+2330 
-2345 ESQVLLNASDV
+2345 
-2356 EGDVELVGIS
+2356 
-2366 YDGPDGIFSVN
+2366 
-2377 GDGTCSFAPNENF
+2377 
-2390 NGQVQLDVTIR
+2390 
-2401 DEDGAEVET
+2401 
-2410 VINVDVLPI
+2410 
-2419 NDVPVSGDLAYNV
+2419 
-2432 NEDGSITLSQDQ
+2432 
-2444 LLSQAS
+2444 
-2450 DVEGEDLTASDL
+2450 
-2462 TVNGNAAVTAN
+2462 
-2473 DDGSFTIVP
+2473 
-2482 DANFNGDIDI
+2482 NFNGDIDI

-2539 LLTGASDIDGEDLTV
+2539 LLTGATDIDGDDLTV

-2593 DGTDTVSA
+2593 DGTETVSA

-2732 LVNASDIEGEVEL
+2732 LVNASDVEGDVEL

-2781 TIQDEDGATVE
+2781 TIQDEDGATVD
-2792 TQINVDV
+2792 THINVDV

-2881 NDGGEVQVGL
+2881 NDGGSVQVGL
-2891 DITVNPLNDLPQAQ
+2891 DITVNPVNDLPTVGEP
-2905 DQQFTIEE
+2905 QF
-2913 DGTLLFTDADL
+2913 
-2924 LAGASDIDG
+2924 
-2933 DELSIENVLYT
+2933 
-2944 GADGVL
+2944 
-2950 SDIGDGTYSFAPN
+2950 
-2963 ENFNGDVQFSFDVFD
+2963 
-2978 GTDSTSAVIDVSVT
+2978 VT
-2992 PENDPPVAG
+2992 
-3001 STSYTVQED
+3001 QED
-3010 GQITISDEQLLANS
+3010 T
-3024 SDVEGDVSLSGVSYS
+3024 
-3039 GDDGSF
+3039 
-3045 VDNGN
+3045 
-3050 GTYTFTPNENF
+3050 
-3061 DGDISLDVVVVDED
+3061 
-3075 GATAT
+3075 
-3080 TTAGIDVIAVNDGP
+3080 
-3094 ETSGIQAEVDEDNS
+3094 
-3108 ITITQEQLLANAT
+3108 
-3121 DIEGDELTATN
+3121 
-3132 LQTNDPDATIVAN
+3132 
-3145 DDGSFTITHT
+3145 SFT
-3155 ENFNGE
+3155 F
-3161 LDFTYSISDGENEVL
+3161 
-3176 TTLDLTVNPVNDAPE
+3176 
-3191 AGEEIFIQ
+3191 
-3199 AEEDQTVG
+3199 
-3207 VTLREE
+3207 
-3213 PALRLDQAPENGII
+3213 
-3227 EANVND
+3227 
-3233 EWVVL
+3233 
-3238 EVGQEVPADTEVR
+3238 
-3251 FVPSEGALAEG
+3251 
-3262 THTTQIGTFD
+3262 
-3272 DNASVD
+3272 
-3278 DWGTEVDPYTREFSD
+3278 
-3293 GDLTVTVQSND
+3293 
-3304 EPLGAWN
+3304 
-3311 GNTHIGH
+3311 
-3318 GIGDTDRQGLS
+3318 
-3329 GDEKLTVS
+3329 
-3337 VEGQDINEISFH
+3337 
-3349 LDGLGGWFMEESRH
+3349 
-3363 FTEVEIRAFNDDG
+3363 
-3376 ELIDS
+3376 
-3381 MTYHKEDRSNY
+3381 
-3392 ETDYTLTTSE
+3392 
-3402 PVSYFELGTV
+3402 
-3412 QGNGTYVV
+3412 
-3420 QNMTVSQTCPDEAV
+3420 
-3434 FTSIGVDGSEIT
+3434 
-3446 ETVELNIHAGDSEIE
+3446 
-3461 LTADL
+3461 
-3466 PNITVDTEG
+3466 
-3475 SAQFASVVIT
+3475 T
-3485 EEQLLAQASDI
+3485 EEQLL
-3496 DGDDLDIQNLE
+3496 QNA
-3507 LVGENSEH
+3507 G
-3515 ATLTDNGDGTWTVTP
+3515 
-3530 GENFH
+3530 
-3535 GEIELGYQ
+3535 
-3543 VTDGE
+3543 
-3548 LTDSNIINI
+3548 
-3557 NFESVNDAPIV
+3557 
-3568 SGPIVLSTDEDQG
+3568 
-3581 ITFSAD
+3581 
-3587 DLLVNTTDVEGDALS
+3587 
-3602 ISDITYGGDDGD
+3602 
-3614 LIDNGDGTFTFMPN
+3614 
-3628 ENFNGEIDIDYK
+3628 
-3640 VFDGTDE
+3640 
-3647 VATHLDLT
+3647 
-3655 VVPVNDV
+3655 
-3662 PVPGEPLHTQ
+3662 
-3672 MLENGSMI
+3672 
-3680 IEAKD
+3680 
-3685 LLSGAT
+3685 
-3691 DVDGDILHVENLL
+3691 
-3704 LADQTQG
+3704 
-3711 TLTDNGDNT
+3711 
-3720 FTFEPTENFSGEVN
+3720 
-3734 LTFDISDGQASAPS
+3734 
-3748 TATVDVEIVN
+3748 
-3758 EGPEVSGPIEAAVD
+3758 
-3772 EDGSITITQED
+3772 
-3783 LLANATDIDG
+3783 DIDG
-3793 DNLQAVN
+3793 DNLSV
-3800 LATNDPNAVIAE
+3800 E
-3812 NSDGS
+3812 N
-3817 FTITPSADFFGEIE
+3817 
-3831 FTYDVTDAIETV
+3831 V
-3843 AADLNLTVNPI
+3843 
-3854 NDAPD
+3854 
-3859 VPDMSF
+3859 
-3865 TTEDGQAITIT
+3865 
-3876 EAELLAQATDVE
+3876 
-3888 GDELSVVNVT
+3888 
-3898 SASDTV
+3898 ASDS
-3904 EVTDNGD
+3904 
-3911 GTYTLTPEQGFFG
+3911 GTL
-3924 NVDLAFDVS
+3924 
-3933 DGTDVV
+3933 
-3939 AANIDLKVE
+3939 
-3948 FVNDAPEATPMVADV
+3948 
-3963 DEDGSILVT
+3963 
-3972 QEMLLENASDQD
+3972 
-3984 GDELFATSL
+3984 
-3993 ETNDPNASIVDNGD
+3993 VDNGD
-4007 GTYTVTPSENFNGD
+4007 GTYTFAPNENFDGNVNVTFDVNDGTATVPAEATIDVQSVVDMPELSIASDLVIASDNFESGSNGWNTGTESSQGFESGDMLGRIGGTGGDEAVSKTYDIPSDVGEVNISFSFYEIDSWDGESFQIFVGGEELTSLDNSAFQTQDGTTTLYDSAGNEVGEVVHGVSQGEGFSGWNDQAHQINLTVPVEDGQLELGFGSTLNQGVSDESFGIDNIEITVSDADYQIIGTEDTPVPLDIDAALTDTDGSENLAILIEDVPEGSSLSAGTDNGDGTWSLQPGELEGLEFIPSGDFNGD
-4021 IAFTYEVSD
+4021 VV
-4030 GELSTSNDMTLTV
+4030 LTV
-4043 NPVNDIPIVAPGM
+4043 NATSTDVDTGTTATATQDVTIHISPANDAPEVDGD
-4056 YHIEE
+4056 ISAVTAE
-4061 DGSILF
+4061 DNSITL
-4067 TQEDLLSGAIDI
+4067 TQEQLLEHAVDI
-4079 DGDDLSVTSINY
+4079 DGDDLSAIN
-4091 SGDEGTI
+4091 
-4098 TDNGDGTFSFVP
+4098 
-4110 EEHFSGDLQ
+4110 
-4119 FSFTVTDGTDEV
+4119 
-4131 EQDINVHIEAVADA
+4131 
-4145 PDLVI
+4145 
-4150 TDGDG
+4150 
-4155 VNVDDEAIL
+4155 
-4164 VEPGGIV
+4164 
-4171 ELNIAAALVDQD
+4171 
-4183 LSETLTVTVDGV
+4183 LTT
-4195 PEGSVIQYDNE
+4195 
-4206 GVLNDQ
+4206 ND
-4212 ENGITS
+4212 
-4218 YNDTEI
+4218 
-4224 TVTFEGE
+4224 
-4231 TAGYQ
+4231 
-4236 NAAGYYKVDE
+4236 
-4246 DGNITGVEVVY
+4246 
-4257 ENASQ
+4257 ENA
-4262 VGGGGDL
+4262 
-4269 VPGQD
+4269 
-4274 QFSFQVAEG
+4274 
-4283 ESFNLF
+4283 
-4289 LIPNGHQHND
+4289 
-4299 FNAMQEGQYEFRAED
+4299 
-4314 GSPANM
+4314 
-4320 DTVDPQLIFIGADG
+4320 TVQM
-4334 TETVVQGENG
+4334 
-4344 DAIFHGGSSSQLNQD
+4344 
-4359 GLEHTRT
+4359 
-4366 TVNEGGELVY
+4366 
-4376 GFEDLYGGGD
+4376 
-4386 ADYADFN
+4386 
-4393 FTIDVGEVNSQI
+4393 
-4405 YSGEVTVGPDGTVN
+4405 
-4419 LPTTAIE
+4419 
-4426 NSLQI
+4426 
-4431 QLPED
+4431 
-4436 FNEQLE
+4436 
-4442 VHVTATATE
+4442 
-4451 LSNDDSETVS
+4451 
-4461 QTIYINA
+4461 
-4468 TGAHIEHA
+4468 
-4476 PEALPVAATVEEDG
+4476 
-4490 SITITQEDLLANA
+4490 
-4503 RDLDGDQLTALNL
+4503 
-4516 ATDDE
+4516 
-4521 SVTITDN
+4521 
-4528 GDGTY
+4528 
-4533 TLTPDTDFNGDV
+4533 
-4545 SFTFDVSDGDDV
+4545 
-4557 VSTNLELTV
+4557 
-4566 SPVNDGPE
+4566 
-4574 AQDQTFTV
+4574 
-4582 GEDGVLTFNDQD
+4582 
-4594 LLTGATDIEGDDLS
+4594 
-4608 VEGVT
+4608 
-4613 YTGTD
+4613 
-4618 GVLTDNGDGTYSFA
+4618 
-4632 PNENFNGD
+4632 
-4640 VNFSFNVSDGTDT
+4640 
-4653 VTANIDVSVTPEND
+4653 
-4667 PPVAGN
+4667 
-4673 TSYTV
+4673 
-4678 HEDNSITISNEQL
+4678 
-4691 LANSSDIEGEVAIDS
+4691 
-4706 VTYTG
+4706 
-4711 SDGVL
+4711 
-4716 EINGD
+4716 
-4721 GTYTFSPNENFN
+4721 
-4733 GEVSLDVVV
+4733 
-4742 VDEDDAAVSTIA
+4742 
-4754 GITVLE
+4754 
-4760 VDDPPV
+4760 
-4766 AGPTSYTIDED
+4766 
-4777 SVLTFNESQI
+4777 
-4787 LLNASDIEGDV
+4787 
-4798 ELVEINYD
+4798 
-4806 GPDGIFSINGDG
+4806 
-4818 TCSFAPNEN
+4818 
-4827 FNGQVQLDVTIQD
+4827 
-4840 EDGAQVD
+4840 
-4847 TYITVDV
+4847 
-4854 LPINDVPVS
+4854 
-4863 GDLAYSVEEDG
+4863 
-4874 SITLSQEQ
+4874 
-4882 LLAQASD
+4882 
-4889 IEGDDLTAANLTV
+4889 
-4902 GGDAIVTA
+4902 
-4910 NDDGSFTITPDAN
+4910 NDDGSFTITPSEN
-4923 FNGDIDL
+4923 FNGNIEFSYDV
-4930 TFDINDGTD
+4930 TDGED
-4939 TFVATADLTVNPV
+4939 MVAAGLDLTVTPV
-4952 NDLPQPQAQT
+4952 NDAPEPQDQAFT
-4962 FSIGEDGIFNF
+4962 IGEDGVLNF
-4973 TDEDL
+4973 TDADL
-4978 LTGTTDIDGDD
+4978 LTGATDVEGDD
-4989 LSVEGVTYTGADGV
+4989 LTVEGVTYTGADGV

-5008 DGTYSFAP
+5008 DGSYSFAP

-5088 SVTYTGSDGV
+5088 SVSYTGSDGV

-5111 NENFNGE
+5111 NENFNGD
-5118 VSLDVVVTDEDGT
+5118 VSLAVVVTDEEGA
-5131 TESTTAG
+5131 TEATTAG
-5138 VTVLEVNDPP
+5138 ITVLEVNDPP

-5161 VITISAEQLLANAS
+5161 VITISAEQLLANSS

-5222 DEDGATA
+5222 DEEGATVA
-5229 TTTASIDVLPVNDAP
+5229 TSASIDVLP
-5244 VSGDLAYSVE
+5244 
-5254 EDGSITLSQE
+5254 
-5264 QLLAQASD
+5264 
-5272 IEGDDLTAANLTVGG
+5272 
-5287 DATVTANDD
+5287 
-5296 GSFTITPD
+5296 
-5304 ANFNGDIDLAFD
+5304 
-5316 INDGTDTLVA
+5316 IND
-5326 TADLTVNPVND
+5326 P
-5337 LPQPQDQTFSI
+5337 
-5348 GEDGILNFTDE
+5348 
-5359 DLLTGA
+5359 
-5365 TDIDGDDLS
+5365 
-5374 VEGVTY
+5374 
-5380 TGADGVLTDNGDG
+5380 
-5393 TYSFAPNENFNGDVN
+5393 
-5408 FSFDVSDGTDTV
+5408 
-5420 QANIDVS
+5420 
-5427 VTPEND
+5427 
-5433 PPVAGSTSYTVHE
+5433 
-5446 DNSITISNEQ
+5446 
-5456 LLANSSDIEGEV
+5456 
-5468 VVDSVTYTGSDGV
+5468 
-5481 FEDNGDGTYTFS
+5481 
-5493 PNENFNGE
+5493 
-5501 VSLDVVVTDE
+5501 
-5511 DGTTESTTAGVTV
+5511 
-5524 LEVNDPPI
+5524 
-5532 AGSTSYSVSE
+5532 
-5542 DEVITISAEQLLANA
+5542 
-5557 SDIEGEVAIDSVTY
+5557 
-5571 TGSDGI
+5571 
-5577 FTDNGD
+5577 
-5583 GTFSFAP
+5583 
-5590 NANFDGDV
+5590 
-5598 SLDVVVTDE
+5598 
-5607 EGATVATNASI
+5607 
-5618 DVLPVNDAPV
+5618 PV

-5638 DGSITL
+5638 DGSLTL
-5644 SQEQLLAQAADVDG
+5644 TQEQLLSQASDVDG

-5681 FTVTPGTDF
+5681 FTVTPDANF
-5690 NGNID
+5690 NGDID
-5695 LNFDISDGTA
+5695 LSFDISDGTE

-5736 ITITQEQLLANA
+5736 ITITQEQLLAKA

-5860 GDETTVIGTV
+5860 GDETTVTGTV
-5870 LDAETGNPVVG
+5870 LDAETGNPIAG
-5881 ADVTLTDNAGHSYTT
+5881 ADITLTDNAGHSYTAE
-5896 VTDQSG
+5896 TDLSG
-5902 NYSVNGPVVDQGSVT
+5902 NYSVSGPVVDQGTVT

-5955 VTWGESPQDMD
+5955 VTWGDSPRDMD
-5966 NHLWLYDTETGNEL
+5966 NHLWLYDTENGSEL

-5999 QDVDDTNGNG
+5999 QDVDDTNGGG

-6022 MHYSVHNYTNR
+6022 MHYSVHNYTSR

-6052 LVETFTPEL
+6052 LVETFSPDL
-6061 PENPS
+6061 SENPS
-6066 GEHWHV
+6066 GDHWHV
-6072 FDIVNGVVVPS
+6072 FDIVNGVIVPS
-6083 QDVGSENSFELPTSE
+6083 QDVGTQNAFDLPTAE
-6098 EVLANVNGIDISELL
+6098 EALANENGIDISELL
-6113 MGDEGGDSGDT
+6113 TGDEGDDSGET

-6211 LLAGTTDIDG
+6211 LLAGATDIDG
-6221 DGLSVESVNYE
+6221 DDLSVESVNYE

-6249 PNENFNGNIDL
+6249 PNENFNGNVDL

-6283 DVPVAGSTTY
+6283 DVPVAGTTSY

-6389 SVDEDNVITVN
+6389 SVDEDNVITIS

-6451 DVTVADEDGAT
+6451 DVTVADEEGAT
-6462 AQTTAGI
+6462 AETTAGI
-6469 DVIAVNDAP
+6469 EVIAVNDAP

-6514 ANLTAGDNATVTA
+6514 ANL
-6527 NDDGSFTITPDADF
+6527 I
-6541 NGDIDLS
+6541 
-6548 FDVSDGVETV
+6548 
-6558 QAGVDLTVNPVNDI
+6558 
-6572 AVVEDVAYT
+6572 
-6581 IEEDGSLT
+6581 
-6589 FADADLLAGAADIDG
+6589 
-6604 DELSITDVS
+6604 
-6613 YTGAEG
+6613 
-6619 VFTDNGDG
+6619 
-6627 TYSFAPNENFNG
+6627 
-6639 EVSLDFSVSDG
+6639 
-6650 TETVDANIGVTV
+6650 
-6662 TDVNDAPVSGA
+6662 
-6673 TSYQMNEDGTI
+6673 
-6684 TLSPE
+6684 
-6689 QLIANSSDVDGDV
+6689 
-6702 SLDSVSYSGA
+6702 
-6712 DGILVQ
+6712 
-6718 NEDGSVTFAPNENF
+6718 
-6732 NGDINLDVT
+6732 
-6741 VIDDDGATAQTTAG
+6741 
-6755 IEVIAVNDAPVAG
+6755 
-6768 DLAYSVDED
+6768 
-6777 GSITLSQEQLL
+6777 
-6788 AQASDVD
+6788 
-6795 GDDLTAANLT
+6795 

-6952 NDAPVSGATSY
+6952 NDAPVAGATSY

-6969 TITLSPEQLIANSSD
+6969 TITLSPAQLIANSSD
-6984 VDGDVS
+6984 VDGEVS

-7041 GIEVL
+7041 GIEVIAVNDAPVAGNVAYSVDEDGSITLSQEQLLANASDVDGDALTASNLSAGDNATVTANEDGSFTITPDADFNGDIDLSFDVSDGLETVQAGVDLTVNPVNDLPTAEDQNFTVEEDGTLVFTDADLLAGAADIDGDDLSISDVSYTGAEGVFTDNGDGTYSFAPNENFNGDVNLGFTVTDGTETVDANIGVTVTDVNDAPVAGSTSYQMNEDGTITISPEQLIANSSDVDGEVSLESVTYSGSDGTLIQNDNGSVTFTPSENFNGDISLDVVVTDDDGATATTTAGIEVL

-7053 SEDVKLTTAED
+7053 SEEVKLTTAED

-7149 PEAPTIEMQGEEDV
+7149 PEAPMIEMQGEEDV

-7188 ITVRSPANATLT
+7188 ITVRAPANATLT

-7228 EEVVEGSLNVDV
+7228 EEVVDGSLNVDV

-7274 GDIDTTDLVV
+7274 GDIDTADLVV
-7284 SRIINADGEDGGELT
+7284 SRIITADGEDGGEVT

-7308 TPTGDFSGTSDL
+7308 TPTGDFAGVSDL

-7340 PVADGAVITTDHDGP
+7340 PVADGAVISTDHDGP

-7390 FEVTDGEH
+7390 FEVTDGVNTVMITEPGQYIDLFDWDISNIQMTPPEDFH
-7398 CDDHRTGS
+7398 GEFFVTVSATTVDYGDEPEAFEDGIDSGDFETVTGDSIILTADDLIGLAENVDADSDDEVKLVHLADRSQGEIVDNGDGTWTFTPAPGFTGEADIAYVVDKDGVLHDEQTGVVVKEGDSQENAAPEVNS
-7406 IYRPV
+7406 ITTTEIAADATLSFTDEDMLANLSDAESDSLSIESVSLMEGQGVIESDNQGNYQFTPAEDYTGDVQVGFIATDGENRIESFFNV
-7411 RMGYLKHSNDAS
+7411 EIQGGDEAAASEGYALADDGSLTITESQLVDELGVSDSAQVVDVADANDAGFFAESGEGEWTYWPNEDFDGNLAMNVDVNDGGEVSSHSLSIQVTDDSVQSDEPQVQAAQATEEQQVDVAQQADDQAQDTEAEDSMADVTAAPGDTISISIPDEVSGNESVDYAEMSGLPEGSTVSNALDNGDGSFTISGNLEQPVSVELPEGYEGTSEIQFQGYDELGSSIDGASGSVEVEVDDQYTMQGSSQEQQPDMAGMESGGSDWTSSGGQDQGVDFTDDSGSFDSDSQTGTDQGNDFDQSSI

>member
-1 MAGENNQNNQNED
+1 M
-14 LNDAVEQTDTND
+14 
-26 AGTPSQQQNQQ
+26 
-37 NQQNTIATTIATGAE
+37 
-52 NTDAA
+52 
-57 DEVNQALEDN
+57 
-67 PSGAGNEEE
+67 SG
-76 ASASGGA
+76 
-83 AEEETP
+83 
-89 ESDEGSD
+89 D
-96 DTQSNVVGGAASDA
+96 
-110 SSDDASGSGGGSGA
+110 
-124 GAQAVGGENAAASE
+124 
-138 GGSDAEGNEDQ
+138 
-149 GQAARTSAAPSAEA
+149 
-163 SESDEQQTGDDL
+163 
-175 DSQTVEETFAVDVE
+175 
-189 ASDEETISEVE
+189 
-200 DDFDSETVNETF
+200 
-212 KIKVESENDAPEAE
+212 
-226 QNLAYIMDEDG
+226 LAYSIDEDG
-237 SITFTQEQLLEYAS
+237 SIRLSQEQLLSQAS
-251 DVDGDELVASNVQ
+251 DVEGD
-264 VGADA
+264 
-269 TVQENGDGTFT
+269 
-280 VVPSTDFNGELD
+280 D
-292 LTFDISDGQ
+292 LTAS
-301 ETISSAIDL
+301 DL
-310 TVRPIND
+310 TVGGNATVVANEDGSFTITPDENFNGDIDISFDICDGTNTVQASADLTVNPVND
-317 APVPEDKTFEIE
+317 LPVPQDQQFSVE

-351 NLTVEGVTYDGGDGI
+351 NLTVEGITYDGGDGI

-452 ELSVGGNAT
+452 
-461 VIQNDDGS
+461 
-469 FTITPDE
+469 
-476 NFNGD
+476 
-481 IDISFDI
+481 
-488 SDGSNTVQA
+488 
-497 SADLTVNPV
+497 
-506 NDLPVPQDQQFSV
+506 
-519 EEDGTLIFTDADLLT
+519 
-534 GATDIEGD
+534 
-542 NLTVEGVTY
+542 
-551 DGGDGILT
+551 
-559 DNGNGTYTF
+559 
-568 APNENFNGDVNFGF
+568 
-582 DVSDGTDTVS
+582 
-592 ANIDV
+592 
-597 SVTAV
+597 
-602 DDAPVS
+602 
-608 GDLAYS
+608 
-614 IDEDGSIRL
+614 
-623 SQEQLLSQA
+623 
-632 SDVEGDDLTASGL
+632 GL
-645 SVGGNA
+645 SVSGNA

-693 VNPVNDLPVPQ
+693 VNPINDLPVPQ

-714 TLIFTDAELLTGATD
+714 TLL
-729 IEGDNLTVEGV
+729 
-740 TYDGGDGILTDNGNG
+740 
-755 TYTFAPNENFNGDV
+755 
-769 NFNFDVS
+769 
-776 DGTDTVSAN
+776 
-785 IDVSVTAVDDAPVSG
+785 
-800 DLAYSVDEDGSI
+800 
-812 RLSQEQLLSQASDVE
+812 
-827 GDDLTASGLTVG
+827 
-839 GDATVVANDDGSFTI
+839 
-854 TPDEDFNGDIDISF
+854 
-868 DISDGTNTVQAS
+868 
-880 ADLTVNPVNDL
+880 
-891 PVPQDQQFS
+891 
-900 VEEDG
+900 
-905 TLIFTDADLLTG
+905 FTDADLLTG

-928 EGVTYDGGDGILTDN
+928 EGVTYDGGDGILTN
-943 GNGTYTFAP
+943 
-952 NENFNGDVNF
+952 
-962 GFDVSDGTDTVSA
+962 
-975 NIDVSVTAVDDAPVS
+975 
-990 GDLAYSID
+990 
-998 EDGSIRLSQEQL
+998 
-1010 LSQASDVEGDDLTA
+1010 
-1024 SGLTVGGDATV
+1024 
-1035 TQNDDGS
+1035 
-1042 FTITP
+1042 
-1047 DENFNGDI
+1047 
-1055 DISFDIADGTNT
+1055 
-1067 VQASADL
+1067 
-1074 TVNPVNDLPVPQD
+1074 
-1087 QQFSV
+1087 
-1092 EEDGTLIF
+1092 
-1100 TDADLLTGATDIEGD
+1100 
-1115 NLTVEGVTYDGGD
+1115 
-1128 GILTDNGN
+1128 NGN

-1212 LTASSLTVGGDA
+1212 LTASSLTVDGDATVVANDDGSFTITPDENFNGDIDISFDISDGTNTVQASADLTVNPVNDLPVPQDQQFSVEEDGTLIFTDADLLTGATDIEGDNLTIEGVTYDGGDGILTNNGNGTYTFAPNENFNGDVNFGFDVSDGTDTVSANIDVSVTAVDDAPVSGDLAYSIDEDGSIRLSQEQLLSQASDVEGDDLTASSLTVDGDA

-1278 QQFSIAEDGTLQFTD
+1278 QQFSIAEDGTLLFTD

-1420 GNGTYIFSPNENF
+1420 GNGTYTFSPNENF

-1447 GATDATTAGINV
+1447 GATDVTTAGINV

-1464 PPVAGP
+1464 PPVAGS

-1513 SVNGDGTCS
+1513 SVNGGGTCS

-1558 NDVPVSGDL
+1558 NDVPVSDDL

-1589 DVEGEDLTASDL
+1589 DVEGEDLAASDL
-1601 TVNGNAAVTA
+1601 TV
-1611 NDDGS
+1611 D
-1616 FTIVPDANFN
+1616 
-1626 GDIDIQFNITDGTN
+1626 
-1640 TVQATADLTVNP
+1640 
-1652 VNDLPVPQDQQFSV
+1652 
-1666 EEDGTLIFTDAD
+1666 
-1678 LLTGATDIE
+1678 
-1687 GDNLTVEGVTYDGGD
+1687 
-1702 GILTDNGNGTYTFA
+1702 
-1716 PNENFNGDVN
+1716 
-1726 FGFDVSD
+1726 
-1733 GTDTVSANIDVS
+1733 
-1745 VTAVDDAP
+1745 
-1753 VSGDLAYSIDED
+1753 
-1765 GSIRLSQEQLL
+1765 
-1776 SQASDVE
+1776 
-1783 GDDLTASGLSV
+1783 
-1794 GGNATVIQ
+1794 GNAT
-1802 NDDGSFTIT
+1802 
-1811 PDENFNGD
+1811 
-1819 IDISFDI
+1819 
-1826 SDGTNTVQASADL
+1826 
-1839 TVNPVNDMPVPQDQQ
+1839 
-1854 FSVEEDGTLIFTDA
+1854 
-1868 DLLTGA
+1868 
-1874 TDIEGDNLTVE
+1874 
-1885 GVTYDGGDG
+1885 
-1894 ILTDNGNGTY
+1894 
-1904 TFAPNENFN
+1904 
-1913 GDVNFGFDVSD
+1913 
-1924 GTNTVQ
+1924 
-1930 ASADLTVNPVNDLP
+1930 
-1944 VPQDQQFSVE
+1944 
-1954 EDGTLI
+1954 
-1960 FTDADLLTGATDIE
+1960 
-1974 GDNLTVEAVT
+1974 
-1984 YDGGDGIL
+1984 
-1992 TDNGN
+1992 
-1997 GTYTFAPNENFNGD
+1997 
-2011 VNFGFEVSDGTDTV
+2011 
-2025 SANIDV
+2025 
-2031 SVTAVDDAPVSGDLA
+2031 
-2046 YSVDE
+2046 
-2051 DGSIRLSQEQL
+2051 
-2062 LSQASD
+2062 
-2068 VEGDDLTASSLTVD
+2068 
-2082 GDATVVANDDG
+2082 
-2093 SFTITP
+2093 
-2099 DENFNGDIDI
+2099 
-2109 SFDISDGTNTVQAS
+2109 
-2123 ADLTVNP
+2123 
-2130 VNDLPVPQ
+2130 
-2138 DQQFSIAEDGTLQF
+2138 
-2152 TDADLLTGA
+2152 
-2161 TDVEGDNLTVEGIT
+2161 
-2175 YEGTDG
+2175 
-2181 VLTDLGEGS
+2181 
-2190 YSFAPNENFNGDVSF
+2190 
-2205 SFDVSDGT
+2205 
-2213 DTVSA
+2213 
-2218 NIDVSVTPENDPPV
+2218 
-2232 AGSTSYTVNEDN
+2232 
-2244 SITISDAQL
+2244 
-2253 LATSSDIEGDVSIDS
+2253 
-2268 VTYSGSDG
+2268 
-2276 VLEIN
+2276 
-2281 GNGTYIFSPNENFS
+2281 
-2295 GEIALDVVVADEDGA
+2295 
-2310 TDATTA
+2310 
-2316 GINVLE
+2316 
-2322 VNDPPVAG
+2322 
-2330 PTSYTIDEDSVLTFS
+2330 
-2345 ESQVLLNASDV
+2345 
-2356 EGDVELVGIS
+2356 
-2366 YDGPDGIFSVN
+2366 
-2377 GDGTCSFAPNENF
+2377 
-2390 NGQVQLDVTIR
+2390 
-2401 DEDGAEVET
+2401 
-2410 VINVDVLPI
+2410 
-2419 NDVPVSGDLAYNV
+2419 
-2432 NEDGSITLSQDQ
+2432 
-2444 LLSQAS
+2444 
-2450 DVEGEDLTASDL
+2450 
-2462 TVNGNAAVTAN
+2462 VTAN

-2539 LLTGASDIDGEDLTV
+2539 LLTGASDIDGDDLTV

-2792 TQINVDV
+2792 THINVDV

-2875 NFDIID
+2875 NFDIVD

-2950 SDIGDGTYSFAPN
+2950 SDNGDGTYSFAPN
-2963 ENFNGDVQFSFDVFD
+2963 ENFNGDVQFSFDVSD

-3121 DIEGDELTATN
+3121 DIEGDDLTASN
-3132 LQTNDPDATIVAN
+3132 LQTNDPDAIIVAN

-3199 AEEDQTVG
+3199 AQEDQTVG

-4091 SGDEGTI
+4091 SGDEGI
-4098 TDNGDGTFSFVP
+4098 VTDNGDGTFSFVP

-4366 TVNEGGELVY
+4366 TVNEDGELVY

-4533 TLTPDTDFNGDV
+4533 TLTPDADFNGDV

-4574 AQDQTFTV
+4574 AQDQIFTV

-4706 VTYTG
+4706 VTYSG

-4742 VDEDDAAVSTIA
+4742 VDEDDAAVSTTA

-4760 VDDPPV
+4760 VNDPPV
-4766 AGPTSYTIDED
+4766 VGPTSYTIDED

-4989 LSVEGVTYTGADGV
+4989 LSVEGIIYTGADGV

-5008 DGTYSFAP
+5008 DGSYSFAP

-5082 GEVAID
+5082 GEVA
-5088 SVTYTGSDGV
+5088 
-5098 FEDNGDGTYTFSP
+5098 
-5111 NENFNGE
+5111 
-5118 VSLDVVVTDEDGT
+5118 
-5131 TESTTAG
+5131 
-5138 VTVLEVNDPP
+5138 
-5148 IAGSTSYSVNEDE
+5148 
-5161 VITISAEQLLANAS
+5161 
-5175 DIEGEVAI
+5175 
-5183 DSVTYTGAD
+5183 
-5192 GIFTDNG
+5192 
-5199 NGTFSFAPNA
+5199 
-5209 NFDGDVS
+5209 
-5216 LDVVVT
+5216 
-5222 DEDGATA
+5222 
-5229 TTTASIDVLPVNDAP
+5229 
-5244 VSGDLAYSVE
+5244 
-5254 EDGSITLSQE
+5254 
-5264 QLLAQASD
+5264 
-5272 IEGDDLTAANLTVGG
+5272 
-5287 DATVTANDD
+5287 
-5296 GSFTITPD
+5296 
-5304 ANFNGDIDLAFD
+5304 
-5316 INDGTDTLVA
+5316 
-5326 TADLTVNPVND
+5326 
-5337 LPQPQDQTFSI
+5337 
-5348 GEDGILNFTDE
+5348 
-5359 DLLTGA
+5359 
-5365 TDIDGDDLS
+5365 
-5374 VEGVTY
+5374 
-5380 TGADGVLTDNGDG
+5380 
-5393 TYSFAPNENFNGDVN
+5393 
-5408 FSFDVSDGTDTV
+5408 
-5420 QANIDVS
+5420 
-5427 VTPEND
+5427 
-5433 PPVAGSTSYTVHE
+5433 
-5446 DNSITISNEQ
+5446 
-5456 LLANSSDIEGEV
+5456 
-5468 VVDSVTYTGSDGV
+5468 VDSVTYTGSDGV

-6589 FADADLLAGAADIDG
+6589 FTDEQLLAGASDIDG
-6604 DELSITDVS
+6604 DELSVADVS

-6627 TYSFAPNENFNG
+6627 TYTFAPNENFNG
-6639 EVSLDFSVSDG
+6639 DVSLDFSVSDG
-6650 TETVDANIGVTV
+6650 TETVDANIDVTV

-6952 NDAPVSGATSY
+6952 NDAPVAGATSY
-6963 QMNEDG
+6963 QVNEDG

-7016 ENFNGDINLDVTVI
+7016 ENFNGDISFDVTVIDDDGATATTTAGIEVIAVNDAPVAGDLAYSVDEDGSITLSQEQLLAQASDVDGDDLTAANLTAGDNATVTANDDGSFTITPDADFNGDIDLSFDVSDGVETVQAGVDLTVNPVNDIAVVEDVAYTIEEDGSLTFTDEQLLAGASDIDGDELSVADVSYTGAEGVFTDNGDGTYTFAPNENFNGDVSLDFSVSDGTETVDANIDVTVTDVNDAPVAGATSYQMNEDGTITLSPEQLIANSSDVDGEVSLDSVSYSGADGILVQNEDGSVTFAPNENFNGDINLDVTVI

-7041 GIEVL
+7041 AIEVL

-7390 FEVTDGEH
+7390 FEVTDGVNTVMITEPGQYIDLFEWDISNIQMTPPENFSGEFFITVSATTVDYG
-7398 CDDHRTGS
+7398 DDPEAFQDGIDSGDFETVAGDAIILTTNELIGLAENVNADGDDEVKLVHLADRSQGEIIDNGDGTWTFTPAPGFTGEADIAYVIDKDGVLHDEQTGVVVKEGDSQENAAPEVNS
-7406 IYRPV
+7406 ITTTEMSADATLSFTDEDMLANLSDAEGDSLSIESVSLMEGQGVIESDNQGNYQFTPAENYTGDVQVGFIATDGENRIESFFNVDIQGGDEATASEGYALAGDGSLTITESQLVDELGVSDTANVVDVADANDAGFFAESGEGEWTYWPNEDFDGNLAMNVEVNDGGEVSSHSVSIQVEDDSVQSDEPQVQAAQATEEQQVEVGQQADDQAQDAETEDSTADVTAAPGDTISISIPDEVIANESVDYAEMSGLPEGSNVSNALDNGDGSFTVSGNLEQPV
-7411 RMGYLKHSNDAS
+7411 SVELPEGYEGTSEIQFQGYDELGSSIDGASGSVAVEVDDQYTMQGSTQEQQADMAGMESGSSDWTSSGGQEQGVDFTDDSGSYDSDSQTGTDQSNDFDQSSI

>member
-26 AGTPSQQQNQQ
+26 AGMPSQQQNQQ
-37 NQQNTIATTIATGAE
+37 NQQNTIASTVATGAE

-57 DEVNQALEDN
+57 DEINQALEDN
-67 PSGAGNEEE
+67 PSGAGNAED
-76 ASASGGA
+76 ASASGA
-83 AEEETP
+83 AVQEETT
-89 ESDEGSD
+89 ESGSD
-96 DTQSNVVGGAASDA
+96 SDAAQSNVVDGAATETGTDGA
-110 SSDDASGSGGGSGA
+110 TAGSGSSGA
-124 GAQAVGGENAAASE
+124 GAQAVGGGESTSSD
-138 GGSDAEGNEDQ
+138 GGTDAEGNEGQ
-149 GQAARTSAAPSAEA
+149 GQAATTSASLNADS
-163 SESDEQQTGDDL
+163 SDSGEQQANDDL
-175 DSQTVEETFAVDVE
+175 DSQTIEETFAVDVQ
-189 ASDEETISEVE
+189 ASDEESISEVE
-200 DDFDSETVNETF
+200 DDFDSETVSETF
-212 KIKVESENDAPEAE
+212 KIQVESENDAPEVE
-226 QNLAYIMDEDG
+226 QDLAYIMDEDG

-269 TVQENGDGTFT
+269 TVQDNGDGTFT
-280 VVPSTDFNGELD
+280 VVPSADFNGELD

-301 ETISSAIDL
+301 DTVSSAIDL

-386 VNFGFEVSDGTD
+386 VNFGF
-398 TVSANIDVSV
+398 
-408 TAVDDA
+408 
-414 PVSGDLAYSVDE
+414 
-426 DGSIRLSQEQ
+426 
-436 LLSQASDVEG
+436 
-446 DDLTAS
+446 
-452 ELSVGGNAT
+452 
-461 VIQNDDGS
+461 
-469 FTITPDE
+469 
-476 NFNGD
+476 
-481 IDISFDI
+481 
-488 SDGSNTVQA
+488 
-497 SADLTVNPV
+497 
-506 NDLPVPQDQQFSV
+506 
-519 EEDGTLIFTDADLLT
+519 
-534 GATDIEGD
+534 
-542 NLTVEGVTY
+542 
-551 DGGDGILT
+551 
-559 DNGNGTYTF
+559 
-568 APNENFNGDVNFGF
+568 
-582 DVSDGTDTVS
+582 
-592 ANIDV
+592 
-597 SVTAV
+597 
-602 DDAPVS
+602 
-608 GDLAYS
+608 
-614 IDEDGSIRL
+614 
-623 SQEQLLSQA
+623 
-632 SDVEGDDLTASGL
+632 
-645 SVGGNA
+645 
-651 TVIQNDDGS
+651 
-660 FTITPDENFNGDID
+660 
-674 ISFDISDGTNTV
+674 
-686 QASADLT
+686 
-693 VNPVNDLPVPQ
+693 
-704 DQQFSVEEDG
+704 
-714 TLIFTDAELLTGATD
+714 
-729 IEGDNLTVEGV
+729 
-740 TYDGGDGILTDNGNG
+740 
-755 TYTFAPNENFNGDV
+755 
-769 NFNFDVS
+769 
-776 DGTDTVSAN
+776 
-785 IDVSVTAVDDAPVSG
+785 
-800 DLAYSVDEDGSI
+800 
-812 RLSQEQLLSQASDVE
+812 
-827 GDDLTASGLTVG
+827 
-839 GDATVVANDDGSFTI
+839 
-854 TPDEDFNGDIDISF
+854 
-868 DISDGTNTVQAS
+868 
-880 ADLTVNPVNDL
+880 
-891 PVPQDQQFS
+891 
-900 VEEDG
+900 
-905 TLIFTDADLLTG
+905 
-917 ATDIEGDNLTV
+917 
-928 EGVTYDGGDGILTDN
+928 
-943 GNGTYTFAP
+943 
-952 NENFNGDVNF
+952 
-962 GFDVSDGTDTVSA
+962 
-975 NIDVSVTAVDDAPVS
+975 
-990 GDLAYSID
+990 
-998 EDGSIRLSQEQL
+998 
-1010 LSQASDVEGDDLTA
+1010 
-1024 SGLTVGGDATV
+1024 
-1035 TQNDDGS
+1035 
-1042 FTITP
+1042 
-1047 DENFNGDI
+1047 
-1055 DISFDIADGTNT
+1055 
-1067 VQASADL
+1067 
-1074 TVNPVNDLPVPQD
+1074 
-1087 QQFSV
+1087 
-1092 EEDGTLIF
+1092 
-1100 TDADLLTGATDIEGD
+1100 
-1115 NLTVEGVTYDGGD
+1115 
-1128 GILTDNGN
+1128 
-1136 GTYTFAPNENFNG
+1136 
-1149 DVNFGFDVSDGT
+1149 
-1161 DTVSANIDVSVT
+1161 
-1173 AVDDAPV
+1173 
-1180 SGDLAY
+1180 
-1186 SIDEDGSIRLSQEQL
+1186 
-1201 LSQASDVEGDD
+1201 
-1212 LTASSLTVGGDA
+1212 
-1224 TVVANDDGSF
+1224 
-1234 TITPDENFNGDI
+1234 
-1246 DISFD
+1246 
-1251 ISDGTNTVQASADLT
+1251 
-1266 VNPVNDL
+1266 
-1273 PVPQD
+1273 
-1278 QQFSIAEDGTLQFTD
+1278 
-1293 ADLLTGATD
+1293 
-1302 VEGDN
+1302 
-1307 LTVEG
+1307 
-1312 ITYEGTDGVLT
+1312 
-1323 DLGEGSYSFAPNE
+1323 
-1336 NFNGD
+1336 
-1341 VSFSFDVS
+1341 DVS

-1420 GNGTYIFSPNENF
+1420 GNGTYTFSPNENF
-1433 SGEIALDVVVADED
+1433 SGEIALDVVVTDEE
-1447 GATDATTAGINV
+1447 GATDATTAGITV

-1480 LTFSESQVLLNA
+1480 LTFNESQVLLNA

-1522 FAPNENFNGQVQLDV
+1522 YAPNENFNGQVQLGV

-1543 GAEVETVINVDVLPI
+1543 GAEVDTVINVDVLPI
-1558 NDVPVSGDL
+1558 NDAPVSGDL

-1579 SQDQLLSQAS
+1579 SQEQLLSQAS
-1589 DVEGEDLTASDL
+1589 DVEGQDLTASDL
-1601 TVNGNAAVTA
+1601 TVDGNATVTA

-1616 FTIVPDANFN
+1616 FTIVP
-1626 GDIDIQFNITDGTN
+1626 
-1640 TVQATADLTVNP
+1640 
-1652 VNDLPVPQDQQFSV
+1652 
-1666 EEDGTLIFTDAD
+1666 E
-1678 LLTGATDIE
+1678 
-1687 GDNLTVEGVTYDGGD
+1687 
-1702 GILTDNGNGTYTFA
+1702 
-1716 PNENFNGDVN
+1716 
-1726 FGFDVSD
+1726 
-1733 GTDTVSANIDVS
+1733 
-1745 VTAVDDAP
+1745 
-1753 VSGDLAYSIDED
+1753 
-1765 GSIRLSQEQLL
+1765 
-1776 SQASDVE
+1776 
-1783 GDDLTASGLSV
+1783 
-1794 GGNATVIQ
+1794 
-1802 NDDGSFTIT
+1802 
-1811 PDENFNGD
+1811 
-1819 IDISFDI
+1819 
-1826 SDGTNTVQASADL
+1826 
-1839 TVNPVNDMPVPQDQQ
+1839 
-1854 FSVEEDGTLIFTDA
+1854 
-1868 DLLTGA
+1868 
-1874 TDIEGDNLTVE
+1874 
-1885 GVTYDGGDG
+1885 
-1894 ILTDNGNGTY
+1894 
-1904 TFAPNENFN
+1904 
-1913 GDVNFGFDVSD
+1913 
-1924 GTNTVQ
+1924 
-1930 ASADLTVNPVNDLP
+1930 
-1944 VPQDQQFSVE
+1944 
-1954 EDGTLI
+1954 
-1960 FTDADLLTGATDIE
+1960 
-1974 GDNLTVEAVT
+1974 
-1984 YDGGDGIL
+1984 
-1992 TDNGN
+1992 
-1997 GTYTFAPNENFNGD
+1997 
-2011 VNFGFEVSDGTDTV
+2011 
-2025 SANIDV
+2025 
-2031 SVTAVDDAPVSGDLA
+2031 
-2046 YSVDE
+2046 
-2051 DGSIRLSQEQL
+2051 
-2062 LSQASD
+2062 
-2068 VEGDDLTASSLTVD
+2068 
-2082 GDATVVANDDG
+2082 
-2093 SFTITP
+2093 
-2099 DENFNGDIDI
+2099 
-2109 SFDISDGTNTVQAS
+2109 
-2123 ADLTVNP
+2123 
-2130 VNDLPVPQ
+2130 
-2138 DQQFSIAEDGTLQF
+2138 
-2152 TDADLLTGA
+2152 
-2161 TDVEGDNLTVEGIT
+2161 
-2175 YEGTDG
+2175 
-2181 VLTDLGEGS
+2181 
-2190 YSFAPNENFNGDVSF
+2190 
-2205 SFDVSDGT
+2205 
-2213 DTVSA
+2213 
-2218 NIDVSVTPENDPPV
+2218 
-2232 AGSTSYTVNEDN
+2232 
-2244 SITISDAQL
+2244 
-2253 LATSSDIEGDVSIDS
+2253 
-2268 VTYSGSDG
+2268 
-2276 VLEIN
+2276 
-2281 GNGTYIFSPNENFS
+2281 
-2295 GEIALDVVVADEDGA
+2295 
-2310 TDATTA
+2310 
-2316 GINVLE
+2316 
-2322 VNDPPVAG
+2322 
-2330 PTSYTIDEDSVLTFS
+2330 
-2345 ESQVLLNASDV
+2345 
-2356 EGDVELVGIS
+2356 
-2366 YDGPDGIFSVN
+2366 
-2377 GDGTCSFAPNENF
+2377 
-2390 NGQVQLDVTIR
+2390 
-2401 DEDGAEVET
+2401 
-2410 VINVDVLPI
+2410 
-2419 NDVPVSGDLAYNV
+2419 
-2432 NEDGSITLSQDQ
+2432 
-2444 LLSQAS
+2444 
-2450 DVEGEDLTASDL
+2450 
-2462 TVNGNAAVTAN
+2462 
-2473 DDGSFTIVP
+2473 
-2482 DANFNGDIDI
+2482 ANFNGDIDI

-2516 LPVPQDQQFSIAED
+2516 LPVPQDQQFSIEED

-2539 LLTGASDIDGEDLTV
+2539 LLTGATDIDGDNLTV

-2593 DGTDTVSA
+2593 DGTETVSA
-2601 NIDVSVTPENDPP
+2601 NIDVTVTPENDPP

-2672 PNENFSGDISLDVI
+2672 PNENFSGDISLDLI

-2732 LVNASDIEGEVEL
+2732 LVNASDVEGDVEL

-2837 DNLEAI
+2837 ENLEAI
-2843 NLSTD
+2843 NLSND
-2848 ENATIQHNDDGSYTI
+2848 ENATIQQNDDGSYTI
-2863 TPNADYNGDLDL
+2863 TPDADYNGDLDL

-2881 NDGGEVQVGL
+2881 NDGGSVQVGL

-2905 DQQFTIEE
+2905 DQQFSIEE

-2950 SDIGDGTYSFAPN
+2950 SDNGDGTYSFAPN
-2963 ENFNGDVQFSFDVFD
+2963 ENFNGEVQFSFDVFD
-2978 GTDSTSAVIDVSVT
+2978 GTGSTAAVIDVSVT

-3024 SDVEGDVSLSGVSYS
+3024 SDVEGDVALSSVTYA

-3061 DGDISLDVVVVDED
+3061 DGDISLDVVVVDEA

-3094 ETSGIQAEVDEDNS
+3094 ETSDIQAEVDEDNS

-3121 DIEGDELTATN
+3121 DVEGDELTASN
-3132 LQTNDPDATIVAN
+3132 LQTNDPDATIVTN

-3161 LDFTYSISDGENEVL
+3161 LDFTYSISDGDNEVL

-3199 AEEDQTVG
+3199 AQEDQTVG

-3227 EANVND
+3227 EANLDN

-3304 EPLGAWN
+3304 DPLGAWN

-3318 GIGDTDRQGLS
+3318 GLGDTDRQGLS

-3349 LDGLGGWFMEESRH
+3349 LDGLGGWFMEDSRH
-3363 FTEVEIRAFNDDG
+3363 FTEVEIKAFNEDG
-3376 ELIDS
+3376 DLIDS
-3381 MTYHKEDRSNY
+3381 MTYHKEDRGGY
-3392 ETDYTLTTSE
+3392 ETDYTLTVSE

-3420 QNMTVSQTCPDEAV
+3420 QNMTVSQTCHDEAV

-3446 ETVELNIHAGDSEIE
+3446 ETVELNIHAGDNEIE

-3466 PNITVDTEG
+3466 PNITIDTEG

-3530 GENFH
+3530 DENFH

-3548 LTDSNIINI
+3548 LTDDNIINI

-3568 SGPIVLSTDEDQG
+3568 SGPMVLSTDEDQG

-3587 DLLVNTTDVEGDALS
+3587 DLLANTTDVEGDTLS
-3602 ISDITYGGDDGD
+3602 ISDITYGGDHGD
-3614 LIDNGDGTFTFMPN
+3614 LVDNGDGTFTFMPN

-3655 VVPVNDV
+3655 VIPVNDI

-3720 FTFEPTENFSGEVN
+3720 FTFEPAENFSGEVN

-3748 TATVDVEIVN
+3748 IATVDVEIVN

-3783 LLANATDIDG
+3783 LLANATDVDG
-3793 DNLQAVN
+3793 DNLEAVN
-3800 LATNDPNAVIAE
+3800 FATNDPNAVIVE

-3843 AADLNLTVNPI
+3843 AADLNLIVNPI

-3924 NVDLAFDVS
+3924 NVDLTFDVS

-3948 FVNDAPEATPMVADV
+3948 FVNDTPEATPMVADV

-3972 QEMLLENASDQD
+3972 QEMLLESASDQD
-3984 GDELFATSL
+3984 GDELFASAL

-4091 SGDEGTI
+4091 SGDEGTV

-4119 FSFTVTDGTDEV
+4119 FSFTVTDGTTEV
-4131 EQDINVHIEAVADA
+4131 EQDLNVHIEAVADA

-4212 ENGITS
+4212 DNGITS

-4236 NAAGYYKVDE
+4236 NTAGYYKVDE

-4262 VGGGGDL
+4262 VDGGGDL

-4274 QFSFQVAEG
+4274 QFSFQVEEG

-4299 FNAMQEGQYEFRAED
+4299 FDAMQDGQYEFRAAD

-4320 DTVDPQLIFIGADG
+4320 DTVDPQLVFVAADG
-4334 TETVVQGENG
+4334 TETVVQGQNG

-4359 GLEHTRT
+4359 GIEHTRT
-4366 TVNEGGELVY
+4366 TVNEDGELVY

-4386 ADYADFN
+4386 ADYTDFN

-4426 NSLQI
+4426 NALQI

-4490 SITITQEDLLANA
+4490 SIIITQEDLLANA

-4533 TLTPDTDFNGDV
+4533 TLTPDADFNGDV
-4545 SFTFDVSDGDDV
+4545 NFTFDVSDGDDV

-4574 AQDQTFTV
+4574 AQDQAFTV

-4613 YTGTD
+4613 YTGAD

-4667 PPVAGN
+4667 PPVAGS

-4706 VTYTG
+4706 VTYSG

-4742 VDEDDAAVSTIA
+4742 VDEDDAAVSTTA

-4760 VDDPPV
+4760 VNDPPV
-4766 AGPTSYTIDED
+4766 AGPTSYTVDED
-4777 SVLTFNESQI
+4777 SVLTFNETQV

-4798 ELVEINYD
+4798 QLVEINYD

-4847 TYITVDV
+4847 THITVDV

-4882 LLAQASD
+4882 LLSQAND
-4889 IEGDDLTAANLTV
+4889 VDGDDLTASNLMV
-4902 GGDAIVTA
+4902 DGDATVTA

-4930 TFDINDGTD
+4930 TFDINDGVD
-4939 TFVATADLTVNPV
+4939 TLVATADLTVNPV
-4952 NDLPQPQAQT
+4952 NDLPQPQDQA
-4962 FSIGEDGIFNF
+4962 FSIGEDGVLNF

-4978 LTGTTDIDGDD
+4978 LTGATDIDGDD

-5008 DGTYSFAP
+5008 DGSYSFAP

-5066 ITISNE
+5066 ITISDE

-5088 SVTYTGSDGV
+5088 SVAYTGADGV
-5098 FEDNGDGTYTFSP
+5098 LEDNGNGTYTFSP

-5118 VSLDVVVTDEDGT
+5118 VSLDVVVTDEEGA
-5131 TESTTAG
+5131 TEATTAG
-5138 VTVLEVNDPP
+5138 ISVLEV
-5148 IAGSTSYSVNEDE
+5148 
-5161 VITISAEQLLANAS
+5161 
-5175 DIEGEVAI
+5175 
-5183 DSVTYTGAD
+5183 
-5192 GIFTDNG
+5192 
-5199 NGTFSFAPNA
+5199 
-5209 NFDGDVS
+5209 
-5216 LDVVVT
+5216 
-5222 DEDGATA
+5222 
-5229 TTTASIDVLPVNDAP
+5229 
-5244 VSGDLAYSVE
+5244 
-5254 EDGSITLSQE
+5254 
-5264 QLLAQASD
+5264 
-5272 IEGDDLTAANLTVGG
+5272 
-5287 DATVTANDD
+5287 
-5296 GSFTITPD
+5296 
-5304 ANFNGDIDLAFD
+5304 
-5316 INDGTDTLVA
+5316 
-5326 TADLTVNPVND
+5326 
-5337 LPQPQDQTFSI
+5337 
-5348 GEDGILNFTDE
+5348 
-5359 DLLTGA
+5359 
-5365 TDIDGDDLS
+5365 
-5374 VEGVTY
+5374 
-5380 TGADGVLTDNGDG
+5380 
-5393 TYSFAPNENFNGDVN
+5393 
-5408 FSFDVSDGTDTV
+5408 
-5420 QANIDVS
+5420 
-5427 VTPEND
+5427 ND

-5456 LLANSSDIEGEV
+5456 LLANSSDIEGEFAI
-5468 VVDSVTYTGSDGV
+5468 DSVAYSGADGV
-5481 FEDNGDGTYTFS
+5481 FEDNGNGTYTFS

-5511 DGTTESTTAGVTV
+5511 DG
-5524 LEVNDPPI
+5524 
-5532 AGSTSYSVSE
+5532 
-5542 DEVITISAEQLLANA
+5542 
-5557 SDIEGEVAIDSVTY
+5557 
-5571 TGSDGI
+5571 
-5577 FTDNGD
+5577 
-5583 GTFSFAP
+5583 
-5590 NANFDGDV
+5590 
-5598 SLDVVVTDE
+5598 
-5607 EGATVATNASI
+5607 ATVATSASI
-5618 DVLPVNDAPV
+5618 DVLPINDPPV

-5638 DGSITL
+5638 DGSIIL
-5644 SQEQLLAQAADVDG
+5644 NQEQLLSQASDVDG
-5658 DDLTASNLSAGDNA
+5658 DELTASNLSAGDNA

-5681 FTVTPGTDF
+5681 FTVTPDANF
-5690 NGNID
+5690 NGDID
-5695 LNFDISDGTA
+5695 LSFDISDGTE

-5748 ADIEGDDLVA
+5748 ADIEGGDLVA

-5860 GDETTVIGTV
+5860 GDETTVTGTV
-5870 LDAETGNPVVG
+5870 LDAETGSPVVG
-5881 ADVTLTDNAGHSYTT
+5881 ADVTMTDNAGHSYTT
-5896 VTDQSG
+5896 VTDQFG
-5902 NYSVNGPVVDQGSVT
+5902 HYSVSGPVVDQGTVT
-5917 IEQEGSITSSFLVP
+5917 IEQEGSITSSFLIP

-5955 VTWGESPQDMD
+5955 VTWGESPRDMD
-5966 NHLWLYDTETGNEL
+5966 NHLWLYDTENGNEL

-5999 QDVDDTNGNG
+5999 QDVDDTNGGG

-6052 LVETFTPEL
+6052 LVETFTPDL
-6061 PENPS
+6061 PDNPT

-6083 QDVGSENSFELPTSE
+6083 QDVGSENAFDLPTAE
-6098 EVLANVNGIDISELL
+6098 EALANENGINISELL
-6113 MGDEGGDSGDT
+6113 TGDEDGDSGET

-6139 LITDNGDG
+6139 LTTDNGDG
-6147 TYTITPEE
+6147 TYTITPES

-6203 SLTFTDEQ
+6203 SLIFTDEQ
-6211 LLAGTTDIDG
+6211 LLAGATDIDG
-6221 DGLSVESVNYE
+6221 ENLSVESVNYE

-6249 PNENFNGNIDL
+6249 PNENFNGNVDL

-6283 DVPVAGSTTY
+6283 DVPVAGTTAY

-6301 TLSDAQLL
+6301 TLSDTQLL

-6389 SVDEDNVITVN
+6389 SVDEDNVITIS
-6400 EAQLLANSSD
+6400 EAQLIANSSD

-6436 YSFAPNENFNGNVSL
+6436 YSFAANENFNGNINL
-6451 DVTVADEDGAT
+6451 DVTVIDDDGAT

-6499 LLAQASDVDGDDLTA
+6499 LLAQASDLDGDA
-6514 ANLTAGDNATVTA
+6514 
-6527 NDDGSFTITPDADF
+6527 
-6541 NGDIDLS
+6541 
-6548 FDVSDGVETV
+6548 
-6558 QAGVDLTVNPVNDI
+6558 
-6572 AVVEDVAYT
+6572 
-6581 IEEDGSLT
+6581 
-6589 FADADLLAGAADIDG
+6589 
-6604 DELSITDVS
+6604 
-6613 YTGAEG
+6613 
-6619 VFTDNGDG
+6619 
-6627 TYSFAPNENFNG
+6627 
-6639 EVSLDFSVSDG
+6639 
-6650 TETVDANIGVTV
+6650 
-6662 TDVNDAPVSGA
+6662 
-6673 TSYQMNEDGTI
+6673 
-6684 TLSPE
+6684 
-6689 QLIANSSDVDGDV
+6689 
-6702 SLDSVSYSGA
+6702 
-6712 DGILVQ
+6712 
-6718 NEDGSVTFAPNENF
+6718 
-6732 NGDINLDVT
+6732 
-6741 VIDDDGATAQTTAG
+6741 
-6755 IEVIAVNDAPVAG
+6755 
-6768 DLAYSVDED
+6768 
-6777 GSITLSQEQLL
+6777 
-6788 AQASDVD
+6788 
-6795 GDDLTAANLT
+6795 LTAANLT

-6857 DIAVVEDVAYT
+6857 DIAVVQDVAYT

-6919 PNENFNGDVSLDF
+6919 PNENFNGEVSLDF

-6952 NDAPVSGATSY
+6952 NDAPVAGATSY

-6984 VDGDVS
+6984 VDGEVS
-6990 LDSVSYSGADGI
+6990 LESVTYSGSDGS
-7002 LVQNEDGSVTFAPN
+7002 LVQNDNGSVTFTPS
-7016 ENFNGDINLDVTVI
+7016 ENFNGDISLDVVVT
-7030 DDDGATAQTTA
+7030 DDDGATATTTA

-7053 SEDVKLTTAED
+7053 SEEVELTTAED

-7149 PEAPTIEMQGEEDV
+7149 PEAPMIEMQGEEDV

-7188 ITVRSPANATLT
+7188 ITVRAPANATLT

-7228 EEVVEGSLNVDV
+7228 EEVVDGSLNVDV

-7274 GDIDTTDLVV
+7274 GDIDTADLVV
-7284 SRIINADGEDGGELT
+7284 SRIITADGEDGGEVT

-7308 TPTGDFSGTSDL
+7308 TPTGDFAGVSDL

-7335 PVFVR
+7335 PVYVR
-7340 PVADGAVITTDHDGP
+7340 PAADGAVISTDHDGP

-7390 FEVTDGEH
+7390 FEVTDGVNTVMITEPGQYIDLFDWDISNIQMTPPEDFH
-7398 CDDHRTGS
+7398 GEFFVTVSATTVDYGDEPEAFEDGIDSGDFETLAGDSIILTADDLIGLAENVNADSDDEVKLVHLADRSQGEIVDNGDGTWTFTPASGFTGEADIAYVIDKDGVLHDEQTGVVVKEGDSRENAAPEINS
-7406 IYRPV
+7406 ITTTEIAADTTLSFTDEDMLANLSDAEGDSLSIESVSLMEGQGVIESDNQGNYQFTPAEDYTGDVQVGFIATDGENRIESFFNV
-7411 RMGYLKHSNDAS
+7411 DIQDAEELALSEGYVLAGDGSLIITESQLVDELGVSDSAQVADVADANDAGFFAESGEGQWTYWPNEDFDGNLAMNVEVNDGSEVSSHSLSIQVADNSAQSDEPPVQAAQVTEEQQLDVVQQTVDQVQDVETEVENSVADVTAAPGDTISISVPDEVSGNESVDYADMSGLPEGATVSNALDNGDGSFTISGNLDQPVSVELPEGYEGTSEVQFQGYDDLGSSIDGASGSVEVEIDDQYTMQGSTQEQQPDMAGMESGGSDWTSSGGQEQGIDFTDDSGSFDSDSQTGTDQGNDLDQSQI

>member
-1 MAGENNQNNQNED
+1 
-14 LNDAVEQTDTND
+14 
-26 AGTPSQQQNQQ
+26 
-37 NQQNTIATTIATGAE
+37 
-52 NTDAA
+52 
-57 DEVNQALEDN
+57 
-67 PSGAGNEEE
+67 
-76 ASASGGA
+76 
-83 AEEETP
+83 
-89 ESDEGSD
+89 
-96 DTQSNVVGGAASDA
+96 
-110 SSDDASGSGGGSGA
+110 
-124 GAQAVGGENAAASE
+124 
-138 GGSDAEGNEDQ
+138 
-149 GQAARTSAAPSAEA
+149 
-163 SESDEQQTGDDL
+163 
-175 DSQTVEETFAVDVE
+175 
-189 ASDEETISEVE
+189 
-200 DDFDSETVNETF
+200 
-212 KIKVESENDAPEAE
+212 
-226 QNLAYIMDEDG
+226 
-237 SITFTQEQLLEYAS
+237 
-251 DVDGDELVASNVQ
+251 
-264 VGADA
+264 
-269 TVQENGDGTFT
+269 
-280 VVPSTDFNGELD
+280 
-292 LTFDISDGQ
+292 
-301 ETISSAIDL
+301 
-310 TVRPIND
+310 
-317 APVPEDKTFEIE
+317 
-329 EDGTLIFTDA
+329 
-339 DLLTGATDIEGD
+339 
-351 NLTVEGVTYDGGDGI
+351 
-366 LTDNGNG
+366 
-373 TYTFAPNENFNGD
+373 
-386 VNFGFEVSDGTD
+386 
-398 TVSANIDVSV
+398 
-408 TAVDDA
+408 
-414 PVSGDLAYSVDE
+414 
-426 DGSIRLSQEQ
+426 
-436 LLSQASDVEG
+436 
-446 DDLTAS
+446 
-452 ELSVGGNAT
+452 
-461 VIQNDDGS
+461 
-469 FTITPDE
+469 
-476 NFNGD
+476 
-481 IDISFDI
+481 
-488 SDGSNTVQA
+488 
-497 SADLTVNPV
+497 
-506 NDLPVPQDQQFSV
+506 QFSV

-632 SDVEGDDLTASGL
+632 SDVEGDDLTASDL
-645 SVGGNA
+645 TVGGDA
-651 TVIQNDDGS
+651 TVVANDDGS

-714 TLIFTDAELLTGATD
+714 TLL
-729 IEGDNLTVEGV
+729 
-740 TYDGGDGILTDNGNG
+740 
-755 TYTFAPNENFNGDV
+755 
-769 NFNFDVS
+769 
-776 DGTDTVSAN
+776 
-785 IDVSVTAVDDAPVSG
+785 
-800 DLAYSVDEDGSI
+800 
-812 RLSQEQLLSQASDVE
+812 
-827 GDDLTASGLTVG
+827 
-839 GDATVVANDDGSFTI
+839 
-854 TPDEDFNGDIDISF
+854 
-868 DISDGTNTVQAS
+868 
-880 ADLTVNPVNDL
+880 
-891 PVPQDQQFS
+891 
-900 VEEDG
+900 
-905 TLIFTDADLLTG
+905 FTDADLLTG

-1055 DISFDIADGTNT
+1055 DISFDISDGTNT

-1161 DTVSANIDVSVT
+1161 DTVSANIDVSVI

-1212 LTASSLTVGGDA
+1212 LTASGLTVGGDA

-1420 GNGTYIFSPNENF
+1420 GNGTYTFSPNENF

-1447 GATDATTAGINV
+1447 GATDSTTAGINV

-1504 SYDGPDGIF
+1504 SYDGPEGIF

-1558 NDVPVSGDL
+1558 NDAPVSGDL

-1601 TVNGNAAVTA
+1601 TVG
-1611 NDDGS
+1611 
-1616 FTIVPDANFN
+1616 
-1626 GDIDIQFNITDGTN
+1626 
-1640 TVQATADLTVNP
+1640 
-1652 VNDLPVPQDQQFSV
+1652 
-1666 EEDGTLIFTDAD
+1666 
-1678 LLTGATDIE
+1678 
-1687 GDNLTVEGVTYDGGD
+1687 
-1702 GILTDNGNGTYTFA
+1702 
-1716 PNENFNGDVN
+1716 
-1726 FGFDVSD
+1726 
-1733 GTDTVSANIDVS
+1733 
-1745 VTAVDDAP
+1745 
-1753 VSGDLAYSIDED
+1753 
-1765 GSIRLSQEQLL
+1765 
-1776 SQASDVE
+1776 
-1783 GDDLTASGLSV
+1783 
-1794 GGNATVIQ
+1794 
-1802 NDDGSFTIT
+1802 
-1811 PDENFNGD
+1811 
-1819 IDISFDI
+1819 
-1826 SDGTNTVQASADL
+1826 
-1839 TVNPVNDMPVPQDQQ
+1839 
-1854 FSVEEDGTLIFTDA
+1854 
-1868 DLLTGA
+1868 
-1874 TDIEGDNLTVE
+1874 
-1885 GVTYDGGDG
+1885 
-1894 ILTDNGNGTY
+1894 
-1904 TFAPNENFN
+1904 
-1913 GDVNFGFDVSD
+1913 
-1924 GTNTVQ
+1924 
-1930 ASADLTVNPVNDLP
+1930 
-1944 VPQDQQFSVE
+1944 
-1954 EDGTLI
+1954 
-1960 FTDADLLTGATDIE
+1960 
-1974 GDNLTVEAVT
+1974 
-1984 YDGGDGIL
+1984 
-1992 TDNGN
+1992 
-1997 GTYTFAPNENFNGD
+1997 
-2011 VNFGFEVSDGTDTV
+2011 
-2025 SANIDV
+2025 
-2031 SVTAVDDAPVSGDLA
+2031 
-2046 YSVDE
+2046 
-2051 DGSIRLSQEQL
+2051 
-2062 LSQASD
+2062 
-2068 VEGDDLTASSLTVD
+2068 

-2093 SFTITP
+2093 SFTIT
-2099 DENFNGDIDI
+2099 
-2109 SFDISDGTNTVQAS
+2109 
-2123 ADLTVNP
+2123 
-2130 VNDLPVPQ
+2130 
-2138 DQQFSIAEDGTLQF
+2138 
-2152 TDADLLTGA
+2152 
-2161 TDVEGDNLTVEGIT
+2161 
-2175 YEGTDG
+2175 
-2181 VLTDLGEGS
+2181 
-2190 YSFAPNENFNGDVSF
+2190 
-2205 SFDVSDGT
+2205 
-2213 DTVSA
+2213 
-2218 NIDVSVTPENDPPV
+2218 
-2232 AGSTSYTVNEDN
+2232 
-2244 SITISDAQL
+2244 
-2253 LATSSDIEGDVSIDS
+2253 
-2268 VTYSGSDG
+2268 
-2276 VLEIN
+2276 
-2281 GNGTYIFSPNENFS
+2281 
-2295 GEIALDVVVADEDGA
+2295 
-2310 TDATTA
+2310 
-2316 GINVLE
+2316 
-2322 VNDPPVAG
+2322 
-2330 PTSYTIDEDSVLTFS
+2330 
-2345 ESQVLLNASDV
+2345 
-2356 EGDVELVGIS
+2356 
-2366 YDGPDGIFSVN
+2366 
-2377 GDGTCSFAPNENF
+2377 
-2390 NGQVQLDVTIR
+2390 
-2401 DEDGAEVET
+2401 
-2410 VINVDVLPI
+2410 
-2419 NDVPVSGDLAYNV
+2419 
-2432 NEDGSITLSQDQ
+2432 
-2444 LLSQAS
+2444 
-2450 DVEGEDLTASDL
+2450 
-2462 TVNGNAAVTAN
+2462 
-2473 DDGSFTIVP
+2473 P

-2539 LLTGASDIDGEDLTV
+2539 LLTGATDIDGDDLTV

-2593 DGTDTVSA
+2593 DGTETVSA

-2641 DVEGAVSVD
+2641 DIEGAVSVD
-2650 SVTYSGTDG
+2650 TVTYSGTDG

-2686 VADEDGSI
+2686 VADEEGAI

-2732 LVNASDIEGEVEL
+2732 LVNASDIEGDVEL

-2792 TQINVDV
+2792 THINVDV

-2881 NDGGEVQVGL
+2881 NDGGSVQVGL
-2891 DITVNPLNDLPQAQ
+2891 DITVNPVNDLPQAQ

-2950 SDIGDGTYSFAPN
+2950 SDNGDGTYSFAPN
-2963 ENFNGDVQFSFDVFD
+2963 ENFNGDVQFSFDVSD

-3121 DIEGDELTATN
+3121 DVEGDELTASN
-3132 LQTNDPDATIVAN
+3132 LQTNDPDATIVTN

-3191 AGEEIFIQ
+3191 AGDEIFIQ
-3199 AEEDQTVG
+3199 AQEDQTVG

-3251 FVPSEGALAEG
+3251 FVPSEDALAEG

-3304 EPLGAWN
+3304 DPLGAWN

-3363 FTEVEIRAFNDDG
+3363 FTEVEIKAFNEDG
-3376 ELIDS
+3376 DLIDS
-3381 MTYHKEDRSNY
+3381 MTYHKEDRGTF
-3392 ETDYTLTTSE
+3392 ETDYTLTVDQ

-3420 QNMTVSQTCPDEAV
+3420 QNMTVSQTCHDEAV

-3446 ETVELNIHAGDSEIE
+3446 ETVELNIHAGDNEIE

-3466 PNITVDTEG
+3466 PNITVDTDG

-3496 DGDDLDIQNLE
+3496 DGDDLDIENLE

-3530 GENFH
+3530 DENFH

-3568 SGPIVLSTDEDQG
+3568 SGPIVLSTDEDEG

-3587 DLLVNTTDVEGDALS
+3587 DLLANTTDVEGDTLS
-3602 ISDITYGGDDGD
+3602 ISDITYGGDNGE
-3614 LIDNGDGTFTFMPN
+3614 LVDNGDGTFTFMPN

-3720 FTFEPTENFSGEVN
+3720 FTFEPAEDFYGEVN

-3748 TATVDVEIVN
+3748 TARVDVEIVN
-3758 EGPEVSGPIEAAVD
+3758 EGPEVGGPIEAAVD

-3783 LLANATDIDG
+3783 LLANATDVDG
-3793 DNLQAVN
+3793 DNLEAVN
-3800 LATNDPNAVIAE
+3800 LATNDPNAVVVE
-3812 NSDGS
+3812 NPDGS

-3876 EAELLAQATDVE
+3876 EAELLAQATDIE

-3984 GDELFATSL
+3984 GDELFASAL

-4067 TQEDLLSGAIDI
+4067 TQEDLLSAAIDI

-4091 SGDEGTI
+4091 SGDEGTV

-4155 VNVDDEAIL
+4155 VNVDDQAIL

-4274 QFSFQVAEG
+4274 QFSFQVEEG

-4299 FNAMQEGQYEFRAED
+4299 FDAMQDGQYEFRAED

-4320 DTVDPQLIFIGADG
+4320 DTVDPQLVFVAADG
-4334 TETVVQGENG
+4334 TETVIQGQNG

-4359 GLEHTRT
+4359 GIEHTRT
-4366 TVNEGGELVY
+4366 TVNEDGELVY

-4386 ADYADFN
+4386 ADYSDFN

-4426 NSLQI
+4426 NALQI

-4476 PEALPVAATVEEDG
+4476 PEALPVSATVEEDG
-4490 SITITQEDLLANA
+4490 SIIITQEDLLANA

-4533 TLTPDTDFNGDV
+4533 TLTPDADFNGDV

-4574 AQDQTFTV
+4574 AQDHAFTV

-4594 LLTGATDIEGDDLS
+4594 LLTGVTDIEGDDLS
-4608 VEGVT
+4608 VEGLT
-4613 YTGTD
+4613 YTGAD

-4667 PPVAGN
+4667 PPVAGS

-4691 LANSSDIEGEVAIDS
+4691 LANSSDIEGEVAIDNVS
-4706 VTYTG
+4706 YSG

-4742 VDEDDAAVSTIA
+4742 TDEDGATEATTA

-4760 VDDPPV
+4760 VNDPPV

-4777 SVLTFNESQI
+4777 SVLTFNESQV

-4847 TYITVDV
+4847 TFITVDV

-4882 LLAQASD
+4882 LLSQASD
-4889 IEGDDLTAANLTV
+4889 VDGDDLTASNLIV
-4902 GGDAIVTA
+4902 DGDATVVA

-4930 TFDINDGTD
+4930 TFDISDGTD
-4939 TFVATADLTVNPV
+4939 TLVATADLTVNPV
-4952 NDLPQPQAQT
+4952 NDLPQPQDQT
-4962 FSIGEDGIFNF
+4962 FSIGEDGILNF

-4978 LTGTTDIDGDD
+4978 LTGATDIDGDD

-5008 DGTYSFAP
+5008 DGSYSFAPNENFNGDVNFSFDVSDGTDTVQANIDVSVTPENDPPVAGSTSYTVHEDNSITISDEQLLANSSDIEGDVAVDSVTYTGADGVFEDNGDGTYTFSPNENFNGEVSLDVVVTDEEGATEATTAGITVLEVNDPPIAGSTSYSVNEDEVITISSEQLLANASDIEGEVAIDSVNYTGSDGIFTDNGDGTFSFAPNANFDGDVSLDVVVTDEEGATVATNASIDVLPVNDAPVSGDLAYSVDEDGSITLSQEQLLAQASDVDGDDLTAANLTVGGDATVTANDDGSFTITPDANFNGDIDLNFDITDGDATLQATADLTVNPVNDLPTVGEPQFVTQEDTSFTFTEEQLLQNAGDIDGDNLSVENVASDSGTLVDNGDGTYTFAPNENFDGNVNVTFDVNDGTATVPAEATIDVQSVVDMPELSIASDLVIASDNFESGSNGWNTGTESSQGFESGDMLGRIGGTGGEEAVSKTYDIPSDVSEVNISFNFYEIDSWDGESFQIFVGGEELTSLDNSAFQTQDGTTTLYDSAGNEVGEVVHGVSQGEGFSGWNDQAHQINLTVPVEDGQLELGFGSTLNQGVSDESFGIDNIEITVSDADYQIIGTEDTPVPLNIDAALTDTDGSENLAILIEDVPEGSSLSAGTDNGDGTWSLQPGELEGLEFIPSGDFNGDVVLTVNATSTDVDTGTTATATQDVTIHISPANDAPEVDGEISAVTAEDNSITLTQEQLLEHAVDIDGDDLSAINLTTNDENATVQMNDDGSFTITPSENFNGNIEFSYDVTDGEDMVAAGLDLTVTPVNDAPEPQDQAFTIGEDGVLNFTDADLLTGATDVEGDDLTVEGVTYTGADGVLTDNGDGSYSFAP

-5111 NENFNGE
+5111 NENFNGD
-5118 VSLDVVVTDEDGT
+5118 VSLAVVVTDEEGA
-5131 TESTTAG
+5131 TEATTAG
-5138 VTVLEVNDPP
+5138 ITVLEVNDPP

-5161 VITISAEQLLANAS
+5161 VITISAEQLLANSS

-5222 DEDGATA
+5222 DEDGATVA
-5229 TTTASIDVLPVNDAP
+5229 TSASIDVLP
-5244 VSGDLAYSVE
+5244 
-5254 EDGSITLSQE
+5254 
-5264 QLLAQASD
+5264 
-5272 IEGDDLTAANLTVGG
+5272 
-5287 DATVTANDD
+5287 
-5296 GSFTITPD
+5296 
-5304 ANFNGDIDLAFD
+5304 
-5316 INDGTDTLVA
+5316 IND
-5326 TADLTVNPVND
+5326 P
-5337 LPQPQDQTFSI
+5337 
-5348 GEDGILNFTDE
+5348 
-5359 DLLTGA
+5359 
-5365 TDIDGDDLS
+5365 
-5374 VEGVTY
+5374 
-5380 TGADGVLTDNGDG
+5380 
-5393 TYSFAPNENFNGDVN
+5393 
-5408 FSFDVSDGTDTV
+5408 
-5420 QANIDVS
+5420 
-5427 VTPEND
+5427 
-5433 PPVAGSTSYTVHE
+5433 
-5446 DNSITISNEQ
+5446 
-5456 LLANSSDIEGEV
+5456 
-5468 VVDSVTYTGSDGV
+5468 
-5481 FEDNGDGTYTFS
+5481 
-5493 PNENFNGE
+5493 
-5501 VSLDVVVTDE
+5501 
-5511 DGTTESTTAGVTV
+5511 
-5524 LEVNDPPI
+5524 
-5532 AGSTSYSVSE
+5532 
-5542 DEVITISAEQLLANA
+5542 
-5557 SDIEGEVAIDSVTY
+5557 
-5571 TGSDGI
+5571 
-5577 FTDNGD
+5577 
-5583 GTFSFAP
+5583 
-5590 NANFDGDV
+5590 
-5598 SLDVVVTDE
+5598 
-5607 EGATVATNASI
+5607 
-5618 DVLPVNDAPV
+5618 PV

-5644 SQEQLLAQAADVDG
+5644 TQEQLLSQASDVDG

-5681 FTVTPGTDF
+5681 FTVTP
-5690 NGNID
+5690 
-5695 LNFDISDGTA
+5695 
-5705 SIVANADLTVN
+5705 
-5716 PVNDLPT
+5716 
-5723 TSDVYANVDEDNV
+5723 
-5736 ITITQEQLLANA
+5736 
-5748 ADIEGDDLVA
+5748 
-5758 SDLTLVGDDATIV
+5758 
-5771 DNGDGTFS
+5771 
-5779 ITPSENF
+5779 
-5786 NGYIDVAYS
+5786 
-5795 ISDGDT
+5795 
-5801 PIAANLGLTVDPVND
+5801 
-5816 APIVSADV
+5816 
-5824 AITIEEDGSYTITQ
+5824 
-5838 EELLQFATD
+5838 
-5847 IEDDDMT
+5847 
-5854 AIIGEQ
+5854 
-5860 GDETTVIGTV
+5860 
-5870 LDAETGNPVVG
+5870 
-5881 ADVTLTDNAGHSYTT
+5881 
-5896 VTDQSG
+5896 
-5902 NYSVNGPVVDQGSVT
+5902 
-5917 IEQEGSITSSFLVP
+5917 
-5931 AGEDTNGGVTAI
+5931 
-5943 SEVLEETDMRIV
+5943 
-5955 VTWGESPQDMD
+5955 
-5966 NHLWLYDTETGNEL
+5966 
-5980 DHIYYRDMSHDLGE
+5980 
-5994 GNVVQ
+5994 
-5999 QDVDDTNGNG
+5999 
-6009 PETITIPNYQDAD
+6009 
-6022 MHYSVHNYTNR
+6022 
-6033 SWDVD
+6033 
-6038 GVEDVQVQVFVGDT
+6038 
-6052 LVETFTPEL
+6052 
-6061 PENPS
+6061 
-6066 GEHWHV
+6066 
-6072 FDIVNGVVVPS
+6072 
-6083 QDVGSENSFELPTSE
+6083 
-6098 EVLANVNGIDISELL
+6098 
-6113 MGDEGGDSGDT
+6113 
-6124 GGNEPSV
+6124 
-6131 GDVSIENA
+6131 
-6139 LITDNGDG
+6139 
-6147 TYTITPEE
+6147 
-6155 NFNGEFS
+6155 
-6162 ISYNVDDG
+6162 
-6170 NGGVTP
+6170 
-6176 AELDVTVT
+6176 
-6184 AVNDLSVIYDH
+6184 
-6195 DYTINEDG
+6195 
-6203 SLTFTDEQ
+6203 
-6211 LLAGTTDIDG
+6211 
-6221 DGLSVESVNYE
+6221 
-6232 GTDGV
+6232 
-6237 FTDNGDGTYTFA
+6237 
-6249 PNENFNGNIDL
+6249 
-6260 TYDVSDGTD
+6260 
-6269 VVSANIDVQVVPIN
+6269 
-6283 DVPVAGSTTY
+6283 
-6293 SVEEDGSI
+6293 
-6301 TLSDAQLL
+6301 
-6309 ANSSD
+6309 
-6314 VEGEV
+6314 
-6319 FVSDVSYSGTDG
+6319 
-6331 VFTDNGDGTYT
+6331 
-6342 FAPNEN
+6342 
-6348 FNGDISLDVSVMDED
+6348 
-6363 GATAETTAGIDVI
+6363 
-6376 AVNDLPV
+6376 
-6383 AGSTTY
+6383 
-6389 SVDEDNVITVN
+6389 
-6400 EAQLLANSSD
+6400 
-6410 IEGDVSVSDVS
+6410 
-6421 YSGAD
+6421 
-6426 GIFTDNGDGT
+6426 
-6436 YSFAPNENFNGNVSL
+6436 
-6451 DVTVADEDGAT
+6451 
-6462 AQTTAGI
+6462 
-6469 DVIAVNDAP
+6469 
-6478 VSGDLAYSVDE
+6478 
-6489 DGSITLSQEQ
+6489 
-6499 LLAQASDVDGDDLTA
+6499 
-6514 ANLTAGDNATVTA
+6514 
-6527 NDDGSFTITPDADF
+6527 
-6541 NGDIDLS
+6541 
-6548 FDVSDGVETV
+6548 
-6558 QAGVDLTVNPVNDI
+6558 
-6572 AVVEDVAYT
+6572 
-6581 IEEDGSLT
+6581 
-6589 FADADLLAGAADIDG
+6589 
-6604 DELSITDVS
+6604 
-6613 YTGAEG
+6613 
-6619 VFTDNGDG
+6619 
-6627 TYSFAPNENFNG
+6627 
-6639 EVSLDFSVSDG
+6639 
-6650 TETVDANIGVTV
+6650 DAN
-6662 TDVNDAPVSGA
+6662 
-6673 TSYQMNEDGTI
+6673 
-6684 TLSPE
+6684 
-6689 QLIANSSDVDGDV
+6689 
-6702 SLDSVSYSGA
+6702 
-6712 DGILVQ
+6712 
-6718 NEDGSVTFAPNENF
+6718 
-6732 NGDINLDVT
+6732 
-6741 VIDDDGATAQTTAG
+6741 
-6755 IEVIAVNDAPVAG
+6755 
-6768 DLAYSVDED
+6768 
-6777 GSITLSQEQLL
+6777 
-6788 AQASDVD
+6788 
-6795 GDDLTAANLT
+6795 
-6805 AGDNAT
+6805 
-6811 VTANDDGSFTITP
+6811 
-6824 DADFNGDI
+6824 FNGDI

-6952 NDAPVSGATSY
+6952 NDAPVAGATSY

-6984 VDGDVS
+6984 VDGEVS
-6990 LDSVSYSGADGI
+6990 LDSVSYSGTDGI

-7030 DDDGATAQTTA
+7030 DDDGATAQTTAGIEVIAVNDAPVAGNLAYSVDEDGSITLSQEQLLANASDVDGDALTASNLSAGDNATVTANEDGSFTIMPDADFNGDIDLSFDVSDGLETVQAGVDLTVNPVNDLPTAEDQNFTVEEDGTLTFTDADLLAGAADIDGDDLSITDVSYTGAEGVFTDNGDGTYSFAPNENFNGDVNLGFTVTDGTETVDANIGVTVTDVNDAPVAGSTSYQMNEDGTITISPEQLIANSSDVDGEVSLESVTYSGSDGTLVQNDNGSVTFTPNENFNGDISLDVVVTDDDGATATTTA

-7169 AYIAD
+7169 AYIAG

-7188 ITVRSPANATLT
+7188 ITVRAPANATLT

-7228 EEVVEGSLNVDV
+7228 EEVVDGSLNVDV

-7256 TNEDGAFTFDAG
+7256 TDEDGAFTFDAG

-7274 GDIDTTDLVV
+7274 GDIDTADLVV
-7284 SRIINADGEDGGELT
+7284 SRIITADGEDGGEVT

-7308 TPTGDFSGTSDL
+7308 TPTGDFAGVSDL

-7340 PVADGAVITTDHDGP
+7340 PVADGAVISTDHDGP

-7390 FEVTDGEH
+7390 FEVTDGVNTVMITEPGQYIDLFDWDISNIQMTPPEDFH
-7398 CDDHRTGS
+7398 GEFFVTVSATTVDYGDEPEAFEDGIDSGDFETVAGDSIILTADDLIGLAENVDADSDDEVKLVHLADRSQGEIVDNGDGTWTFTPAPGFTGEADIAYVVDKDGVLHDEQTGVVVKEGDSQENAAPEVNS
-7406 IYRPV
+7406 ITTTEIAADATLSFTDEDMLANLSDAEGDSLSIESVSLMEGQGVIESDNQGNYQFTPAEDYTGDVQVGFIATDGENRIESFFNV
-7411 RMGYLKHSNDAS
+7411 DIQGGDEAAASEGYALADDGSLTITDAQLVDELGVSDSAQVVDVADANDAGFFAESGEGEWTYWPNEDFDGNLAMNVEVNDGGEVSSHSLSIQVEDDSIQSDEPQVQAAQATEEQQVEVAQQADDQAQDAETEDSTADVTAAPGDTISISIPDEVSGNESVDYADMSGLPEGATVSNALDNGDGSFTISGNLEQPVSVELPEGYEGTSEIQFQGYDELGSSIDGASGSVEVEVDDQYTMQGSTQEQQPDMAGMESGGSDWTSSGGQDQGVDFTDDSGSFDSDSQTGTDQGNDFDQSSI

>member
-37 NQQNTIATTIATGAE
+37 NQQNTIASTVATGAE

-67 PSGAGNEEE
+67 PSGAGNAEE
-76 ASASGGA
+76 ASASGA
-83 AEEETP
+83 AVQEETP
-89 ESDEGSD
+89 ESDGDSD
-96 DTQSNVVGGAASDA
+96 AAQSNIVGGAASEA
-110 SSDDASGSGGGSGA
+110 GSDNAAGSGGGSGA
-124 GAQAVGGENAAASE
+124 GAQAVGGDNAESAT
-138 GGSDAEGNEDQ
+138 GGADAEGNEEQ
-149 GQAARTSAAPSAEA
+149 GQAARTSAAPSSTS
-163 SESDEQQTGDDL
+163 SESGEQQVGDDL
-175 DSQTVEETFAVDVE
+175 DSQTVEETFAVDVQ

-200 DDFDSETVNETF
+200 DDFDSETVSETF
-212 KIKVESENDAPEAE
+212 KIQVESENDAPEAE
-226 QNLAYIMDEDG
+226 QDLDYIMDEDG

-269 TVQENGDGTFT
+269 TVQDNGDGTFT
-280 VVPSTDFNGELD
+280 VVPSADFNGELD

-366 LTDNGNG
+366 LTDNDNG

-386 VNFGFEVSDGTD
+386 VNFS
-398 TVSANIDVSV
+398 
-408 TAVDDA
+408 
-414 PVSGDLAYSVDE
+414 
-426 DGSIRLSQEQ
+426 
-436 LLSQASDVEG
+436 
-446 DDLTAS
+446 
-452 ELSVGGNAT
+452 
-461 VIQNDDGS
+461 
-469 FTITPDE
+469 
-476 NFNGD
+476 
-481 IDISFDI
+481 
-488 SDGSNTVQA
+488 
-497 SADLTVNPV
+497 
-506 NDLPVPQDQQFSV
+506 
-519 EEDGTLIFTDADLLT
+519 
-534 GATDIEGD
+534 
-542 NLTVEGVTY
+542 
-551 DGGDGILT
+551 
-559 DNGNGTYTF
+559 
-568 APNENFNGDVNFGF
+568 F

-597 SVTAV
+597 SVA
-602 DDAPVS
+602 
-608 GDLAYS
+608 
-614 IDEDGSIRL
+614 
-623 SQEQLLSQA
+623 
-632 SDVEGDDLTASGL
+632 
-645 SVGGNA
+645 
-651 TVIQNDDGS
+651 
-660 FTITPDENFNGDID
+660 
-674 ISFDISDGTNTV
+674 
-686 QASADLT
+686 
-693 VNPVNDLPVPQ
+693 
-704 DQQFSVEEDG
+704 
-714 TLIFTDAELLTGATD
+714 
-729 IEGDNLTVEGV
+729 
-740 TYDGGDGILTDNGNG
+740 
-755 TYTFAPNENFNGDV
+755 
-769 NFNFDVS
+769 
-776 DGTDTVSAN
+776 
-785 IDVSVTAVDDAPVSG
+785 AVDDAPVSG
-800 DLAYSVDEDGSI
+800 DLAYSV
-812 RLSQEQLLSQASDVE
+812 
-827 GDDLTASGLTVG
+827 
-839 GDATVVANDDGSFTI
+839 
-854 TPDEDFNGDIDISF
+854 
-868 DISDGTNTVQAS
+868 
-880 ADLTVNPVNDL
+880 
-891 PVPQDQQFS
+891 
-900 VEEDG
+900 
-905 TLIFTDADLLTG
+905 
-917 ATDIEGDNLTV
+917 
-928 EGVTYDGGDGILTDN
+928 
-943 GNGTYTFAP
+943 
-952 NENFNGDVNF
+952 
-962 GFDVSDGTDTVSA
+962 
-975 NIDVSVTAVDDAPVS
+975 
-990 GDLAYSID
+990 D

-1055 DISFDIADGTNT
+1055 DIN
-1067 VQASADL
+1067 
-1074 TVNPVNDLPVPQD
+1074 
-1087 QQFSV
+1087 
-1092 EEDGTLIF
+1092 
-1100 TDADLLTGATDIEGD
+1100 
-1115 NLTVEGVTYDGGD
+1115 
-1128 GILTDNGN
+1128 
-1136 GTYTFAPNENFNG
+1136 
-1149 DVNFGFDVSDGT
+1149 
-1161 DTVSANIDVSVT
+1161 
-1173 AVDDAPV
+1173 
-1180 SGDLAY
+1180 
-1186 SIDEDGSIRLSQEQL
+1186 
-1201 LSQASDVEGDD
+1201 
-1212 LTASSLTVGGDA
+1212 
-1224 TVVANDDGSF
+1224 
-1234 TITPDENFNGDI
+1234 
-1246 DISFD
+1246 FD

-1293 ADLLTGATD
+1293 SDLLTGATD
-1302 VEGDN
+1302 IEGDD

-1312 ITYEGTDGVLT
+1312 ISYEGTDGVLT
-1323 DLGEGSYSFAPNE
+1323 DHGDGSYSFAPNE
-1336 NFNGD
+1336 NFNGE
-1341 VSFSFDVS
+1341 VNFSFDVS

-1371 AGSTSYTVNE
+1371 AGSTSYTMNE

-1420 GNGTYIFSPNENF
+1420 GNGTYTFSPNENF
-1433 SGEIALDVVVADED
+1433 SGEIALDVVVTDEE
-1447 GATDATTAGINV
+1447 GATDATTAGITV

-1480 LTFSESQVLLNA
+1480 LTFNESQVLLNA

-1522 FAPNENFNGQVQLDV
+1522 FAPNENFNGQVQLGV

-1543 GAEVETVINVDVLPI
+1543 GAEVDTVINVDVLPI
-1558 NDVPVSGDL
+1558 NDAPVSGDL

-1579 SQDQLLSQAS
+1579 SQEQLLSQAS
-1589 DVEGEDLTASDL
+1589 DVEGQDLTASDL
-1601 TVNGNAAVTA
+1601 TVDGNATVTA

-1616 FTIVPDANFN
+1616 FTIVP
-1626 GDIDIQFNITDGTN
+1626 
-1640 TVQATADLTVNP
+1640 
-1652 VNDLPVPQDQQFSV
+1652 
-1666 EEDGTLIFTDAD
+1666 E
-1678 LLTGATDIE
+1678 
-1687 GDNLTVEGVTYDGGD
+1687 
-1702 GILTDNGNGTYTFA
+1702 
-1716 PNENFNGDVN
+1716 
-1726 FGFDVSD
+1726 
-1733 GTDTVSANIDVS
+1733 
-1745 VTAVDDAP
+1745 
-1753 VSGDLAYSIDED
+1753 
-1765 GSIRLSQEQLL
+1765 
-1776 SQASDVE
+1776 
-1783 GDDLTASGLSV
+1783 
-1794 GGNATVIQ
+1794 
-1802 NDDGSFTIT
+1802 
-1811 PDENFNGD
+1811 
-1819 IDISFDI
+1819 
-1826 SDGTNTVQASADL
+1826 
-1839 TVNPVNDMPVPQDQQ
+1839 
-1854 FSVEEDGTLIFTDA
+1854 
-1868 DLLTGA
+1868 
-1874 TDIEGDNLTVE
+1874 
-1885 GVTYDGGDG
+1885 
-1894 ILTDNGNGTY
+1894 
-1904 TFAPNENFN
+1904 
-1913 GDVNFGFDVSD
+1913 
-1924 GTNTVQ
+1924 
-1930 ASADLTVNPVNDLP
+1930 
-1944 VPQDQQFSVE
+1944 
-1954 EDGTLI
+1954 
-1960 FTDADLLTGATDIE
+1960 
-1974 GDNLTVEAVT
+1974 
-1984 YDGGDGIL
+1984 
-1992 TDNGN
+1992 
-1997 GTYTFAPNENFNGD
+1997 
-2011 VNFGFEVSDGTDTV
+2011 
-2025 SANIDV
+2025 
-2031 SVTAVDDAPVSGDLA
+2031 
-2046 YSVDE
+2046 
-2051 DGSIRLSQEQL
+2051 
-2062 LSQASD
+2062 
-2068 VEGDDLTASSLTVD
+2068 
-2082 GDATVVANDDG
+2082 
-2093 SFTITP
+2093 
-2099 DENFNGDIDI
+2099 
-2109 SFDISDGTNTVQAS
+2109 
-2123 ADLTVNP
+2123 
-2130 VNDLPVPQ
+2130 
-2138 DQQFSIAEDGTLQF
+2138 
-2152 TDADLLTGA
+2152 
-2161 TDVEGDNLTVEGIT
+2161 
-2175 YEGTDG
+2175 
-2181 VLTDLGEGS
+2181 
-2190 YSFAPNENFNGDVSF
+2190 
-2205 SFDVSDGT
+2205 
-2213 DTVSA
+2213 
-2218 NIDVSVTPENDPPV
+2218 
-2232 AGSTSYTVNEDN
+2232 
-2244 SITISDAQL
+2244 
-2253 LATSSDIEGDVSIDS
+2253 
-2268 VTYSGSDG
+2268 
-2276 VLEIN
+2276 
-2281 GNGTYIFSPNENFS
+2281 
-2295 GEIALDVVVADEDGA
+2295 
-2310 TDATTA
+2310 
-2316 GINVLE
+2316 
-2322 VNDPPVAG
+2322 
-2330 PTSYTIDEDSVLTFS
+2330 
-2345 ESQVLLNASDV
+2345 
-2356 EGDVELVGIS
+2356 
-2366 YDGPDGIFSVN
+2366 
-2377 GDGTCSFAPNENF
+2377 
-2390 NGQVQLDVTIR
+2390 
-2401 DEDGAEVET
+2401 
-2410 VINVDVLPI
+2410 
-2419 NDVPVSGDLAYNV
+2419 
-2432 NEDGSITLSQDQ
+2432 
-2444 LLSQAS
+2444 
-2450 DVEGEDLTASDL
+2450 
-2462 TVNGNAAVTAN
+2462 
-2473 DDGSFTIVP
+2473 
-2482 DANFNGDIDI
+2482 ANFNGDIDI

-2516 LPVPQDQQFSIAED
+2516 LPAPQDQQFSIEED

-2539 LLTGASDIDGEDLTV
+2539 LLTGATDIDGDNLTV

-2593 DGTDTVSA
+2593 DGTETVSA
-2601 NIDVSVTPENDPP
+2601 NIDVTVTPENDPP

-2672 PNENFSGDISLDVI
+2672 PNENFSGDISLDLI

-2732 LVNASDIEGEVEL
+2732 LVNASDVEGDVEL

-2781 TIQDEDGATVE
+2781 TIKDEDGATVD
-2792 TQINVDV
+2792 THINVDV

-2804 APVSGDLAYTI
+2804 PPTSGDLAYTI
-2815 NEDSSITLSQEQLLA
+2815 NEDSSITLSQDQLLA

-2837 DNLEAI
+2837 ENLEAI

-2848 ENATIQHNDDGSYTI
+2848 ENATIQQNDDGSYTI
-2863 TPNADYNGDLDL
+2863 TPDADYNGDLDL
-2875 NFDIID
+2875 SFDIID
-2881 NDGGEVQVGL
+2881 NDGGSVQVGL

-2905 DQQFTIEE
+2905 DQQFSIEE
-2913 DGTLLFTDADL
+2913 DGTLLLTDADL

-2950 SDIGDGTYSFAPN
+2950 SDNGDGTYSFAPN
-2963 ENFNGDVQFSFDVFD
+2963 ENFNGDVQFSFDVSD
-2978 GTDSTSAVIDVSVT
+2978 GTGSTAAVIDVSVT

-3024 SDVEGDVSLSGVSYS
+3024 FDVEGEVALSSVTYA

-3080 TTAGIDVIAVNDGP
+3080 TIAGIDVIAVNDGP

-3121 DIEGDELTATN
+3121 DVEGDELTASN
-3132 LQTNDPDATIVAN
+3132 LQTNDPDATIVTN

-3161 LDFTYSISDGENEVL
+3161 LDFTYSISDGDNEVL

-3199 AEEDQTVG
+3199 AQEDQTVG

-3227 EANVND
+3227 EANLDN

-3293 GDLTVTVQSND
+3293 GDLTITVQSND
-3304 EPLGAWN
+3304 DPLGAWN

-3318 GIGDTDRQGLS
+3318 GLGDTDRQGLS

-3349 LDGLGGWFMEESRH
+3349 LDGLGGWFMEDSRH
-3363 FTEVEIRAFNDDG
+3363 FTEVEIKAFNEDG
-3376 ELIDS
+3376 DLIDS
-3381 MTYHKEDRSNY
+3381 MTYNKEDRGGY
-3392 ETDYTLTTSE
+3392 ETDYTLTVSE

-3420 QNMTVSQTCPDEAV
+3420 QNMTVSQTCHDEAV

-3446 ETVELNIHAGDSEIE
+3446 ETVELNIHAGDNEIE

-3466 PNITVDTEG
+3466 PNITIDTEG

-3530 GENFH
+3530 DENFH

-3548 LTDSNIINI
+3548 LTDDNIINI

-3568 SGPIVLSTDEDQG
+3568 SGPMVLSTDEDQG

-3587 DLLVNTTDVEGDALS
+3587 DLLANTTDVEGDTLS
-3602 ISDITYGGDDGD
+3602 ISDITYGGDHGD
-3614 LIDNGDGTFTFMPN
+3614 LVDNGDGTFTFMPN

-3655 VVPVNDV
+3655 VIPVNDI

-3720 FTFEPTENFSGEVN
+3720 FTFEPAENFSGEVN

-3748 TATVDVEIVN
+3748 IATVDVEIVN

-3783 LLANATDIDG
+3783 LLANATDVDG
-3793 DNLQAVN
+3793 DNLEAVN
-3800 LATNDPNAVIAE
+3800 FATNDPNAVIVE

-3843 AADLNLTVNPI
+3843 AADLNLIVNPI

-3924 NVDLAFDVS
+3924 NVDLTFDVS

-3948 FVNDAPEATPMVADV
+3948 FVNDTPEATPMVADV

-3972 QEMLLENASDQD
+3972 QEMLLESASDQD
-3984 GDELFATSL
+3984 GDELFASAL

-4091 SGDEGTI
+4091 SGDEGTV

-4119 FSFTVTDGTDEV
+4119 FSFTVTDGTTEV
-4131 EQDINVHIEAVADA
+4131 EQDLNVHIEAVADA

-4212 ENGITS
+4212 DNGITS

-4236 NAAGYYKVDE
+4236 NTAGYYKVDE

-4262 VGGGGDL
+4262 VDGGGDL

-4274 QFSFQVAEG
+4274 QFSFQVEEG

-4299 FNAMQEGQYEFRAED
+4299 FDAMQDGQYEFRAAD

-4320 DTVDPQLIFIGADG
+4320 DTVDPQLVFVAADG
-4334 TETVVQGENG
+4334 TETVVQGQNG

-4359 GLEHTRT
+4359 GIEHTRT
-4366 TVNEGGELVY
+4366 TVNEDGELVY

-4386 ADYADFN
+4386 ADYTDFN

-4426 NSLQI
+4426 NALQI

-4490 SITITQEDLLANA
+4490 SIIITQEDLLANA

-4533 TLTPDTDFNGDV
+4533 TLTPDADFNGDV
-4545 SFTFDVSDGDDV
+4545 NFTFDVSDGDDV

-4574 AQDQTFTV
+4574 AQDQAFTV

-4613 YTGTD
+4613 YTGAD

-4667 PPVAGN
+4667 PPVAGS

-4706 VTYTG
+4706 VTYSG

-4742 VDEDDAAVSTIA
+4742 VDEDDAAVSTTA

-4760 VDDPPV
+4760 VNDPPV

-4777 SVLTFNESQI
+4777 SVLTFNETQV

-4798 ELVEINYD
+4798 QLVEINYD

-4847 TYITVDV
+4847 THITVDV

-4882 LLAQASD
+4882 LLSQAND
-4889 IEGDDLTAANLTV
+4889 VDGDDLTASNLMV
-4902 GGDAIVTA
+4902 DGDATVTA

-4930 TFDINDGTD
+4930 TFDINDGVD
-4939 TFVATADLTVNPV
+4939 TLVATADLTVNPV
-4952 NDLPQPQAQT
+4952 NDLPQPQDQA
-4962 FSIGEDGIFNF
+4962 FSIGEDGVLNF

-4978 LTGTTDIDGDD
+4978 LTGATDIDGDD

-5008 DGTYSFAP
+5008 DGSYSFAP

-5066 ITISNE
+5066 ITISDE

-5088 SVTYTGSDGV
+5088 SVAYTGADGVLEDNGNGTYTFSPNENFNGEVSLDVVVTDEEGATEATTAGISVLEVNDPPVAGSTSYTVHEDNSITISNEQLLANSSDIEGEFAIDSVAYSGADGV
-5098 FEDNGDGTYTFSP
+5098 FEDNGNGTYTFSP

-5118 VSLDVVVTDEDGT
+5118 VSLDVVVTDEDGA
-5131 TESTTAG
+5131 TEATTAG
-5138 VTVLEVNDPP
+5138 VTVIEVNDPP
-5148 IAGSTSYSVNEDE
+5148 VAGSTSYSVNEDE

-5183 DSVTYTGAD
+5183 DSVNYTGAD

-5216 LDVVVT
+5216 LDVLVT
-5222 DEDGATA
+5222 DEDGATVA
-5229 TTTASIDVLPVNDAP
+5229 TSASIDVLP
-5244 VSGDLAYSVE
+5244 
-5254 EDGSITLSQE
+5254 
-5264 QLLAQASD
+5264 
-5272 IEGDDLTAANLTVGG
+5272 
-5287 DATVTANDD
+5287 
-5296 GSFTITPD
+5296 
-5304 ANFNGDIDLAFD
+5304 
-5316 INDGTDTLVA
+5316 IND
-5326 TADLTVNPVND
+5326 P
-5337 LPQPQDQTFSI
+5337 
-5348 GEDGILNFTDE
+5348 
-5359 DLLTGA
+5359 
-5365 TDIDGDDLS
+5365 
-5374 VEGVTY
+5374 
-5380 TGADGVLTDNGDG
+5380 
-5393 TYSFAPNENFNGDVN
+5393 
-5408 FSFDVSDGTDTV
+5408 
-5420 QANIDVS
+5420 
-5427 VTPEND
+5427 
-5433 PPVAGSTSYTVHE
+5433 
-5446 DNSITISNEQ
+5446 
-5456 LLANSSDIEGEV
+5456 
-5468 VVDSVTYTGSDGV
+5468 
-5481 FEDNGDGTYTFS
+5481 
-5493 PNENFNGE
+5493 
-5501 VSLDVVVTDE
+5501 
-5511 DGTTESTTAGVTV
+5511 
-5524 LEVNDPPI
+5524 
-5532 AGSTSYSVSE
+5532 
-5542 DEVITISAEQLLANA
+5542 
-5557 SDIEGEVAIDSVTY
+5557 
-5571 TGSDGI
+5571 
-5577 FTDNGD
+5577 
-5583 GTFSFAP
+5583 
-5590 NANFDGDV
+5590 
-5598 SLDVVVTDE
+5598 
-5607 EGATVATNASI
+5607 
-5618 DVLPVNDAPV
+5618 PV

-5638 DGSITL
+5638 DGSIIL
-5644 SQEQLLAQAADVDG
+5644 NQEQLLSQASDVDG
-5658 DDLTASNLSAGDNA
+5658 DELTASNLSAGDNA

-5681 FTVTPGTDF
+5681 FTVTLDADF

-5695 LNFDISDGTA
+5695 LSFDISDGTE

-5748 ADIEGDDLVA
+5748 ADIEGGDLVA

-5860 GDETTVIGTV
+5860 GDETTVTGTV
-5870 LDAETGNPVVG
+5870 LDAETGSPVVG
-5881 ADVTLTDNAGHSYTT
+5881 ADVTMTDNAGHSYTT
-5896 VTDQSG
+5896 VTDQFG
-5902 NYSVNGPVVDQGSVT
+5902 HYSVSGPVVDQGTVT
-5917 IEQEGSITSSFLVP
+5917 IEQEGSITSSFLIP

-5955 VTWGESPQDMD
+5955 VTWGESPRDMD
-5966 NHLWLYDTETGNEL
+5966 NHLWLYDTENGNEL

-5999 QDVDDTNGNG
+5999 QDVDDTNGGG

-6052 LVETFTPEL
+6052 LVETFTPDL
-6061 PENPS
+6061 PDNPT

-6083 QDVGSENSFELPTSE
+6083 QDVGSENAFDLPTAE
-6098 EVLANVNGIDISELL
+6098 EALANENGINISELL
-6113 MGDEGGDSGDT
+6113 TGDEDGDSGET

-6203 SLTFTDEQ
+6203 SLIFTDEQ
-6211 LLAGTTDIDG
+6211 LLAGATDIDG
-6221 DGLSVESVNYE
+6221 ENLSVESVNYE

-6249 PNENFNGNIDL
+6249 PNENFNGNVDL

-6283 DVPVAGSTTY
+6283 DVPVAGTTAY

-6301 TLSDAQLL
+6301 TLSDTQLL

-6389 SVDEDNVITVN
+6389 SVDEDNVITIS
-6400 EAQLLANSSD
+6400 EAQLIANSSD

-6436 YSFAPNENFNGNVSL
+6436 YSFAANENFNGSINL
-6451 DVTVADEDGAT
+6451 DVTVIDDDGAT

-6499 LLAQASDVDGDDLTA
+6499 LLAQASDL
-6514 ANLTAGDNATVTA
+6514 
-6527 NDDGSFTITPDADF
+6527 
-6541 NGDIDLS
+6541 
-6548 FDVSDGVETV
+6548 
-6558 QAGVDLTVNPVNDI
+6558 
-6572 AVVEDVAYT
+6572 
-6581 IEEDGSLT
+6581 
-6589 FADADLLAGAADIDG
+6589 
-6604 DELSITDVS
+6604 
-6613 YTGAEG
+6613 
-6619 VFTDNGDG
+6619 
-6627 TYSFAPNENFNG
+6627 
-6639 EVSLDFSVSDG
+6639 
-6650 TETVDANIGVTV
+6650 
-6662 TDVNDAPVSGA
+6662 
-6673 TSYQMNEDGTI
+6673 
-6684 TLSPE
+6684 
-6689 QLIANSSDVDGDV
+6689 
-6702 SLDSVSYSGA
+6702 
-6712 DGILVQ
+6712 
-6718 NEDGSVTFAPNENF
+6718 
-6732 NGDINLDVT
+6732 
-6741 VIDDDGATAQTTAG
+6741 
-6755 IEVIAVNDAPVAG
+6755 
-6768 DLAYSVDED
+6768 
-6777 GSITLSQEQLL
+6777 
-6788 AQASDVD
+6788 D

-6919 PNENFNGDVSLDF
+6919 PNENFNGEVSLDF

-6952 NDAPVSGATSY
+6952 NDAPVAGATSY

-6984 VDGDVS
+6984 VDGEVS
-6990 LDSVSYSGADGI
+6990 LESVTYSGSDGS
-7002 LVQNEDGSVTFAPN
+7002 LVQNDNGSVTFTPN
-7016 ENFNGDINLDVTVI
+7016 ENFNGDISLDVVVT
-7030 DDDGATAQTTA
+7030 DDDGATATTTA

-7053 SEDVKLTTAED
+7053 SEEVELTTAED

-7130 GQETISVDGNID
+7130 GQERISVDGNID

-7149 PEAPTIEMQGEEDV
+7149 PEAPMIEMQGEEDV

-7188 ITVRSPANATLT
+7188 ITVRAPANATLT

-7228 EEVVEGSLNVDV
+7228 EEVVDGSLNVDV

-7274 GDIDTTDLVV
+7274 GDIDTADLVV
-7284 SRIINADGEDGGELT
+7284 SRIITADGEDGGEVT
-7299 DNGDGTWTF
+7299 DNGDGTWIF
-7308 TPTGDFSGTSDL
+7308 TPTGDFAGVSDL

-7335 PVFVR
+7335 PVYVR
-7340 PVADGAVITTDHDGP
+7340 PVADGAVISTDHDGP

-7390 FEVTDGEH
+7390 FEVTDGVNTVMITEPSQYIDLFDWDISNIQMTPPEDFH
-7398 CDDHRTGS
+7398 GEFFVTVSATTVDYGDEPEAFEDGIDSGDFETVAGDSIILTADDLIGLAENVNADSDDEVKLVHLADRSQGEIVDNGDGTWTFTPASGFTGEADIAYVVDKDGVLHDEQTGVVVKEGDSRENAAPEINS
-7406 IYRPV
+7406 ITTTEIAADTTLSFTDEDMLANLSDAEGDSLSIESVSLMEGQGVIESDNQGNYQFTPAEDYTGDVQVGFIATDGENRIESFFNV
-7411 RMGYLKHSNDAS
+7411 DIQDAEELALSEGYVLAGDGSLIITESQLVDELGVSDSAQVADVADANDAGFFAESGEGQWTYWPNEDFDGNLAMNVEVNDGSEVSSHSLSIQVADNSPQSDEPPVQAAQVTEEQQLDVVQQTVDQVQDVETEVENSVADVTAAPGDTISISVPGEVSGNESVDYADMSGLPEGATVSNALDNGDGSFTISGNLDQPVSVELPEGYEGTSEVQFQGYDDLGSSIDGASGSVEVEIDDQYTMQGSTQEQQPDMAGIESGGSDWTISGGQEQGVDFTDDSGSFDSDSQTGTDQGNDLDQSQI

>member
-37 NQQNTIATTIATGAE
+37 NQQNTIASTVATGAE

-57 DEVNQALEDN
+57 DEINQALEDN
-67 PSGAGNEEE
+67 PSGAGNAED
-76 ASASGGA
+76 ASASGA
-83 AEEETP
+83 AVQEETT
-89 ESDEGSD
+89 ESGSD
-96 DTQSNVVGGAASDA
+96 SDAAQSNVVDGAATETGTDGA
-110 SSDDASGSGGGSGA
+110 TAGSGGSGA
-124 GAQAVGGENAAASE
+124 GAQAVGGGESTSSD
-138 GGSDAEGNEDQ
+138 GGTDAEGNEGQ
-149 GQAARTSAAPSAEA
+149 GQAATTSASLNADS
-163 SESDEQQTGDDL
+163 SDSGEQQANDDL
-175 DSQTVEETFAVDVE
+175 DSQTIEETFAVDVQ
-189 ASDEETISEVE
+189 ASDEESISEVE
-200 DDFDSETVNETF
+200 DDFDSETVSETF
-212 KIKVESENDAPEAE
+212 KIQVESENDAPEVE
-226 QNLAYIMDEDG
+226 QDLAYIMDEDG

-269 TVQENGDGTFT
+269 TVQDNGDGTFT
-280 VVPSTDFNGELD
+280 VVPSADFNSELD

-301 ETISSAIDL
+301 DTVSSAIDL

-339 DLLTGATDIEGD
+339 DVLTGATDI
-351 NLTVEGVTYDGGDGI
+351 
-366 LTDNGNG
+366 
-373 TYTFAPNENFNGD
+373 
-386 VNFGFEVSDGTD
+386 
-398 TVSANIDVSV
+398 
-408 TAVDDA
+408 
-414 PVSGDLAYSVDE
+414 
-426 DGSIRLSQEQ
+426 
-436 LLSQASDVEG
+436 
-446 DDLTAS
+446 
-452 ELSVGGNAT
+452 
-461 VIQNDDGS
+461 
-469 FTITPDE
+469 
-476 NFNGD
+476 
-481 IDISFDI
+481 
-488 SDGSNTVQA
+488 
-497 SADLTVNPV
+497 
-506 NDLPVPQDQQFSV
+506 
-519 EEDGTLIFTDADLLT
+519 
-534 GATDIEGD
+534 
-542 NLTVEGVTY
+542 
-551 DGGDGILT
+551 
-559 DNGNGTYTF
+559 
-568 APNENFNGDVNFGF
+568 
-582 DVSDGTDTVS
+582 
-592 ANIDV
+592 
-597 SVTAV
+597 
-602 DDAPVS
+602 
-608 GDLAYS
+608 
-614 IDEDGSIRL
+614 
-623 SQEQLLSQA
+623 
-632 SDVEGDDLTASGL
+632 
-645 SVGGNA
+645 
-651 TVIQNDDGS
+651 
-660 FTITPDENFNGDID
+660 
-674 ISFDISDGTNTV
+674 
-686 QASADLT
+686 
-693 VNPVNDLPVPQ
+693 
-704 DQQFSVEEDG
+704 
-714 TLIFTDAELLTGATD
+714 
-729 IEGDNLTVEGV
+729 
-740 TYDGGDGILTDNGNG
+740 
-755 TYTFAPNENFNGDV
+755 
-769 NFNFDVS
+769 
-776 DGTDTVSAN
+776 
-785 IDVSVTAVDDAPVSG
+785 
-800 DLAYSVDEDGSI
+800 
-812 RLSQEQLLSQASDVE
+812 
-827 GDDLTASGLTVG
+827 
-839 GDATVVANDDGSFTI
+839 
-854 TPDEDFNGDIDISF
+854 
-868 DISDGTNTVQAS
+868 
-880 ADLTVNPVNDL
+880 
-891 PVPQDQQFS
+891 
-900 VEEDG
+900 
-905 TLIFTDADLLTG
+905 
-917 ATDIEGDNLTV
+917 
-928 EGVTYDGGDGILTDN
+928 
-943 GNGTYTFAP
+943 
-952 NENFNGDVNF
+952 
-962 GFDVSDGTDTVSA
+962 
-975 NIDVSVTAVDDAPVS
+975 
-990 GDLAYSID
+990 
-998 EDGSIRLSQEQL
+998 
-1010 LSQASDVEGDDLTA
+1010 
-1024 SGLTVGGDATV
+1024 
-1035 TQNDDGS
+1035 
-1042 FTITP
+1042 
-1047 DENFNGDI
+1047 
-1055 DISFDIADGTNT
+1055 
-1067 VQASADL
+1067 
-1074 TVNPVNDLPVPQD
+1074 
-1087 QQFSV
+1087 
-1092 EEDGTLIF
+1092 
-1100 TDADLLTGATDIEGD
+1100 
-1115 NLTVEGVTYDGGD
+1115 
-1128 GILTDNGN
+1128 
-1136 GTYTFAPNENFNG
+1136 
-1149 DVNFGFDVSDGT
+1149 
-1161 DTVSANIDVSVT
+1161 
-1173 AVDDAPV
+1173 
-1180 SGDLAY
+1180 
-1186 SIDEDGSIRLSQEQL
+1186 
-1201 LSQASDVEGDD
+1201 
-1212 LTASSLTVGGDA
+1212 
-1224 TVVANDDGSF
+1224 
-1234 TITPDENFNGDI
+1234 
-1246 DISFD
+1246 
-1251 ISDGTNTVQASADLT
+1251 
-1266 VNPVNDL
+1266 
-1273 PVPQD
+1273 
-1278 QQFSIAEDGTLQFTD
+1278 
-1293 ADLLTGATD
+1293 
-1302 VEGDN
+1302 EGDN

-1420 GNGTYIFSPNENF
+1420 GNGTYTFSPNENF
-1433 SGEIALDVVVADED
+1433 NGEIALDVVVADEE
-1447 GATDATTAGINV
+1447 GATDATTAGITV

-1480 LTFSESQVLLNA
+1480 LTFNESQVLLNA

-1543 GAEVETVINVDVLPI
+1543 GAEVDTVINVDVLPI
-1558 NDVPVSGDL
+1558 NDAPVSGDL

-1579 SQDQLLSQAS
+1579 SQEQLLSQAS
-1589 DVEGEDLTASDL
+1589 DVEGQDLTASDL
-1601 TVNGNAAVTA
+1601 TVDGSATVTA

-1616 FTIVPDANFN
+1616 FTITPDANFN
-1626 GDIDIQFNITDGTN
+1626 GDIDIQFN
-1640 TVQATADLTVNP
+1640 
-1652 VNDLPVPQDQQFSV
+1652 
-1666 EEDGTLIFTDAD
+1666 
-1678 LLTGATDIE
+1678 
-1687 GDNLTVEGVTYDGGD
+1687 
-1702 GILTDNGNGTYTFA
+1702 
-1716 PNENFNGDVN
+1716 
-1726 FGFDVSD
+1726 
-1733 GTDTVSANIDVS
+1733 
-1745 VTAVDDAP
+1745 
-1753 VSGDLAYSIDED
+1753 
-1765 GSIRLSQEQLL
+1765 
-1776 SQASDVE
+1776 
-1783 GDDLTASGLSV
+1783 
-1794 GGNATVIQ
+1794 
-1802 NDDGSFTIT
+1802 
-1811 PDENFNGD
+1811 
-1819 IDISFDI
+1819 
-1826 SDGTNTVQASADL
+1826 
-1839 TVNPVNDMPVPQDQQ
+1839 
-1854 FSVEEDGTLIFTDA
+1854 
-1868 DLLTGA
+1868 
-1874 TDIEGDNLTVE
+1874 
-1885 GVTYDGGDG
+1885 
-1894 ILTDNGNGTY
+1894 
-1904 TFAPNENFN
+1904 
-1913 GDVNFGFDVSD
+1913 
-1924 GTNTVQ
+1924 
-1930 ASADLTVNPVNDLP
+1930 
-1944 VPQDQQFSVE
+1944 
-1954 EDGTLI
+1954 
-1960 FTDADLLTGATDIE
+1960 
-1974 GDNLTVEAVT
+1974 
-1984 YDGGDGIL
+1984 
-1992 TDNGN
+1992 
-1997 GTYTFAPNENFNGD
+1997 
-2011 VNFGFEVSDGTDTV
+2011 
-2025 SANIDV
+2025 
-2031 SVTAVDDAPVSGDLA
+2031 
-2046 YSVDE
+2046 
-2051 DGSIRLSQEQL
+2051 
-2062 LSQASD
+2062 
-2068 VEGDDLTASSLTVD
+2068 
-2082 GDATVVANDDG
+2082 
-2093 SFTITP
+2093 
-2099 DENFNGDIDI
+2099 
-2109 SFDISDGTNTVQAS
+2109 
-2123 ADLTVNP
+2123 
-2130 VNDLPVPQ
+2130 
-2138 DQQFSIAEDGTLQF
+2138 
-2152 TDADLLTGA
+2152 
-2161 TDVEGDNLTVEGIT
+2161 
-2175 YEGTDG
+2175 
-2181 VLTDLGEGS
+2181 
-2190 YSFAPNENFNGDVSF
+2190 
-2205 SFDVSDGT
+2205 
-2213 DTVSA
+2213 
-2218 NIDVSVTPENDPPV
+2218 
-2232 AGSTSYTVNEDN
+2232 
-2244 SITISDAQL
+2244 
-2253 LATSSDIEGDVSIDS
+2253 
-2268 VTYSGSDG
+2268 
-2276 VLEIN
+2276 
-2281 GNGTYIFSPNENFS
+2281 
-2295 GEIALDVVVADEDGA
+2295 
-2310 TDATTA
+2310 
-2316 GINVLE
+2316 
-2322 VNDPPVAG
+2322 
-2330 PTSYTIDEDSVLTFS
+2330 
-2345 ESQVLLNASDV
+2345 LN
-2356 EGDVELVGIS
+2356 
-2366 YDGPDGIFSVN
+2366 
-2377 GDGTCSFAPNENF
+2377 
-2390 NGQVQLDVTIR
+2390 
-2401 DEDGAEVET
+2401 
-2410 VINVDVLPI
+2410 
-2419 NDVPVSGDLAYNV
+2419 
-2432 NEDGSITLSQDQ
+2432 
-2444 LLSQAS
+2444 
-2450 DVEGEDLTASDL
+2450 
-2462 TVNGNAAVTAN
+2462 
-2473 DDGSFTIVP
+2473 
-2482 DANFNGDIDI
+2482 
-2492 QFNITDGTDT
+2492 DGTDT

-2516 LPVPQDQQFSIAED
+2516 LPAPQDQQFSIEED

-2539 LLTGASDIDGEDLTV
+2539 LLTGASDIDGDDLTV

-2593 DGTDTVSA
+2593 DGTETVSA

-2626 NAITISDEQLLANSS
+2626 NAITISDEQLLVNSS
-2641 DVEGAVSVD
+2641 DVEGAVSID

-2732 LVNASDIEGEVEL
+2732 LVNASDVEGDVEL
-2745 VGINYDGSDGIFTVN
+2745 VGINYDGSDGIFIVN

-2781 TIQDEDGATVE
+2781 TIKDEDGATVD
-2792 TQINVDV
+2792 THINVDV

-2804 APVSGDLAYTI
+2804 PPTSGELAYTI
-2815 NEDSSITLSQEQLLA
+2815 NEDSSITLSQDQLLA

-2837 DNLEAI
+2837 ENLEAI

-2848 ENATIQHNDDGSYTI
+2848 ENATIQQNDDGSYTI
-2863 TPNADYNGDLDL
+2863 TPDADYNGDLDL

-2881 NDGGEVQVGL
+2881 NDGGSVQVGL

-2905 DQQFTIEE
+2905 DQQFSIEE

-2950 SDIGDGTYSFAPN
+2950 SDNGDGTYSFAPN
-2963 ENFNGDVQFSFDVFD
+2963 ENFNGEVQFSFDVFD
-2978 GTDSTSAVIDVSVT
+2978 GTGSTAAVIDVSVT

-3024 SDVEGDVSLSGVSYS
+3024 SDVEGDVALSSVTYA

-3061 DGDISLDVVVVDED
+3061 DGDISLDVVVVDEA

-3094 ETSGIQAEVDEDNS
+3094 ETSDIQAEVDEDNS

-3121 DIEGDELTATN
+3121 DVEGDELTASN
-3132 LQTNDPDATIVAN
+3132 LQTNDPDATIVTN

-3161 LDFTYSISDGENEVL
+3161 LDFTYSISDGDNEVL

-3199 AEEDQTVG
+3199 AQEDQTVG

-3213 PALRLDQAPENGII
+3213 PALRLDQAPENGIM
-3227 EANVND
+3227 EANLDN

-3304 EPLGAWN
+3304 DPLGAWN

-3318 GIGDTDRQGLS
+3318 GLGDTDRQGLS

-3349 LDGLGGWFMEESRH
+3349 LDGLGGWFMEDSRH
-3363 FTEVEIRAFNDDG
+3363 FTEVEIKAFNEDG
-3376 ELIDS
+3376 DLIDS
-3381 MTYHKEDRSNY
+3381 MTYHKEDRGGY
-3392 ETDYTLTTSE
+3392 ETDYTLTVSE

-3420 QNMTVSQTCPDEAV
+3420 QNMTVSQTCHDEAV

-3446 ETVELNIHAGDSEIE
+3446 ETVELNIHAGDNEIE

-3466 PNITVDTEG
+3466 PNITIDTEG

-3530 GENFH
+3530 DENFH

-3548 LTDSNIINI
+3548 LTDDNIINI

-3568 SGPIVLSTDEDQG
+3568 SGPMVLSTDEDQG

-3587 DLLVNTTDVEGDALS
+3587 DLLANTTDVEGDTLS
-3602 ISDITYGGDDGD
+3602 ISDITYGGDHGD
-3614 LIDNGDGTFTFMPN
+3614 LVDNGDGTFTFMPN

-3655 VVPVNDV
+3655 VIPVNDI

-3720 FTFEPTENFSGEVN
+3720 FTFEPAENFSGEVN

-3748 TATVDVEIVN
+3748 IATVDVEIVN

-3783 LLANATDIDG
+3783 LLANATDVDG
-3793 DNLQAVN
+3793 DNLEAVN
-3800 LATNDPNAVIAE
+3800 FATNDPNAVIVE

-3843 AADLNLTVNPI
+3843 AADLNLIVNPI

-3888 GDELSVVNVT
+3888 GDALSVVNVT

-3924 NVDLAFDVS
+3924 NVDLTFDVS
-3933 DGTDVV
+3933 DGTNVV

-3948 FVNDAPEATPMVADV
+3948 FVNDTPEATPMVADV

-3972 QEMLLENASDQD
+3972 QEMLLESASDQD
-3984 GDELFATSL
+3984 GDELFASAL

-4091 SGDEGTI
+4091 SGDEGTV

-4119 FSFTVTDGTDEV
+4119 FSFTVTDGTTEV
-4131 EQDINVHIEAVADA
+4131 EQDLNVHIEAVADA

-4212 ENGITS
+4212 DNGITS

-4236 NAAGYYKVDE
+4236 NTAGYYKVDE

-4262 VGGGGDL
+4262 VDGGGDL

-4274 QFSFQVAEG
+4274 QFSFQVEEG

-4299 FNAMQEGQYEFRAED
+4299 FDAMQDGQYEFRAAD

-4320 DTVDPQLIFIGADG
+4320 DTVDPQLVFVAADG
-4334 TETVVQGENG
+4334 TETVVQGQNG

-4359 GLEHTRT
+4359 GIEHTRT
-4366 TVNEGGELVY
+4366 TVNEDGELVY

-4386 ADYADFN
+4386 ADYTDFN

-4426 NSLQI
+4426 NALQI

-4490 SITITQEDLLANA
+4490 SIIITQEDLLANA

-4533 TLTPDTDFNGDV
+4533 TLTPDADFNGDV
-4545 SFTFDVSDGDDV
+4545 NFTFDVSDGDDV

-4574 AQDQTFTV
+4574 AQDQAFTV

-4613 YTGTD
+4613 YTGAD

-4667 PPVAGN
+4667 PPVAGS

-4706 VTYTG
+4706 VTYSG

-4742 VDEDDAAVSTIA
+4742 VDEDDAAVSTTA

-4760 VDDPPV
+4760 VNDPPV
-4766 AGPTSYTIDED
+4766 AGPTSYTVDED
-4777 SVLTFNESQI
+4777 SVLTFNETQV

-4798 ELVEINYD
+4798 QLVEINYD

-4847 TYITVDV
+4847 THITVDV

-4882 LLAQASD
+4882 LLSQAND
-4889 IEGDDLTAANLTV
+4889 VDGDDLTASNLMV
-4902 GGDAIVTA
+4902 DGDATVTA

-4930 TFDINDGTD
+4930 TFDINDGVD
-4939 TFVATADLTVNPV
+4939 TLVATADLTVNPV
-4952 NDLPQPQAQT
+4952 NDLPQPQDQA
-4962 FSIGEDGIFNF
+4962 FSIGEDGVLNF

-4978 LTGTTDIDGDD
+4978 LTGATDIDGDD

-5008 DGTYSFAP
+5008 DGSYSFAP

-5066 ITISNE
+5066 ITISDE

-5088 SVTYTGSDGV
+5088 SVAYTGADGV
-5098 FEDNGDGTYTFSP
+5098 LEDNGNGTYTFSP

-5118 VSLDVVVTDEDGT
+5118 VSLDVVVTDEEGATEATTAGISVLEVNDPPVAGSTSYTVHEDNSITISNEQLLANSSDIEGEFAIDSVAYSGADGVFEDNGNGT
-5131 TESTTAG
+5131 YTFSPNENFNGEVSLDVVVTDEEGATEATTAG

-5148 IAGSTSYSVNEDE
+5148 VAGSTSYSVNEDE

-5183 DSVTYTGAD
+5183 DSVNYTGAD

-5222 DEDGATA
+5222 DEDGATVA
-5229 TTTASIDVLPVNDAP
+5229 TSASIDVLP
-5244 VSGDLAYSVE
+5244 
-5254 EDGSITLSQE
+5254 
-5264 QLLAQASD
+5264 
-5272 IEGDDLTAANLTVGG
+5272 
-5287 DATVTANDD
+5287 
-5296 GSFTITPD
+5296 
-5304 ANFNGDIDLAFD
+5304 
-5316 INDGTDTLVA
+5316 IND
-5326 TADLTVNPVND
+5326 P
-5337 LPQPQDQTFSI
+5337 
-5348 GEDGILNFTDE
+5348 
-5359 DLLTGA
+5359 
-5365 TDIDGDDLS
+5365 
-5374 VEGVTY
+5374 
-5380 TGADGVLTDNGDG
+5380 
-5393 TYSFAPNENFNGDVN
+5393 
-5408 FSFDVSDGTDTV
+5408 
-5420 QANIDVS
+5420 
-5427 VTPEND
+5427 
-5433 PPVAGSTSYTVHE
+5433 
-5446 DNSITISNEQ
+5446 
-5456 LLANSSDIEGEV
+5456 
-5468 VVDSVTYTGSDGV
+5468 
-5481 FEDNGDGTYTFS
+5481 
-5493 PNENFNGE
+5493 
-5501 VSLDVVVTDE
+5501 
-5511 DGTTESTTAGVTV
+5511 
-5524 LEVNDPPI
+5524 
-5532 AGSTSYSVSE
+5532 
-5542 DEVITISAEQLLANA
+5542 
-5557 SDIEGEVAIDSVTY
+5557 
-5571 TGSDGI
+5571 
-5577 FTDNGD
+5577 
-5583 GTFSFAP
+5583 
-5590 NANFDGDV
+5590 
-5598 SLDVVVTDE
+5598 
-5607 EGATVATNASI
+5607 
-5618 DVLPVNDAPV
+5618 PV

-5638 DGSITL
+5638 DGSIIL
-5644 SQEQLLAQAADVDG
+5644 NQEQLLSQASDVDG
-5658 DDLTASNLSAGDNA
+5658 DELTASNLSAGDNA

-5681 FTVTPGTDF
+5681 FTVTPDANF
-5690 NGNID
+5690 NGDID
-5695 LNFDISDGTA
+5695 LSFDISDGTE

-5748 ADIEGDDLVA
+5748 ADIEGGDLVA

-5860 GDETTVIGTV
+5860 GDETTVTGTV
-5870 LDAETGNPVVG
+5870 LDAETGSPVVG
-5881 ADVTLTDNAGHSYTT
+5881 ADVTMTDNAGHSYTT
-5896 VTDQSG
+5896 VTDQFG
-5902 NYSVNGPVVDQGSVT
+5902 HYSVSGPVVDQGTVT
-5917 IEQEGSITSSFLVP
+5917 IEQEGSITSSFLIP

-5955 VTWGESPQDMD
+5955 VTWGESPRDMD
-5966 NHLWLYDTETGNEL
+5966 NHLWLYDTENGNEL

-5999 QDVDDTNGNG
+5999 QDVDDTNGGG

-6052 LVETFTPEL
+6052 LVETFTPDL
-6061 PENPS
+6061 PDNPT

-6083 QDVGSENSFELPTSE
+6083 QDVGSENAFDLPTAE
-6098 EVLANVNGIDISELL
+6098 EALANENGINISELL
-6113 MGDEGGDSGDT
+6113 TGDEDGDSGET

-6203 SLTFTDEQ
+6203 SLIFTDEQ
-6211 LLAGTTDIDG
+6211 LLAGATDIDG
-6221 DGLSVESVNYE
+6221 ENLSVESVNYE

-6249 PNENFNGNIDL
+6249 PNENFNGNVDL

-6283 DVPVAGSTTY
+6283 DVPVAGTTAY

-6301 TLSDAQLL
+6301 TLSDTQLL

-6389 SVDEDNVITVN
+6389 SVDEDNVITIS
-6400 EAQLLANSSD
+6400 EAQLIANSSD

-6436 YSFAPNENFNGNVSL
+6436 YSFAANENFNGDINL
-6451 DVTVADEDGAT
+6451 DVTVIDDDGAT
-6462 AQTTAGI
+6462 AETTAGI
-6469 DVIAVNDAP
+6469 EVIAVNDAP

-6499 LLAQASDVDGDDLTA
+6499 LLAQASDL
-6514 ANLTAGDNATVTA
+6514 
-6527 NDDGSFTITPDADF
+6527 
-6541 NGDIDLS
+6541 
-6548 FDVSDGVETV
+6548 
-6558 QAGVDLTVNPVNDI
+6558 
-6572 AVVEDVAYT
+6572 
-6581 IEEDGSLT
+6581 
-6589 FADADLLAGAADIDG
+6589 
-6604 DELSITDVS
+6604 
-6613 YTGAEG
+6613 
-6619 VFTDNGDG
+6619 
-6627 TYSFAPNENFNG
+6627 
-6639 EVSLDFSVSDG
+6639 
-6650 TETVDANIGVTV
+6650 
-6662 TDVNDAPVSGA
+6662 
-6673 TSYQMNEDGTI
+6673 
-6684 TLSPE
+6684 
-6689 QLIANSSDVDGDV
+6689 
-6702 SLDSVSYSGA
+6702 
-6712 DGILVQ
+6712 
-6718 NEDGSVTFAPNENF
+6718 
-6732 NGDINLDVT
+6732 
-6741 VIDDDGATAQTTAG
+6741 
-6755 IEVIAVNDAPVAG
+6755 
-6768 DLAYSVDED
+6768 
-6777 GSITLSQEQLL
+6777 
-6788 AQASDVD
+6788 D

-6919 PNENFNGDVSLDF
+6919 PNENFNGEVSLDF

-6952 NDAPVSGATSY
+6952 NDAPVAGATSY

-6984 VDGDVS
+6984 VDGEVS
-6990 LDSVSYSGADGI
+6990 LESVTYSGSDGS
-7002 LVQNEDGSVTFAPN
+7002 LVQNDNGSVTFTPS
-7016 ENFNGDINLDVTVI
+7016 ENFNGDISLDVVVT
-7030 DDDGATAQTTA
+7030 DDDGATATTTA

-7053 SEDVKLTTAED
+7053 SEEVELTTAED

-7149 PEAPTIEMQGEEDV
+7149 PEAPMIEMQGEEDV

-7188 ITVRSPANATLT
+7188 ITVRAPANATLT

-7228 EEVVEGSLNVDV
+7228 EEVVDGSLNVDV

-7274 GDIDTTDLVV
+7274 GDIDTADLVV
-7284 SRIINADGEDGGELT
+7284 SRIITADGEDGGEVT

-7308 TPTGDFSGTSDL
+7308 TPTGDFAGVSDL

-7335 PVFVR
+7335 PVYVR
-7340 PVADGAVITTDHDGP
+7340 PAADGAVISTDHDGP

-7390 FEVTDGEH
+7390 FEVTDGVNTVMITEPGQYIDLFDWDISNIQMTPPEDFH
-7398 CDDHRTGS
+7398 GEFFVTVSATTVDYGDEPEAFEDGIDSGDFETLAGDSIILTADDLIGLAENVNADSDDEVKLVHLADRSQGEIVDNGDGTWTFTPASGFTGEADIAYVIDKDGVLHDEQTGVVVKEGDSRENAAPEINS
-7406 IYRPV
+7406 ITTTEIAADTTLSFTDEDMLANLSDAEGDSLSIESVSLMEGQGVIESDNQGNYQFTPAEDYTGDVQVGFIATDGENRIESFFNV
-7411 RMGYLKHSNDAS
+7411 DIQDAEELALSEGYVLAGDGSLIITESQLVDELGVSDSAQVADVADANDAGFFAESGEGQWTYWPNEDFDGNLAMNVEVNDGSEVSSHSLSIQVADNSAQSDEPPVQAAQVTEEQQLDVVQQTVDQVQDVETEVENSVADVTAAPGDTISISVPDEVSGNESVDYADMSGLPEGATVSNALDNGDGSFTISGNLDQPVSVELPEGYEGTSEVQFQGYDDLGSSIDGASGSVEVEIDDQYTMQGSTQEQQPDMAGMESGGSDWTSSGGQEQGVDFTDDSGSFDSDSQTGTDQGNDLDQSQI

>member
-37 NQQNTIATTIATGAE
+37 NQQNTIVSTVATGAE

-57 DEVNQALEDN
+57 DEINQALEDN
-67 PSGAGNEEE
+67 PSGAGNAED
-76 ASASGGA
+76 ASASGA
-83 AEEETP
+83 AVQEETT
-89 ESDEGSD
+89 ESGSD
-96 DTQSNVVGGAASDA
+96 SDAAQSNVVDGAATETGTDGA
-110 SSDDASGSGGGSGA
+110 TAGSGGSGA
-124 GAQAVGGENAAASE
+124 GAQAVGGGESTSSD
-138 GGSDAEGNEDQ
+138 GGTDAEGNEGQ
-149 GQAARTSAAPSAEA
+149 GQAATTSASLNADS
-163 SESDEQQTGDDL
+163 SDSGEQQANDDL
-175 DSQTVEETFAVDVE
+175 DSQTIEETFAVDVQ
-189 ASDEETISEVE
+189 ASDEESISEVE
-200 DDFDSETVNETF
+200 DDFDSETVSETF
-212 KIKVESENDAPEAE
+212 KIQVESENDAPEVE
-226 QNLAYIMDEDG
+226 QDLAYIMDEDG

-269 TVQENGDGTFT
+269 TVQDNGDGTFT
-280 VVPSTDFNGELD
+280 VVPSADFNGELD

-301 ETISSAIDL
+301 DTVSSAIDL

-366 LTDNGNG
+366 LTDNDNG

-386 VNFGFEVSDGTD
+386 VNFS
-398 TVSANIDVSV
+398 
-408 TAVDDA
+408 
-414 PVSGDLAYSVDE
+414 
-426 DGSIRLSQEQ
+426 
-436 LLSQASDVEG
+436 
-446 DDLTAS
+446 
-452 ELSVGGNAT
+452 
-461 VIQNDDGS
+461 
-469 FTITPDE
+469 
-476 NFNGD
+476 
-481 IDISFDI
+481 
-488 SDGSNTVQA
+488 
-497 SADLTVNPV
+497 
-506 NDLPVPQDQQFSV
+506 
-519 EEDGTLIFTDADLLT
+519 
-534 GATDIEGD
+534 
-542 NLTVEGVTY
+542 
-551 DGGDGILT
+551 
-559 DNGNGTYTF
+559 
-568 APNENFNGDVNFGF
+568 F

-597 SVTAV
+597 SVA
-602 DDAPVS
+602 
-608 GDLAYS
+608 
-614 IDEDGSIRL
+614 
-623 SQEQLLSQA
+623 
-632 SDVEGDDLTASGL
+632 
-645 SVGGNA
+645 
-651 TVIQNDDGS
+651 
-660 FTITPDENFNGDID
+660 
-674 ISFDISDGTNTV
+674 
-686 QASADLT
+686 
-693 VNPVNDLPVPQ
+693 
-704 DQQFSVEEDG
+704 
-714 TLIFTDAELLTGATD
+714 
-729 IEGDNLTVEGV
+729 
-740 TYDGGDGILTDNGNG
+740 
-755 TYTFAPNENFNGDV
+755 
-769 NFNFDVS
+769 
-776 DGTDTVSAN
+776 
-785 IDVSVTAVDDAPVSG
+785 AVDDAPVSG
-800 DLAYSVDEDGSI
+800 DLAYSV
-812 RLSQEQLLSQASDVE
+812 
-827 GDDLTASGLTVG
+827 
-839 GDATVVANDDGSFTI
+839 
-854 TPDEDFNGDIDISF
+854 
-868 DISDGTNTVQAS
+868 
-880 ADLTVNPVNDL
+880 
-891 PVPQDQQFS
+891 
-900 VEEDG
+900 
-905 TLIFTDADLLTG
+905 
-917 ATDIEGDNLTV
+917 
-928 EGVTYDGGDGILTDN
+928 
-943 GNGTYTFAP
+943 
-952 NENFNGDVNF
+952 
-962 GFDVSDGTDTVSA
+962 
-975 NIDVSVTAVDDAPVS
+975 
-990 GDLAYSID
+990 D

-1055 DISFDIADGTNT
+1055 DIN
-1067 VQASADL
+1067 
-1074 TVNPVNDLPVPQD
+1074 
-1087 QQFSV
+1087 
-1092 EEDGTLIF
+1092 
-1100 TDADLLTGATDIEGD
+1100 
-1115 NLTVEGVTYDGGD
+1115 
-1128 GILTDNGN
+1128 
-1136 GTYTFAPNENFNG
+1136 
-1149 DVNFGFDVSDGT
+1149 
-1161 DTVSANIDVSVT
+1161 
-1173 AVDDAPV
+1173 
-1180 SGDLAY
+1180 
-1186 SIDEDGSIRLSQEQL
+1186 
-1201 LSQASDVEGDD
+1201 
-1212 LTASSLTVGGDA
+1212 
-1224 TVVANDDGSF
+1224 
-1234 TITPDENFNGDI
+1234 
-1246 DISFD
+1246 FD
-1251 ISDGTNTVQASADLT
+1251 ISDGTNTVQASAGLT

-1293 ADLLTGATD
+1293 SDLLTGATD
-1302 VEGDN
+1302 IEGDD

-1312 ITYEGTDGVLT
+1312 ISYEGTDGVLT
-1323 DLGEGSYSFAPNE
+1323 DHGDGSYSFAPNE
-1336 NFNGD
+1336 NFNGE
-1341 VSFSFDVS
+1341 VNFSFDVS

-1420 GNGTYIFSPNENF
+1420 GNGTYTFSPNENF
-1433 SGEIALDVVVADED
+1433 SGEIALDVVVTDEE
-1447 GATDATTAGINV
+1447 GATDATTAGITV

-1480 LTFSESQVLLNA
+1480 LTFNESQVLLNA

-1522 FAPNENFNGQVQLDV
+1522 YAPNENFNGQVQLGV

-1543 GAEVETVINVDVLPI
+1543 GAEVDTVINVDVLPI
-1558 NDVPVSGDL
+1558 NDAPVSGDL

-1579 SQDQLLSQAS
+1579 SQEQLLSQAS
-1589 DVEGEDLTASDL
+1589 DVEGQDLTASDL
-1601 TVNGNAAVTA
+1601 TVDGNATVTA

-1616 FTIVPDANFN
+1616 FTIVP
-1626 GDIDIQFNITDGTN
+1626 
-1640 TVQATADLTVNP
+1640 
-1652 VNDLPVPQDQQFSV
+1652 
-1666 EEDGTLIFTDAD
+1666 E
-1678 LLTGATDIE
+1678 
-1687 GDNLTVEGVTYDGGD
+1687 
-1702 GILTDNGNGTYTFA
+1702 
-1716 PNENFNGDVN
+1716 
-1726 FGFDVSD
+1726 
-1733 GTDTVSANIDVS
+1733 
-1745 VTAVDDAP
+1745 
-1753 VSGDLAYSIDED
+1753 
-1765 GSIRLSQEQLL
+1765 
-1776 SQASDVE
+1776 
-1783 GDDLTASGLSV
+1783 
-1794 GGNATVIQ
+1794 
-1802 NDDGSFTIT
+1802 
-1811 PDENFNGD
+1811 
-1819 IDISFDI
+1819 
-1826 SDGTNTVQASADL
+1826 
-1839 TVNPVNDMPVPQDQQ
+1839 
-1854 FSVEEDGTLIFTDA
+1854 
-1868 DLLTGA
+1868 
-1874 TDIEGDNLTVE
+1874 
-1885 GVTYDGGDG
+1885 
-1894 ILTDNGNGTY
+1894 
-1904 TFAPNENFN
+1904 
-1913 GDVNFGFDVSD
+1913 
-1924 GTNTVQ
+1924 
-1930 ASADLTVNPVNDLP
+1930 
-1944 VPQDQQFSVE
+1944 
-1954 EDGTLI
+1954 
-1960 FTDADLLTGATDIE
+1960 
-1974 GDNLTVEAVT
+1974 
-1984 YDGGDGIL
+1984 
-1992 TDNGN
+1992 
-1997 GTYTFAPNENFNGD
+1997 
-2011 VNFGFEVSDGTDTV
+2011 
-2025 SANIDV
+2025 
-2031 SVTAVDDAPVSGDLA
+2031 
-2046 YSVDE
+2046 
-2051 DGSIRLSQEQL
+2051 
-2062 LSQASD
+2062 
-2068 VEGDDLTASSLTVD
+2068 
-2082 GDATVVANDDG
+2082 
-2093 SFTITP
+2093 
-2099 DENFNGDIDI
+2099 
-2109 SFDISDGTNTVQAS
+2109 
-2123 ADLTVNP
+2123 
-2130 VNDLPVPQ
+2130 
-2138 DQQFSIAEDGTLQF
+2138 
-2152 TDADLLTGA
+2152 
-2161 TDVEGDNLTVEGIT
+2161 
-2175 YEGTDG
+2175 
-2181 VLTDLGEGS
+2181 
-2190 YSFAPNENFNGDVSF
+2190 
-2205 SFDVSDGT
+2205 
-2213 DTVSA
+2213 
-2218 NIDVSVTPENDPPV
+2218 
-2232 AGSTSYTVNEDN
+2232 
-2244 SITISDAQL
+2244 
-2253 LATSSDIEGDVSIDS
+2253 
-2268 VTYSGSDG
+2268 
-2276 VLEIN
+2276 
-2281 GNGTYIFSPNENFS
+2281 
-2295 GEIALDVVVADEDGA
+2295 
-2310 TDATTA
+2310 
-2316 GINVLE
+2316 
-2322 VNDPPVAG
+2322 
-2330 PTSYTIDEDSVLTFS
+2330 
-2345 ESQVLLNASDV
+2345 
-2356 EGDVELVGIS
+2356 
-2366 YDGPDGIFSVN
+2366 
-2377 GDGTCSFAPNENF
+2377 
-2390 NGQVQLDVTIR
+2390 
-2401 DEDGAEVET
+2401 
-2410 VINVDVLPI
+2410 
-2419 NDVPVSGDLAYNV
+2419 
-2432 NEDGSITLSQDQ
+2432 
-2444 LLSQAS
+2444 
-2450 DVEGEDLTASDL
+2450 
-2462 TVNGNAAVTAN
+2462 
-2473 DDGSFTIVP
+2473 
-2482 DANFNGDIDI
+2482 ANFNGDIDI

-2516 LPVPQDQQFSIAED
+2516 LPVPQDQQFSIEED

-2539 LLTGASDIDGEDLTV
+2539 LLTGATDIDGDNLTV

-2593 DGTDTVSA
+2593 DGTETVSA
-2601 NIDVSVTPENDPP
+2601 NIDVTVTPENDPP

-2672 PNENFSGDISLDVI
+2672 PNENFSGDISLDLI

-2732 LVNASDIEGEVEL
+2732 LVNASDVEGDVEL

-2837 DNLEAI
+2837 ENLEAI
-2843 NLSTD
+2843 NLSND
-2848 ENATIQHNDDGSYTI
+2848 ENATIQQNDDGSYTI
-2863 TPNADYNGDLDL
+2863 TPDADYNGDLDL

-2881 NDGGEVQVGL
+2881 NDGGSVQVGL

-2905 DQQFTIEE
+2905 DQQFSIEE

-2950 SDIGDGTYSFAPN
+2950 SDNGDGTYSFAPN
-2963 ENFNGDVQFSFDVFD
+2963 ENFNGEVQFSFDVFD
-2978 GTDSTSAVIDVSVT
+2978 GTGSTAAVIDVSVT

-3024 SDVEGDVSLSGVSYS
+3024 SDVEGDVALSSVTYA

-3061 DGDISLDVVVVDED
+3061 DGDISLDVVVVDEA

-3094 ETSGIQAEVDEDNS
+3094 ETSDIQAEVDEDNS

-3121 DIEGDELTATN
+3121 DVEGDELTASN
-3132 LQTNDPDATIVAN
+3132 LQTNDPDATIVTN

-3161 LDFTYSISDGENEVL
+3161 LDFTYSISDGDNEVL

-3199 AEEDQTVG
+3199 AQEDQTVG

-3227 EANVND
+3227 EANLDN

-3304 EPLGAWN
+3304 DPLGAWN

-3318 GIGDTDRQGLS
+3318 GLGDTDRQGLS

-3363 FTEVEIRAFNDDG
+3363 FTEVEIKAFNEDG
-3376 ELIDS
+3376 DLIDS
-3381 MTYHKEDRSNY
+3381 MTYHKEDRGGY
-3392 ETDYTLTTSE
+3392 ETDYTLTVSE

-3420 QNMTVSQTCPDEAV
+3420 QNMTVSQTAHDEAV

-3446 ETVELNIHAGDSEIE
+3446 ETIELNIHAGDNEIE

-3466 PNITVDTEG
+3466 PNITIDTEG

-3530 GENFH
+3530 DENFH
-3535 GEIELGYQ
+3535 GEIELDYQ

-3568 SGPIVLSTDEDQG
+3568 SGPIVLSTDEDEG

-3587 DLLVNTTDVEGDALS
+3587 DLLANTTDIEGDTLS
-3602 ISDITYGGDDGD
+3602 ISDITYGGDHGD
-3614 LIDNGDGTFTFMPN
+3614 LVDNGDGTFTFMPN

-3655 VVPVNDV
+3655 VIPVNDI

-3720 FTFEPTENFSGEVN
+3720 FTFEPAENFSGEVN

-3748 TATVDVEIVN
+3748 IATVDVEIVN

-3783 LLANATDIDG
+3783 LLANATDVDG
-3793 DNLQAVN
+3793 DNLEAVN
-3800 LATNDPNAVIAE
+3800 FATNDPNAVIVE

-3843 AADLNLTVNPI
+3843 AADLNLIVNPI

-3924 NVDLAFDVS
+3924 NVDLTFDVS

-3948 FVNDAPEATPMVADV
+3948 FVNDTPEATPMVADV

-3972 QEMLLENASDQD
+3972 QEMLLESASDQD
-3984 GDELFATSL
+3984 GDELFASAL

-4091 SGDEGTI
+4091 SGDEGTV

-4119 FSFTVTDGTDEV
+4119 FSFTVTDGTTEV
-4131 EQDINVHIEAVADA
+4131 EQDLNVHIEAVADA

-4212 ENGITS
+4212 DNGITS

-4236 NAAGYYKVDE
+4236 NTAGYYKVDE

-4262 VGGGGDL
+4262 VDGGGDL

-4274 QFSFQVAEG
+4274 QFSFQVEEG

-4299 FNAMQEGQYEFRAED
+4299 FDAMQDGQYEFRAAD

-4320 DTVDPQLIFIGADG
+4320 DTVDPQLVFVAADG
-4334 TETVVQGENG
+4334 TETVVQGQNG

-4359 GLEHTRT
+4359 GIEHTRT
-4366 TVNEGGELVY
+4366 TVNEDGELVY

-4386 ADYADFN
+4386 ADYTDFN

-4426 NSLQI
+4426 NALQI

-4490 SITITQEDLLANA
+4490 SIIITQEDLLANA

-4533 TLTPDTDFNGDV
+4533 TLTPDADFNGDV
-4545 SFTFDVSDGDDV
+4545 NFTFDVSDGDDV

-4574 AQDQTFTV
+4574 AQDQAFTV

-4613 YTGTD
+4613 YTGAD

-4667 PPVAGN
+4667 PPVAGS

-4706 VTYTG
+4706 VTYSG

-4742 VDEDDAAVSTIA
+4742 VDEDDAAVSTTA

-4760 VDDPPV
+4760 VNDPPV
-4766 AGPTSYTIDED
+4766 AGPTSYTVDED
-4777 SVLTFNESQI
+4777 SVLTFNETQV

-4798 ELVEINYD
+4798 QLVEINYD

-4847 TYITVDV
+4847 THITVDV

-4882 LLAQASD
+4882 LLSQAND
-4889 IEGDDLTAANLTV
+4889 VDGDDLTASNLMV
-4902 GGDAIVTA
+4902 DGDATVTA

-4930 TFDINDGTD
+4930 TFDINDGVD
-4939 TFVATADLTVNPV
+4939 TLVATADLTVNPV
-4952 NDLPQPQAQT
+4952 NDLPQPQDQA
-4962 FSIGEDGIFNF
+4962 FSIGEDGVLNF

-4978 LTGTTDIDGDD
+4978 LTGATDIDGDD

-5008 DGTYSFAP
+5008 DGSYSFAP

-5066 ITISNE
+5066 ITISDE

-5088 SVTYTGSDGV
+5088 SVAYTGADGV
-5098 FEDNGDGTYTFSP
+5098 LEDNGNGTYTFSP

-5118 VSLDVVVTDEDGT
+5118 VSLDVVVTDEEGATEATTAGISVLEVNDPPVAGSTSYTVHEDNSITISNEQLLANSSDIEGEFAIDSVAYSGADGVFEDNGNGT
-5131 TESTTAG
+5131 YTFSPNENFNGEVSLDVVVTDEEGATEATTAG

-5148 IAGSTSYSVNEDE
+5148 VAGSTSYSVNEDE

-5183 DSVTYTGAD
+5183 DSVNYTGAD

-5222 DEDGATA
+5222 DEDGATVA
-5229 TTTASIDVLPVNDAP
+5229 TSASIDVLP
-5244 VSGDLAYSVE
+5244 
-5254 EDGSITLSQE
+5254 
-5264 QLLAQASD
+5264 
-5272 IEGDDLTAANLTVGG
+5272 
-5287 DATVTANDD
+5287 
-5296 GSFTITPD
+5296 
-5304 ANFNGDIDLAFD
+5304 
-5316 INDGTDTLVA
+5316 IND
-5326 TADLTVNPVND
+5326 P
-5337 LPQPQDQTFSI
+5337 
-5348 GEDGILNFTDE
+5348 
-5359 DLLTGA
+5359 
-5365 TDIDGDDLS
+5365 
-5374 VEGVTY
+5374 
-5380 TGADGVLTDNGDG
+5380 
-5393 TYSFAPNENFNGDVN
+5393 
-5408 FSFDVSDGTDTV
+5408 
-5420 QANIDVS
+5420 
-5427 VTPEND
+5427 
-5433 PPVAGSTSYTVHE
+5433 
-5446 DNSITISNEQ
+5446 
-5456 LLANSSDIEGEV
+5456 
-5468 VVDSVTYTGSDGV
+5468 
-5481 FEDNGDGTYTFS
+5481 
-5493 PNENFNGE
+5493 
-5501 VSLDVVVTDE
+5501 
-5511 DGTTESTTAGVTV
+5511 
-5524 LEVNDPPI
+5524 
-5532 AGSTSYSVSE
+5532 
-5542 DEVITISAEQLLANA
+5542 
-5557 SDIEGEVAIDSVTY
+5557 
-5571 TGSDGI
+5571 
-5577 FTDNGD
+5577 
-5583 GTFSFAP
+5583 
-5590 NANFDGDV
+5590 
-5598 SLDVVVTDE
+5598 
-5607 EGATVATNASI
+5607 
-5618 DVLPVNDAPV
+5618 PV

-5638 DGSITL
+5638 DGSIIL
-5644 SQEQLLAQAADVDG
+5644 NQEQLLSQASDVDG
-5658 DDLTASNLSAGDNA
+5658 DELTASNLSAGDNA

-5681 FTVTPGTDF
+5681 FTVTPDANF
-5690 NGNID
+5690 NGDID
-5695 LNFDISDGTA
+5695 LSFDISDGTE

-5748 ADIEGDDLVA
+5748 ADIEGGDLVA

-5771 DNGDGTFS
+5771 NNGDGTFS

-5860 GDETTVIGTV
+5860 GDETTVTGTV
-5870 LDAETGNPVVG
+5870 LDAETGSPVVG
-5881 ADVTLTDNAGHSYTT
+5881 ADVTMTDNAGHSYTT
-5896 VTDQSG
+5896 VTDQFG
-5902 NYSVNGPVVDQGSVT
+5902 HYSVSGPVVDQGTVT
-5917 IEQEGSITSSFLVP
+5917 IEQEGSITSSFLIP

-5955 VTWGESPQDMD
+5955 VTWGESPRDMD
-5966 NHLWLYDTETGNEL
+5966 NHLWLYDTENGNEL

-5999 QDVDDTNGNG
+5999 QDVDDTNGGG

-6052 LVETFTPEL
+6052 LVETFTPDL
-6061 PENPS
+6061 PDNPT

-6083 QDVGSENSFELPTSE
+6083 QDVGSENAFDLPTAE
-6098 EVLANVNGIDISELL
+6098 EALANENGINISELL
-6113 MGDEGGDSGDT
+6113 TGDEDGDSGET

-6203 SLTFTDEQ
+6203 SLIFTDEQ
-6211 LLAGTTDIDG
+6211 LLAGATDIDG
-6221 DGLSVESVNYE
+6221 ENLSVESVNYE

-6249 PNENFNGNIDL
+6249 PNENFNGNVDL

-6283 DVPVAGSTTY
+6283 DVPVAGTTAY

-6301 TLSDAQLL
+6301 TLSDTQLL

-6389 SVDEDNVITVN
+6389 SVDEDNVITIS
-6400 EAQLLANSSD
+6400 EAQLIANSSD

-6436 YSFAPNENFNGNVSL
+6436 YSFAANENFNGNINL
-6451 DVTVADEDGAT
+6451 DVTVIDDDGAT

-6499 LLAQASDVDGDDLTA
+6499 LLAQASDL
-6514 ANLTAGDNATVTA
+6514 
-6527 NDDGSFTITPDADF
+6527 
-6541 NGDIDLS
+6541 
-6548 FDVSDGVETV
+6548 
-6558 QAGVDLTVNPVNDI
+6558 
-6572 AVVEDVAYT
+6572 
-6581 IEEDGSLT
+6581 
-6589 FADADLLAGAADIDG
+6589 
-6604 DELSITDVS
+6604 
-6613 YTGAEG
+6613 
-6619 VFTDNGDG
+6619 
-6627 TYSFAPNENFNG
+6627 
-6639 EVSLDFSVSDG
+6639 
-6650 TETVDANIGVTV
+6650 
-6662 TDVNDAPVSGA
+6662 
-6673 TSYQMNEDGTI
+6673 
-6684 TLSPE
+6684 
-6689 QLIANSSDVDGDV
+6689 
-6702 SLDSVSYSGA
+6702 
-6712 DGILVQ
+6712 
-6718 NEDGSVTFAPNENF
+6718 
-6732 NGDINLDVT
+6732 
-6741 VIDDDGATAQTTAG
+6741 
-6755 IEVIAVNDAPVAG
+6755 
-6768 DLAYSVDED
+6768 
-6777 GSITLSQEQLL
+6777 
-6788 AQASDVD
+6788 D

-6857 DIAVVEDVAYT
+6857 DIAVVEDVADT

-6919 PNENFNGDVSLDF
+6919 PNENFNGEVSLDF

-6952 NDAPVSGATSY
+6952 NDAPVAGATSY

-6984 VDGDVS
+6984 VDGEVS
-6990 LDSVSYSGADGI
+6990 LESVTYSGSDGS
-7002 LVQNEDGSVTFAPN
+7002 LVQNDNGSVTFTPS
-7016 ENFNGDINLDVTVI
+7016 ENFNGDISLDVVVT
-7030 DDDGATAQTTA
+7030 DDDGATATTTA

-7053 SEDVKLTTAED
+7053 SEEVELTTAED

-7149 PEAPTIEMQGEEDV
+7149 PEAPMIEMQGEEDV

-7188 ITVRSPANATLT
+7188 ITVRAPANATLT

-7228 EEVVEGSLNVDV
+7228 EEVVDGSLNVDV

-7274 GDIDTTDLVV
+7274 GDIDTADLVV
-7284 SRIINADGEDGGELT
+7284 SRIITADGEDGGEVT

-7308 TPTGDFSGTSDL
+7308 TPTGDFAGVSDL

-7335 PVFVR
+7335 PVYVR
-7340 PVADGAVITTDHDGP
+7340 PAADGAVISTDHDGP

-7390 FEVTDGEH
+7390 FEVTDGVNTVMITEPGQYIDLFDWDISNIQMTPPEDFH
-7398 CDDHRTGS
+7398 GEFFVTVSATTVDYGDEPEAFEDGIDSGDFETLAGDSIILTADDLIGLAENVDADSDDEVKLVHLADRSQGEIVDNGDGTWTFTPASGFTGEADIAYVIDKDGVLHDEQTGVVVKEGDSRENAAPEINS
-7406 IYRPV
+7406 ITTTEIAADTTLSFTDEDMLANLSDAEGDSLSIESVSLMEGQGVIESDNQGNYQFTPAEDYTGDVQVGFIATDGENRIESFFNV
-7411 RMGYLKHSNDAS
+7411 DIQDAEELALSEGYVLAGDGSLIITESQLVDELGVSDSAQVADVADANDAGFFAESGEGQWTYWPNEDFDGNLAMNVEVNDGSEVSSHSLSIQVADNSAQSDEPPVQAAQVTEEQQLDVVQQTVDQVQDVETEVENSVADVTAAPGDTISISVPDEVSGNESVDYADMSGLPEGATVSNALDNGDGSFTISGNLDQPVSVELPEGYEGTSEVQFQGYDDLGSSIDGASGSVEVEIDDQYTMQGSTQEQQPDMAGMESGGSDWTSSGGQEQGIDFTDDSGSFDSDSQTGTDQGNDLDQSQI